1 MALIF
6 YPTVSKGTI
15 MAIGALDYLRNRLMN
30 SNADN
35 LTETDDLMAQ
45 KAALSA
51 NISTDEAR
59 QALINDAVKRR
70 TAQINYA
77 QQLTDNLNQQS
88 KDMGLPYAPESLVNV
103 KALSPE
109 QRLQSYIKGSNA
121 DPELAFDLEN
131 RSVDY
136 LEAKYG
142 SSVANYAS
150 QLATQTA
157 ANLSRATSILPEE
170 ARTGNVLT
178 GLAGGAVSGT
188 RNIIGTVGSL
198 GIMAFND
205 GEEEANKLRTWNEV
219 LQDQNRETSEWAGS
233 TYGFD
238 EAKDETSR
246 GISEQVKQEV
256 FQRIAAQTGD
266 AKSARKQAID
276 IANQFDSNIKTIS
289 KEGMI
294 LGLGEQA
301 PQIVLAVLSGGI
313 GAGIAEAGALG
324 VSKVV
329 AEQAITKLLP
339 KIAMA
344 GSMIGVGIEA
354 GLQDGTSAASDATIG
369 VYDYYN
375 QAKQEA
381 LNGDSSKLTELF
393 NSEAMQKLKAANPT
407 ATEGEL
413 LELAANQAK
422 HEAGWKSG
430 LYTGASAGIFSPVL
444 GGFSSK
450 LSQGLSARNKFLA
463 HMSAPLVEGGT
474 EYGEELVNIK
484 TPRSA
489 INRALGAEAE
499 DVDAYAHNDA
509 MQAAQI
515 GALAGSGSSIGS
527 VGHAVKAIGTAAFKP
542 IANKINET
550 NTKVTQEAKNQEKQE
565 LNQELKDLGVINEVN
580 AMGTSEGTNPDGT
593 AVPAIDGVLPNK
605 NMSNSNFGQALK
617 SAVEARSNITG
628 SVDYGEY
635 LQSMAQE
642 RLDTIKAIQSAT
654 KQGKS
659 QEDIK
664 PLTEKLANL
673 EAQRENLQK
682 ALEQDINDVYPNV
695 EKAFVSVEE
704 AKAKAS
710 EKITNV
716 KEAFSQGLIS
726 EEQANTQIQA
736 AQEEYKSVREQFKVD
751 DAAFQGVMQL
761 ANSKIYAMLSDDV
774 TQDELTQPTEKLSLS
789 SYVGSKPTSLSGVLY
804 SAKQIA
810 QSIKTSGSEKDTN
823 GAIHAWL
830 DGLSQ
835 FGKEFTAE
843 NSKSYLTEIKNS
855 TNDLISA
862 LQEKGYSNR
871 TLNALHKAINQ
882 NTDNWSGSQAKTFL
896 NKFFVSDKA
905 NKMPSLI
912 SLLSD
917 VNNGTKGKQ
926 VKALAQLK
934 YFQLSQ
940 NRKVQA
946 LNAIKDTP
954 LKDDGNTFTQPIKDI
969 ITGYN
974 EKGISLYLT
983 NQSGNRVSFNT
994 LSALNKYIGTLK
1006 NETNMF
1012 NAIIDSAVNKKTK
1025 SEITGSDQNSQSQT
1039 QSQTQTVN
1047 TAPVSSQE
1055 TGSTVS
1061 GTNPQTA
1068 SQTQSESVSAPKNST
1083 SEKQSEPKK
1092 KLADGRSMKEL
1103 VQDVRNI
1110 KTMGDVNALS
1120 HEVEQHQGLNKKQYE
1135 YLTKQLADKQYS
1147 IKQQEKADKKAKAEA
1162 DKKAKYPE
1170 AVVIREAIRKALT
1183 VDELR
1188 KLSET
1193 IDNHPNLKQ
1202 AAYDDL
1208 EAAIENRRFD
1218 LDVMETFSKQISLAK
1233 SQEALNNIREEFAE
1247 DSTIPRAIRD
1257 ELNNRL
1263 KEAEVKLNIKSEPV
1277 EEQITEPVEEQDT
1290 AKETETNSEP
1300 EQEQQ
1305 ETEVLDENTSDIVVP
1320 EQTTE
1325 QKAVTK
1331 EIQLT
1336 VLHDLFKNT
1345 KSMSEQT
1352 KAQFGVN
1359 DEIVR
1364 DGLSQKA
1371 IDELS
1376 AKGFSIDENLVDT
1389 HTTQLHENTGS
1400 VFELATK
1407 LKNEGY
1413 TEENVKSF
1421 IQALNAEITEDKL
1434 SELLNE
1440 DNATQ
1445 TNLFVETFVDTMRD
1459 VIRYLKQGKN
1469 RTLEA
1474 NTKGHLNSDI
1484 ETFNGFS
1491 NLVQVDENSEITYPE
1506 PVIVGMA
1513 KAVLGFNIENLNN
1526 GYGNAKLLREEFKDK
1541 DISIVTKNVVPFA
1554 TSSNTKQGNKKAV
1567 HQNALNE
1574 NGQKTFSTDVTLPVN
1589 DASLSLLA
1597 TPIYS
1602 AIEDLG
1608 RDMLSGMNLKFKP
1621 STPSNITTALL
1632 QSFGTEV
1639 MGMLKAKHL
1648 VEEYRVITDQDT
1660 GSYQT
1665 YIGASY
1671 NNIFTTHFPKNT
1683 LRAMQMLVRAQRGS
1697 ALQSDAN
1704 VTKVLENLNTAN
1716 DLNKGWIV
1724 NALSSA
1730 SIAKSEAAK
1739 TVFNDYRKQ
1748 TGYTVTTDTKGNKA
1762 NLAQIRD
1769 KLKIKPNALV
1779 NALQAF
1785 NNVPYKLDKTFG
1797 NLFKYNQEF
1806 IKKAAGFITIDK
1818 NGNTDVITESLEARN
1833 AMIERSLG
1841 TIANLISEA
1850 ESINKDD
1857 ISTANFF
1864 IDHFTTDTQRLAQVM
1879 QDNPQANKMVREFL
1893 RVHSSSFDAI
1903 QDLFTEQGQTLDLDF
1918 SDVQGL
1924 VRPIEAKF
1932 RLPDTPETGSRDVN
1946 FLVQQVQSLGKRA
1959 YKGRKLGQDAQQAY
1973 QVQAGLTLALA
1984 QGLGIKIERLRSEN
1998 ILNQLEQVFAE
2009 NPWIDQLADELWVAN
2024 LNPEHKINPELADKL
2039 AEFSG
2044 YSMGSMRTLSAIE
2057 AYARYKHQPVKK
2069 GNRVNYFEFNT
2080 YLEADGIGNGMS
2092 NLIRQFTV
2100 GFTPKYFKTL
2110 NAVGITTLN
2119 RMYDIMKGKGK
2130 KLTDLANEDPDT
2142 ISNEILEG
2150 SAGQFDPEEAAK
2162 IDDVYEAVAKYIS
2175 NTIKQ
2180 QLGDISAFGTLDE
2193 NVTVQDILDFKP
2205 KLEKRIKEL
2214 KDLLLNTA
2222 QSDVPNLGEE
2232 LILRQDQ
2239 YRVLN
2244 ALNTLVQINT
2254 LGVLGVSSTDVN
2266 SLQDILDMKF
2276 NDLSSMDSN
2285 SLNLSI
2291 KRNLAKLGVTPAM
2304 YGGQLNGIN
2313 NQVMSDIVS
2322 SVQNKINELIGQDKS
2337 KAEPAIK
2344 VLNSWFKS
2352 VGLNLKVKSTD
2363 LGHLNAISG
2372 KLFHNRKS
2380 VGYQL
2385 RSGISQF
2392 IFDGVQDVYG
2402 ESLSHAN
2409 NLIALDTPA
2418 TRAFT
2423 FEVINRY
2430 KAAQEQRNKRLEY
2443 SDTDPRRNDALTKK
2457 ELQFLMKDLETIP
2470 VVSTAFSQGA
2480 ITIDDILNKGHLVAK
2495 DTFISS
2501 ELGGQTSN
2509 NVFNIVGGNTNVPQ
2523 AVSFALN
2530 LTQKLK
2536 LMSAGGA
2543 LNFTNTVVSTE
2554 SMVQVVVNTLLGS
2567 LGKAHH
2573 NVYDG
2578 LDADSR
2584 LAKLVGVL
2592 ANKAYD
2598 QTHKQTNLQESL
2610 FHRFNRANLQEY
2622 FENTSAIDKALSEK
2636 ETEFT
2641 QKDLVALDTIMS
2653 MLNTDPTTR
2662 VSRSY
2667 TDNWFNEAL
2676 LNGSAMVQLDKDVIK
2691 KIKQLRSE
2699 INDGFKGIVPIIL
2712 KYIAKGAAIAH
2723 AVKAV
2728 ERQILTYNVN
2738 QFAGANRGILVN
2750 AKELFKKEGIA
2761 KRYEDYVNR
2770 NQYTSLTSEEMM
2782 SDFLANDAE
2791 VQAVY
2796 QKAFN
2801 QKLNELLVNHSENT
2815 SEIKH
2820 GSSLKDTLK
2829 SLKVNDKTI
2838 SGKTYKAISVLAGSV
2853 LSDDLKVFTDTAEFI
2868 EAMQNQGYNT
2878 DFALSNNPDGMFVP
2892 NVGIYVN
2899 QQSQADSIKTLIHET
2914 IHAIMNNSLDR
2925 YYSNNMGGISKQE
2938 QQAIQTLVQNLESN
2952 ANRLLRA
2959 YNTDPVVNELLGSD
2973 LNTMNYFTNP
2983 NTPAALSAA
2992 YQKVFGQESSAQEK
3006 YNFMQEFLA
3015 YSLTEDKLLSRMF
3028 YSNKVDTSKAR
3039 GWNFIRSIFRQIKN
3053 TLGKFFFGQ
3062 DHNSPLV
3069 DKSMLFEVLGSMTA
3083 LAKFRAPNQSNN
3095 LSQVNYSANTAGSN
3109 NPVHTGL
3116 LNRISGNIQTIVA
3129 PNIKS
3134 SPEAQLLYVENAMSN
3149 QFRNNT
3155 MFDLR
3160 NAGIN
3165 VTALEYGTYNQLA
3178 PVFEVMFNGGNS
3190 ELRTEAD
3197 KVFSQIIKSIQD
3209 NTNPFTAEQFKLIF
3223 GTGSNFNLANS
3234 MAMITTN
3241 QDIQDKLKSLPK
3253 AKKNLVSNLVDK
3265 LTNVTTFLEAS
3276 KEIRDFKDKSTVE
3289 KIALASSVS
3298 QVSNQLNKAWQLD
3311 QAQKEYTKWQDRND
3325 ILEAVKD
3332 HTERMHLPKS
3342 FSAAATFL
3350 VNEWA
3355 NTANLNVSE
3364 SDVDSMVGKA
3374 LQQFADLSSMRAGR
3388 PTLISKLLRLILQ
3401 AREHTQFIYDARAR
3415 FAATVERV
3423 RERARNIIPVVIEN
3437 AFGENVFNEEMDNH
3451 LANAAIPTEL
3461 FHLFDGSN
3469 LNQIGEYL
3477 TDETK
3482 RQDKIDDLT
3491 NQLSQLLGSQF
3502 KPNDVPKVLNWITW
3516 QSKGLGSLMINR
3528 TAKSGHERL
3537 SHNILPNSRAIASLK
3552 LLPMKHDFRP
3562 EAIKERIDTLE
3573 PVIRQLVTLHSLQY
3587 VDKISRKEVAEYIKD
3602 YPEGITELFNA
3613 HNSVHENYASSNK
3626 YSLLG
3631 TQGYVHSESDPNV
3644 DIQIVYPQTKE
3655 HTRLLALGYAQIAN
3669 LKGTGMVV
3677 LRTDVSPIKRFQT
3690 GILGKTESTVFGTS
3704 LRTNE
3709 ALDSFAGQWSGS
3721 EDTQRHINTLLSAGK
3736 KAMADPNYYEN
3747 LGSEVSIQPVID
3759 GSGNVKH
3766 FSVDLPTKM
3775 RNDLISTHEA
3785 GIQSIG
3791 NLHGRISEEVVTQ
3804 NTNIEN
3810 IKALNQAYKNSI
3822 DKMSYIKIDGKLKPK
3837 SDSKVD
3843 KAFAKSVNEFY
3854 WSLPESTRDYIEQ
3867 HGLYVYRNEL
3877 ENVIGYHQHSI
3888 TDIYTGKSTL
3898 PEPVQQA
3905 AKGLFGVFGIV
3916 GIKPIKAVSTIEQ
3929 GTKEF
3934 VSWGKDIILNR
3945 SLVVA
3950 AQNLISN
3957 AIHLVSVGVKPKDV
3971 VRYAKEGLIN
3981 AQNYER
3987 NFTRALELD
3996 YKLRNSTLNQEQKM
4010 LMEQEYAFLKDSL
4023 ANNPIAP
4030 LSEAGLMTSIAG
4042 AAGYERSLEAI
4053 ADFSLAHKAGNKLG
4067 INKYRNKFDK
4077 TKAGNV
4083 VNNILISKESRTHEI
4098 MTKALDYGDL
4108 VAKYVLY
4115 KHLTGNRAFKSE
4127 RAMNVVREEFVNYSM
4142 NRGAGFDYLNSIG
4155 ATWFASY
4162 ALGTQKVIYK
4172 MLRRNLLSTLAT
4184 YSAGSALK
4192 HIEPTGLLSTV
4203 PQQNMFDRSWD
4214 YATSPTNMF
4223 NALDSHYLDKL
4234 FHMMF

>member
-6 YPTVSKGTI
+6 YPTVSKGTN

-30 SNADN
+30 PDADN

-88 KDMGLPYAPESLVNV
+88 KDMGLPYAPESSVNV
-103 KALSPE
+103 QALSPE

-142 SSVANYAS
+142 SAVANYAS

-178 GLAGGAVSGT
+178 GLAGGAVRGT

-219 LQDQNRETSEWAGS
+219 LQDQNKETSEWAGS

-238 EAKDETSR
+238 EAKNETYR

-266 AKSARKQAID
+266 AKSARKQATD

-301 PQIVLAVLSGGI
+301 PQIILAVISGGM

-329 AEQAITKLLP
+329 AEQAIKQLLP

-354 GLQDGTSAASDATIG
+354 GLQDGISAASDATIG

-407 ATEGEL
+407 ATEDEL
-413 LELAANQAK
+413 IELAANQAK

-430 LYTGASAGIFSPVL
+430 LYTGTSASIFSPVL

-489 INRALGAEAE
+489 INRALGVEAE

-527 VGHAVKAIGTAAFKP
+527 VGHAAKAIGTAAFKP

-550 NTKVTQEAKNQEKQE
+550 HTKVTQEAKNQEKQK

-580 AMGTSEGTNPDGT
+580 AMGTSESTNPDGT
-593 AVPAIDGVLPNK
+593 TVPAIDGVLPNK

-617 SAVEARSNITG
+617 SAVEAHSNITG
-628 SVDYGEY
+628 SIDYGEY

-682 ALEQDINDVYPNV
+682 ALEQDINDVYPNA

-710 EKITNV
+710 EKIANV

-774 TQDELTQPTEKLSLS
+774 TQDELNQPTEKLSLS

-804 SAKQIA
+804 SAKKIA
-810 QSIKTSGSEKDTN
+810 QSIKTSGSEKDTH

-835 FGKEFTAE
+835 FGKEFTTE

-862 LQEKGYSNR
+862 LQEKGYSNK

-946 LNAIKDTP
+946 LNALKDTP
-954 LKDDGNTFTQPIKDI
+954 LKDDGNTFTQSIKDI

-974 EKGISLYLT
+974 EKGKPLYLT
-983 NQSGNRVSFNT
+983 NQSGNRASFNT
-994 LSALNKYIGTLK
+994 LSGLNKYIGTLK

-1012 NAIIDSAVNKKTK
+1012 NAIIDNAVSKKTK

-1039 QSQTQTVN
+1039 QLQTQTVN
-1047 TAPVSSQE
+1047 TASVSSQE
-1055 TGSTVS
+1055 AGSTVS
-1061 GTNPQTA
+1061 GINPQTA

-1083 SEKQSEPKK
+1083 SEKQSEPEKK
-1092 KLADGRSMKEL
+1092 PAEGRSMKEL
-1103 VQDVRNI
+1103 VQNLRNI
-1110 KTMGDVNALS
+1110 KTMNDVNALS
-1120 HEVEQHQGLNKKQYE
+1120 HEVEQHQGLNKKQE
-1135 YLTKQLADKQYS
+1135 KYLKDKLNEKQYEL
-1147 IKQQEKADKKAKAEA
+1147 KQQEKADTKAKAETEQ
-1162 DKKAKYPE
+1162 KANPKP
-1170 AVVIREAIRKALT
+1170 T
-1183 VDELR
+1183 
-1188 KLSET
+1188 
-1193 IDNHPNLKQ
+1193 Q
-1202 AAYDDL
+1202 
-1208 EAAIENRRFD
+1208 
-1218 LDVMETFSKQISLAK
+1218 
-1233 SQEALNNIREEFAE
+1233 
-1247 DSTIPRAIRD
+1247 D
-1257 ELNNRL
+1257 ELNNQL
-1263 KEAEVKLNIKSEPV
+1263 KEAEEKLNTKAEPV
-1277 EEQITEPVEEQDT
+1277 EKQTAEPEKQDT
-1290 AKETETNSEP
+1290 IKETETNSEP

-1325 QKAVTK
+1325 QKSVTK

-1336 VLHDLFKNT
+1336 VLQDLFKNT
-1345 KSMSEQT
+1345 KAMSEQT

-1359 DEIVR
+1359 DKIVR

-1407 LKNEGY
+1407 LKNDGY

-1421 IQALNAEITEDKL
+1421 VQALNPEITEDKL

-1440 DNATQ
+1440 DNKTQ
-1445 TNLFVETFVDTMRD
+1445 TNLFVETFVDTMKD

-1491 NLVQVDENSEITYPE
+1491 NLVQVDENNEITYPE

-1541 DISIVTKNVVPFA
+1541 DISIVAKNVVPFA
-1554 TSSNTKQGNKKAV
+1554 TSSSTKQGNKKTV

-1574 NGQKTFSTDVTLPVN
+1574 NGEKTFATDVTLPVN

-1621 STPSNITTALL
+1621 NTPSNVTTALL

-1648 VEEYRVITDQDT
+1648 VDEYRVITDQDI

-1671 NNIFTTHFPKNT
+1671 NNTFTTHFPKNT

-1704 VTKVLENLNTAN
+1704 VTKVLENLNKAN

-1762 NLAQIRD
+1762 NLDQIRD

-1779 NALQAF
+1779 KALQAF

-1806 IKKAAGFITIDK
+1806 IKKAAGFVTIDK
-1818 NGNTDVITESLEARN
+1818 NKNTDVIIESLEARN

-1864 IDHFTTDTQRLAQVM
+1864 IDHFTTETQRLAQVM
-1879 QDNPQANKMVREFL
+1879 QNNPQANKMVREFL

-1903 QDLFTEQGQTLDLDF
+1903 QDLFTEHGQTLDLDF

-1932 RLPDTPETGSRDVN
+1932 RLPDAPETGSRDVN
-1946 FLVQQVQSLGKRA
+1946 FLVQQVRSLGKRA

-1984 QGLGIKIERLRSEN
+1984 QGLGIKIEKLRSEN
-1998 ILNQLEQVFAE
+1998 TLNQLEQVFAE
-2009 NPWIDQLADELWVAN
+2009 NPWIDQLADELWEAN

-2057 AYARYKHQPVKK
+2057 AYARYKHQPVKN
-2069 GNRVNYFEFNT
+2069 GNRINYFEFNT
-2080 YLEADGIGNGMS
+2080 YLEADGIGNGMA

-2180 QLGDISAFGTLDE
+2180 QLGDMSAFGTLNE

-2205 KLEKRIKEL
+2205 KVEERIKEL
-2214 KDLLLNTA
+2214 KDLIRNA
-2222 QSDVPNLGEE
+2222 GKSDVSNLEEE

-2239 YRVLN
+2239 HKVLN
-2244 ALNTLVQINT
+2244 ALNTLVQINI

-2266 SLQDILDMKF
+2266 SLQDIFDMKF
-2276 NDLSSMDSN
+2276 NDLSSMDNN

-2352 VGLNLKVKSTD
+2352 VGLDLEIKSTD
-2363 LGHLNAISG
+2363 LEHLNAVSN
-2372 KLFHNRKS
+2372 KLFNNRKS
-2380 VGYQL
+2380 VGSQL

-2409 NLIALDTPA
+2409 NLIALDM
-2418 TRAFT
+2418 FT
-2423 FEVINRY
+2423 TQTFTTEVIDRY
-2430 KAAQEQRNKRLEY
+2430 KAAQEQRNKRLGY

-2457 ELQFLMKDLETIP
+2457 ELQSLMKDLETIP
-2470 VVSTAFSQGA
+2470 VIATAFSQGA
-2480 ITIDDILNKGHLVAK
+2480 ITIDDILNEGHLVAK

-2509 NVFNIVGGNTNVPQ
+2509 NVFEIAGENTNVPQ

-2554 SMVQVVVNTLLGS
+2554 SMVQVVVNKLLGS
-2567 LGKAHH
+2567 LGKALH

-2598 QTHKQTNLQESL
+2598 QIHKQTNLQENL
-2610 FHRFNRANLQEY
+2610 FHRFNKITPKNTGIPEYLANIIANID
-2622 FENTSAIDKALSEK
+2622 ENASIEGLTITLSLEDIKTLSLWAAWEK
-2636 ETEFT
+2636 V
-2641 QKDLVALDTIMS
+2641 KN
-2653 MLNTDPTTR
+2653 NTT
-2662 VSRSY
+2662 VSYS
-2667 TDNWFNEAL
+2667 L
-2676 LNGSAMVQLDKDVIK
+2676 LNKMFNTALIEGKYVTDKKEELLQIREIIK
-2691 KIKQLRSE
+2691 NNWDDFIGHPNIIKEMYSS
-2699 INDGFKGIVPIIL
+2699 IL
-2712 KYIAKGAAIAH
+2712 SYIAKGAATAH

-2728 ERQILTYNVN
+2728 EHQILTHNVN

-2770 NQYTSLTSEEMM
+2770 NQDKNWTSEEMM
-2782 SDFLANDAE
+2782 SNFLANDAE

-2820 GSSLKDTLK
+2820 GASLKDTLK

-2838 SGKTYKAISVLAGSV
+2838 SGKTYKAISDLAGSV

-2899 QQSQADSIKTLIHET
+2899 QKSQADSTKTLIHET

-2925 YYSNNMGGISKQE
+2925 YYSNNMEGISKQE

-2952 ANRLLRA
+2952 ANKLLRA

-2973 LNTMNYFTNP
+2973 LNTMDYFANP

-2992 YQKVFGQESSAQEK
+2992 YQKIFGQESSAQEK

-3028 YSNKVDTSKAR
+3028 YSNKADTSKAK
-3039 GWNFIRSIFRQIKN
+3039 GWDFIRSIFKQIKD

-3069 DKSMLFEVLGSMTA
+3069 DKSMLFDVLGSMTA
-3083 LAKFRAPNQSNN
+3083 LAKFKAPNQSNN
-3095 LSQVNYSANTAGSN
+3095 LNQINYSANTTGSN
-3109 NPVHTGL
+3109 NSVHEGL
-3116 LNRISGNIQTIVA
+3116 LSRISGNIQTIVA
-3129 PNIKS
+3129 SNISS
-3134 SPEAQLLYVENAMSN
+3134 SPEAQLLYAENAMSN

-3160 NAGIN
+3160 NTGIN
-3165 VTALEYGTYNQLA
+3165 VTALEESTYNQLA

-3234 MAMITTN
+3234 MAMIATN

-3311 QAQKEYTKWQDRND
+3311 QAQKEYAKWQDRND

-3355 NTANLNVSE
+3355 NTANLNGSE
-3364 SDVDSMVGKA
+3364 ADVDSMVGKA
-3374 LQQFADLSSMRAGR
+3374 LQQFADLSAIRAGR

-3528 TAKSGHERL
+3528 TAKSGHESV

-3587 VDKISRKEVAEYIKD
+3587 VDETSRKEVAEYIKD
-3602 YPEGITELFNA
+3602 YPEGMTELFNA
-3613 HNSVHENYASSNK
+3613 HNSVYENYASSNK

-3709 ALDSFAGQWSGS
+3709 ALGSFAGQWSGS
-3721 EDTQRHINTLLSAGK
+3721 EDTKQHINALLSAGK
-3736 KAMADPNYYEN
+3736 KAMLDPNYYEN

-3775 RNDLISTHEA
+3775 RNDLIATHEA

-3804 NTNIEN
+3804 NINIEN

-3837 SDSKVD
+3837 SDSKAD

-3854 WSLPESTRDYIEQ
+3854 WSLPENTRDYIEQ

-3877 ENVIGYHQHSI
+3877 DNVIGYHQHSI

-3905 AKGLFGVFGIV
+3905 AKGLFGVFGLV

-3996 YKLRNSTLNQEQKM
+3996 YKLRNSTLSQEQKM
-4010 LMEQEYAFLKDSL
+4010 LMEQEYAFLEDSL

-4115 KHLTGNRAFKSE
+4115 KHLTENRAFKSE

-4162 ALGTQKVIYK
+4162 ALGIQKIIYK

-4203 PQQNMFDRSWD
+4203 PQQNMFERSWD
-4214 YATSPTNMF
+4214 YTTSPTNMF

>member
-6 YPTVSKGTI
+6 YPTVSKGTN

-30 SNADN
+30 PDVAN

-88 KDMGLPYAPESLVNV
+88 KDMGLPYAPESSVNV
-103 KALSPE
+103 QAMTPE

-131 RSVDY
+131 RTVDY

-142 SSVANYAS
+142 SAVANYAS

-170 ARTGNVLT
+170 ARTGN
-178 GLAGGAVSGT
+178 GLSGFAGGAVRGT
-188 RNIIGTVGSL
+188 RNLIGTVGSL

-205 GEEEANKLRTWNEV
+205 GEEEAIKLRTWNEV

-238 EAKDETSR
+238 EAKNETYR
-246 GISEQVKQEV
+246 GISEQVKQEA
-256 FQRIAAQTGD
+256 FQRIATQTGD
-266 AKSARKQAID
+266 AKSARKQATD

-301 PQIVLAVLSGGI
+301 PQIILAVISGGM
-313 GAGIAEAGALG
+313 GAGIAKAGALG
-324 VSKVV
+324 ISKVV

-407 ATEGEL
+407 ATEDEL
-413 LELAANQAK
+413 IELAADQAK

-474 EYGEELVNIK
+474 EYGEEIVNIK

-489 INRALGAEAE
+489 INRALGVEAE

-527 VGHAVKAIGTAAFKP
+527 VGHAVKAIGSAAFKP

-550 NTKVTQEAKNQEKQE
+550 HTKVTQEAKNQEKQE

-593 AVPAIDGVLPNK
+593 TVPAIDGVLPNK

-617 SAVEARSNITG
+617 SAVEAHSNITG

-642 RLDTIKAIQSAT
+642 RLNTIKAIQSAT

-682 ALEQDINDVYPNV
+682 ALEQDINDVYPNA

-710 EKITNV
+710 EKIANI

-774 TQDELTQPTEKLSLS
+774 TQDELNQPTEKLSLS
-789 SYVGSKPTSLSGVLY
+789 SYIGSKPTSLSGVLY
-804 SAKQIA
+804 SAKKIA
-810 QSIKTSGSEKDTN
+810 QSIKTSGSEKDTH

-862 LQEKGYSNR
+862 LQEKGYSNK

-896 NKFFVSDKA
+896 NKFFISDKA

-917 VNNGTKGKQ
+917 INNGTKGKQ

-946 LNAIKDTP
+946 LNALKDTP
-954 LKDDGNTFTQPIKDI
+954 LKNDGNTFTQPIKDI

-974 EKGISLYLT
+974 EKGNPLYLT
-983 NQSGNRVSFNT
+983 NQSGNRASFNT
-994 LSALNKYIGTLK
+994 LSGLNKYIGTLK

-1012 NAIIDSAVNKKTK
+1012 NAIIDNAVSKKTK

-1047 TAPVSSQE
+1047 TAPISSQE
-1055 TGSTVS
+1055 AGSTVS
-1061 GTNPQTA
+1061 GTNPQTV

-1083 SEKQSEPKK
+1083 SEKQSEPEKK
-1092 KLADGRSMKEL
+1092 SAKGRSMKEL
-1103 VQDVRNI
+1103 VQDLRNI
-1110 KTMGDVNALS
+1110 KTMNDINALS
-1120 HEVEQHQGLNKKQYE
+1120 HEVEQHQGLNKKQE
-1135 YLTKQLADKQYS
+1135 RYLKDKLNEKQYEL
-1147 IKQQEKADKKAKAEA
+1147 KQQEKTDT
-1162 DKKAKYPE
+1162 KAKYPE
-1170 AVVIREAIRKALT
+1170 AKVISEAIRKALT
-1183 VDELR
+1183 IDELR

-1193 IDNHPNLKQ
+1193 IDNHPNLSQ
-1202 AAYDDL
+1202 AAYDNL

-1218 LDVMETFSKQISLAK
+1218 LDGMEIFSKQISRAK
-1233 SQEALNNIREEFAE
+1233 SQEALNNIREEIAE
-1247 DSTIPRAIRD
+1247 DSTIPRTIRD

-1263 KEAEVKLNIKSEPV
+1263 KEAETKLNTKSEPV
-1277 EEQITEPVEEQDT
+1277 EEQTTEPEKQDAVEE
-1290 AKETETNSEP
+1290 TEINSEP

-1325 QKAVTK
+1325 QKSVTK

-1336 VLHDLFKNT
+1336 VLQDLFKNT

-1389 HTTQLHENTGS
+1389 HTTQLHKNTGS

-1421 IQALNAEITEDKL
+1421 VQALNPEITEDKL

-1440 DNATQ
+1440 DNKTQ
-1445 TNLFVETFVDTMRD
+1445 TNLFVETFVDTMGY

-1491 NLVQVDENSEITYPE
+1491 NLVQVNENNEITYPE

-1526 GYGNAKLLREEFKDK
+1526 GHGNAKLLREDFKDK
-1541 DISIVTKNVVPFA
+1541 DISIVAKNIVPFA
-1554 TSSNTKQGNKKAV
+1554 TSSSTKQGNKKAV

-1574 NGQKTFSTDVTLPVN
+1574 NREKTFATDVTLPIN

-1597 TPIYS
+1597 TPMYS

-1608 RDMLSGMNLKFKP
+1608 RDVLSGMNLKFKP
-1621 STPSNITTALL
+1621 NTPSNVTTALL

-1639 MGMLKAKHL
+1639 MGMLRAKHL
-1648 VEEYRVITDQDT
+1648 VDEYRVITDQDT

-1671 NNIFTTHFPKNT
+1671 NNTFTTHFPKNT

-1704 VTKVLENLNTAN
+1704 VTKVLENLNKAN

-1724 NALSSA
+1724 NALSPA

-1762 NLAQIRD
+1762 NLDQIRD

-1818 NGNTDVITESLEARN
+1818 NKNTDVITESLEARN

-1850 ESINKDD
+1850 ESISKDD

-1864 IDHFTTDTQRLAQVM
+1864 IDHFTTETQRLAQVM
-1879 QDNPQANKMVREFL
+1879 QNNPQANKMVREFL

-1946 FLVQQVQSLGKRA
+1946 FLGQQVQSLGKRA

-1984 QGLGIKIERLRSEN
+1984 QGLGIKIEKLRSEN
-1998 ILNQLEQVFAE
+1998 ILNQLEQVFSE
-2009 NPWIDQLADELWVAN
+2009 NPWIDQLADELWEAN

-2057 AYARYKHQPVKK
+2057 AYARYKHQPVKN

-2092 NLIRQFTV
+2092 NLVRQFTV

-2180 QLGDISAFGTLDE
+2180 QLGDMSAFGTLDE

-2205 KLEKRIKEL
+2205 KIEERIKEL
-2214 KDLLLNTA
+2214 KDLIRNA
-2222 QSDVPNLGEE
+2222 GKSDVSNLEEE

-2239 YRVLN
+2239 HKVLN

-2254 LGVLGVSSTDVN
+2254 LGVLGISSTDVN

-2276 NDLSSMDSN
+2276 NNLSSMDN
-2285 SLNLSI
+2285 GSLNLSI

-2313 NQVMSDIVS
+2313 NQVMSDIVL

-2352 VGLNLKVKSTD
+2352 VDLDLEIKSTD
-2363 LGHLNAISG
+2363 LEHLNAISS
-2372 KLFHNRKS
+2372 KLFNNRKS
-2380 VGYQL
+2380 VGSQL

-2392 IFDGVQDVYG
+2392 IFDGVQDVYE

-2430 KAAQEQRNKRLEY
+2430 KAAQEQRNKRLGY
-2443 SDTDPRRNDALTKK
+2443 LDTDPRRNDALTKK
-2457 ELQFLMKDLETIP
+2457 ELQSLMKDLETIP
-2470 VVSTAFSQGA
+2470 VVATAFSQGA
-2480 ITIDDILNKGHLVAK
+2480 ITIDDILNEGHLVAK
-2495 DTFISS
+2495 DTFVSS

-2509 NVFNIVGGNTNVPQ
+2509 NVFEIAGENTNVPQ

-2554 SMVQVVVNTLLGS
+2554 SMVQVVVNKLLGS
-2567 LGKAHH
+2567 LGKALH

-2622 FENTSAIDKALSEK
+2622 FEDTSAIDKALSGK

-2653 MLNTDPTTR
+2653 MLNTNPETK

-2676 LNGSAMVQLDKDVIK
+2676 LNDSAMVQLDNDVIQ
-2691 KIKQLRSE
+2691 KIEQLRDSF
-2699 INDGFKGIVPIIL
+2699 NDGFKDIVPSIL
-2712 KYIAKGAAIAH
+2712 NYIAKGAAIAH
-2723 AVKAV
+2723 AVKAI

-2750 AKELFKKEGIA
+2750 AKELFKKDGIA

-2770 NQYTSLTSEEMM
+2770 NQDKNWTSEEMM
-2782 SDFLANDAE
+2782 SNFLANDAE

-2801 QKLNELLVNHSENT
+2801 QKLNELLVNHLENT

-2820 GSSLKDTLK
+2820 GTSLKDTLK

-2838 SGKTYKAISVLAGSV
+2838 SGKTYKAISDLAGSI
-2853 LSDDLKVFTDTAEFI
+2853 LSDDLKIFTDTAEFI

-2899 QQSQADSIKTLIHET
+2899 QQSQADSTKTLIHET

-2925 YYSNNMGGISKQE
+2925 YYSNNMKGISKQE

-2952 ANRLLRA
+2952 ANKLLRA

-2973 LNTMNYFTNP
+2973 LNTMDYFTNP
-2983 NTPAALSAA
+2983 NTPAALSAT

-3028 YSNKVDTSKAR
+3028 YSNKADTSKAK
-3039 GWNFIRSIFRQIKN
+3039 GWDFIRSIFKQIKD

-3062 DHNSPLV
+3062 DHNSSLV
-3069 DKSMLFEVLGSMTA
+3069 DKSMLFDILGSMTT
-3083 LAKFRAPNQSNN
+3083 LANFKAPNQFNN
-3095 LSQVNYSANTAGSN
+3095 LNQVNYSANTTGSN
-3109 NPVHTGL
+3109 NPVHEGL

-3129 PNIKS
+3129 PNISS
-3134 SPEAQLLYVENAMSN
+3134 SPEAQLLYAENAMSN

-3160 NAGIN
+3160 NTGIN
-3165 VTALEYGTYNQLA
+3165 VTALEESTYNQLA

-3190 ELRTEAD
+3190 ELRTEVD

-3223 GTGSNFNLANS
+3223 GTGSNFSLANS

-3311 QAQKEYTKWQDRND
+3311 QAQKEYAKWQDRND

-3332 HTERMHLPKS
+3332 HTERMQLPKS

-3355 NTANLNVSE
+3355 NTANLNGSE
-3364 SDVDSMVGKA
+3364 ADVDSMVGKA
-3374 LQQFADLSSMRAGR
+3374 LQQFADLSAMRAGR

-3423 RERARNIIPVVIEN
+3423 RERARNIIPVAIEN

-3477 TDETK
+3477 TNETK

-3528 TAKSGHERL
+3528 TAKSGHESV

-3587 VDKISRKEVAEYIKD
+3587 VDETSRKEVAEYIKD
-3602 YPEGITELFNA
+3602 YPEGMTELFNA
-3613 HNSVHENYASSNK
+3613 HNSVYENYASSNK

-3631 TQGYVHSESDPNV
+3631 TQGYVHSENDPNV

-3655 HTRLLALGYAQIAN
+3655 HTRLLALGYARIAN

-3704 LRTNE
+3704 PRTSE
-3709 ALDSFAGQWSGS
+3709 ALGSFAGQWSGS
-3721 EDTQRHINTLLSAGK
+3721 EDTKQHINALLSAGK
-3736 KAMADPNYYEN
+3736 KAMSAPNYYEN
-3747 LGSEVSIQPVID
+3747 LGSEVSTQPVID

-3775 RNDLISTHEA
+3775 RNDLINTHEA

-3804 NTNIEN
+3804 NINIDN

-3822 DKMSYIKIDGKLKPK
+3822 DKTSYIKIDGKLKPK
-3837 SDSKVD
+3837 SDSKTD

-3877 ENVIGYHQHSI
+3877 DNVIGYHQHSI

-3905 AKGLFGVFGIV
+3905 AKGLFGVFGLV
-3916 GIKPIKAVSTIEQ
+3916 GIKPIKTVSTIEQ

-3934 VSWGKDIILNR
+3934 VSWSKDIILNR

-3950 AQNLISN
+3950 AHNLISN

-4010 LMEQEYAFLKDSL
+4010 LMEQEYAFLEDSL

-4077 TKAGNV
+4077 TKAGNI

-4115 KHLTGNRAFKSE
+4115 KHLTENRAFKSE

-4162 ALGTQKVIYK
+4162 ALGIQKVIYK

-4192 HIEPTGLLSTV
+4192 HIEPTELLSTV
-4203 PQQNMFDRSWD
+4203 PQQNMFERSWD
-4214 YATSPTNMF
+4214 YTTSPTNMF
-4223 NALDSHYLDKL
+4223 NALNSHYLDKL

>member
-6 YPTVSKGTI
+6 YPTVSKGTN
-15 MAIGALDYLRNRLMN
+15 MAIGALDYLRNRMMN
-30 SNADN
+30 PDADN
-35 LTETDDLMAQ
+35 LTETDNLMAQ

-77 QQLTDNLNQQS
+77 QQLTDNLNQQN
-88 KDMGLPYAPESLVNV
+88 KDMGLPYAPESSVNV
-103 KALSPE
+103 QALSPE

-142 SSVANYAS
+142 STVANYAS

-178 GLAGGAVSGT
+178 GLAGGAVRGT

-198 GIMAFND
+198 GIMTFND

-219 LQDQNRETSEWAGS
+219 LQDQNKETSEWAGS

-238 EAKDETSR
+238 EAKNETYR
-246 GISEQVKQEV
+246 GISEQVKQEA

-266 AKSARKQAID
+266 AKSARKQATD

-301 PQIVLAVLSGGI
+301 PQIILAVISGGI
-313 GAGIAEAGALG
+313 GAGITEAGALG
-324 VSKVV
+324 ISKVV

-354 GLQDGTSAASDATIG
+354 GLQDGISAASDATIG

-407 ATEGEL
+407 ATEDEL
-413 LELAANQAK
+413 IELAANQAK

-444 GGFSSK
+444 GGFSGK

-463 HMSAPLVEGGT
+463 HMGAPLVEGGT

-489 INRALGAEAE
+489 INRALGVEAE

-527 VGHAVKAIGTAAFKP
+527 VGHAAKAIGTAAFKP

-550 NTKVTQEAKNQEKQE
+550 HTKVTQEAKNQEKQE

-580 AMGTSEGTNPDGT
+580 VMGTSEGTNPDGT
-593 AVPAIDGVLPNK
+593 TVPAIDGVLPNK

-617 SAVEARSNITG
+617 SAVEAHSNITG

-642 RLDTIKAIQSAT
+642 RLDTIKAIQLAT

-682 ALEQDINDVYPNV
+682 ALEQDINDVYSNA

-710 EKITNV
+710 EKIANV
-716 KEAFSQGLIS
+716 KEAFSQDLIS

-774 TQDELTQPTEKLSLS
+774 TQDELNQPTEKLSLS

-804 SAKQIA
+804 SAKKIA
-810 QSIKTSGSEKDTN
+810 QSIKTSGSEKDTH

-862 LQEKGYSNR
+862 LQENGYSNK

-946 LNAIKDTP
+946 LNALKDTP

-974 EKGISLYLT
+974 EKGKPLYLT
-983 NQSGNRVSFNT
+983 NQSGNRASFNT
-994 LSALNKYIGTLK
+994 LSGLNKYIGTLK

-1012 NAIIDSAVNKKTK
+1012 NAIIDNAVSKKTK
-1025 SEITGSDQNSQSQT
+1025 SEITGSDQNSQFQT

-1047 TAPVSSQE
+1047 TASVSSQE
-1055 TGSTVS
+1055 AGSTVS

-1083 SEKQSEPKK
+1083 SEKQSEPEKK
-1092 KLADGRSMKEL
+1092 SAEGRSMKEL
-1103 VQDVRNI
+1103 IQDLRNI
-1110 KTMGDVNALS
+1110 KTMNDINALS

-1135 YLTKQLADKQYS
+1135 YLTKQLADKQHS
-1147 IKQQEKADKKAKAEA
+1147 IKQQEKAD
-1162 DKKAKYPE
+1162 
-1170 AVVIREAIRKALT
+1170 T
-1183 VDELR
+1183 
-1188 KLSET
+1188 
-1193 IDNHPNLKQ
+1193 
-1202 AAYDDL
+1202 
-1208 EAAIENRRFD
+1208 
-1218 LDVMETFSKQISLAK
+1218 
-1233 SQEALNNIREEFAE
+1233 
-1247 DSTIPRAIRD
+1247 
-1257 ELNNRL
+1257 
-1263 KEAEVKLNIKSEPV
+1263 KLNTKSEPV
-1277 EEQITEPVEEQDT
+1277 EEQTIEPEKQDT
-1290 AKETETNSEP
+1290 VKETETNSEP

-1325 QKAVTK
+1325 QKSVTK

-1336 VLHDLFKNT
+1336 VLQDLFKNT

-1359 DEIVR
+1359 DKIVR

-1421 IQALNAEITEDKL
+1421 VQELNPEITEDKL

-1440 DNATQ
+1440 DNKTQ
-1445 TNLFVETFVDTMRD
+1445 TNLFVETFIDTMKD

-1491 NLVQVDENSEITYPE
+1491 NLVQVNENNEITYPE

-1541 DISIVTKNVVPFA
+1541 DISIVAKNIVPFA

-1574 NGQKTFSTDVTLPVN
+1574 NGEKTFATDVTLPVN

-1597 TPIYS
+1597 TPMYS

-1621 STPSNITTALL
+1621 NTPSNITTALL

-1648 VEEYRVITDQDT
+1648 VDEYRIITDQDT
-1660 GSYQT
+1660 GSFQT

-1671 NNIFTTHFPKNT
+1671 NNTFTTHFPKNT

-1704 VTKVLENLNTAN
+1704 VTKVLENLNKAN
-1716 DLNKGWIV
+1716 DLNKGWVI

-1762 NLAQIRD
+1762 NLDQIRD

-1806 IKKAAGFITIDK
+1806 IKKAAGFIAIDK
-1818 NGNTDVITESLEARN
+1818 NKNTDIVAESLEARN

-1864 IDHFTTDTQRLAQVM
+1864 IDHFTTETQRLAQVM
-1879 QDNPQANKMVREFL
+1879 QNNPQANKMVREFL

-1903 QDLFTEQGQTLDLDF
+1903 QDLFTEHGQTLDLDF

-1932 RLPDTPETGSRDVN
+1932 RLPDAPETGSRDVN
-1946 FLVQQVQSLGKRA
+1946 FLVQQVRSLGKRA

-1984 QGLGIKIERLRSEN
+1984 QGLGIKIEKLRSEN

-2009 NPWIDQLADELWVAN
+2009 NPWIDQLADELWEAN
-2024 LNPEHKINPELADKL
+2024 LNPEYKINPELADKL

-2057 AYARYKHQPVKK
+2057 AYARYKHQPVKN
-2069 GNRVNYFEFNT
+2069 GNRINYFEFNT

-2092 NLIRQFTV
+2092 NLVRQFTV

-2180 QLGDISAFGTLDE
+2180 QLGDMSAFGTLDE

-2205 KLEKRIKEL
+2205 KVEERIKEL
-2214 KDLLLNTA
+2214 KDLIRNA
-2222 QSDVPNLGEE
+2222 GKSDVSNLEEE
-2232 LILRQDQ
+2232 LILRQNQ
-2239 YRVLN
+2239 HKVLN

-2254 LGVLGVSSTDVN
+2254 LGVLGVTSTDVN

-2276 NDLSSMDSN
+2276 NDLSSMDN
-2285 SLNLSI
+2285 GSLNLSI

-2352 VGLNLKVKSTD
+2352 VGLDLEIKSTD
-2363 LGHLNAISG
+2363 LEHLNAISS
-2372 KLFHNRKS
+2372 KLFNNRKS
-2380 VGYQL
+2380 VGSRL
-2385 RSGISQF
+2385 RNGISQF

-2409 NLIALDTPA
+2409 NLIALDM
-2418 TRAFT
+2418 FT
-2423 FEVINRY
+2423 TQTFTTEVIDRY
-2430 KAAQEQRNKRLEY
+2430 KAAQEQRNKRLGY

-2457 ELQFLMKDLETIP
+2457 ELQSLMKDLETIP
-2470 VVSTAFSQGA
+2470 VIATAFSQGV
-2480 ITIDDILNKGHLVAK
+2480 ITIDDLLSEGHLIAK

-2509 NVFNIVGGNTNVPQ
+2509 NVFEIAGENTNVPQ

-2554 SMVQVVVNTLLGS
+2554 SIVQVVVNKLLGS
-2567 LGKAHH
+2567 LGKALH

-2598 QTHKQTNLQESL
+2598 QTHKQTNLQENL
-2610 FHRFNRANLQEY
+2610 FHRFNKITPKNTGIPEYLANIIANID
-2622 FENTSAIDKALSEK
+2622 ENASIEGLTITLSLEDIKTLSLWAAWEK
-2636 ETEFT
+2636 V
-2641 QKDLVALDTIMS
+2641 KN
-2653 MLNTDPTTR
+2653 NTT
-2662 VSRSY
+2662 VSYS
-2667 TDNWFNEAL
+2667 L
-2676 LNGSAMVQLDKDVIK
+2676 LNKMFNTALIEGKYVTDKKEELLQIREIIK
-2691 KIKQLRSE
+2691 NNWDDFIGHPNIIKEMYSS
-2699 INDGFKGIVPIIL
+2699 IL
-2712 KYIAKGAAIAH
+2712 SYIAKGAATAH

-2770 NQYTSLTSEEMM
+2770 NQDKNWTSEEMM
-2782 SDFLANDAE
+2782 SNFLANDPE
-2791 VQAVY
+2791 VQIVY

-2829 SLKVNDKTI
+2829 SLKINDKTI
-2838 SGKTYKAISVLAGSV
+2838 SGKTYKAISDLAGSV

-2868 EAMQNQGYNT
+2868 EAMQNQDYNT

-2892 NVGIYVN
+2892 NIGIYVN
-2899 QQSQADSIKTLIHET
+2899 QQSQADSTKTLIHET

-2925 YYSNNMGGISKQE
+2925 YYSNNMEGVSKQE
-2938 QQAIQTLVQNLESN
+2938 QQVIQTLVQNLESN
-2952 ANRLLRA
+2952 ANKLLRA

-2973 LNTMNYFTNP
+2973 LNAMDYFANP

-3028 YSNKVDTSKAR
+3028 YSNKADTSKAK
-3039 GWNFIRSIFRQIKN
+3039 GWDFIRSIFKQIKD

-3069 DKSMLFEVLGSMTA
+3069 DKSMLFDVLGSMTA
-3083 LAKFRAPNQSNN
+3083 LANFKTPNQSNN
-3095 LSQVNYSANTAGSN
+3095 LNQINYSANTASSN
-3109 NPVHTGL
+3109 NPVHEGL

-3129 PNIKS
+3129 SNISS
-3134 SPEAQLLYVENAMSN
+3134 SPEAQLFYAENAMSN

-3160 NAGIN
+3160 NTGIN
-3165 VTALEYGTYNQLA
+3165 VTALEESTYNQLA

-3197 KVFSQIIKSIQD
+3197 KVFSQIIKLIQD

-3223 GTGSNFNLANS
+3223 GTGSNFSLANS
-3234 MAMITTN
+3234 MAMIATN

-3276 KEIRDFKDKSTVE
+3276 KEIIDFKDKSTVE

-3298 QVSNQLNKAWQLD
+3298 TVSNQLNKAWQLD
-3311 QAQKEYTKWQDRND
+3311 QAQKEYAKWQDRND

-3355 NTANLNVSE
+3355 NTANLNGSE
-3364 SDVDSMVGKA
+3364 ADVDSMVGKA
-3374 LQQFADLSSMRAGR
+3374 LQQFADLSAIRAGR

-3437 AFGENVFNEEMDNH
+3437 AFGKNVFNEEMDNH

-3461 FHLFDGSN
+3461 FHLFNGSN

-3528 TAKSGHERL
+3528 TAKSGHESV

-3587 VDKISRKEVAEYIKD
+3587 VDETSRKEVAEYIKD
-3602 YPEGITELFNA
+3602 YPEGMTELFNA
-3613 HNSVHENYASSNK
+3613 HNSVYENYASSNK

-3709 ALDSFAGQWSGS
+3709 ALGSFAGQWSGS
-3721 EDTQRHINTLLSAGK
+3721 EDTKQHINALLSAGK
-3736 KAMADPNYYEN
+3736 KAMLDPNYYEN

-3804 NTNIEN
+3804 NINIEN

-3837 SDSKVD
+3837 SDSKAD

-3877 ENVIGYHQHSI
+3877 DNVIGYHQHSI
-3888 TDIYTGKSTL
+3888 TDIYTGKSIL

-3905 AKGLFGVFGIV
+3905 AKGLFGVFGLV

-3929 GTKEF
+3929 STKEF

-3971 VRYAKEGLIN
+3971 VSYAKEGLIN

-4010 LMEQEYAFLKDSL
+4010 LMEQEYAFLEDSL

-4115 KHLTGNRAFKSE
+4115 KHLTENRAFKSE

-4162 ALGTQKVIYK
+4162 ALGIQKVIYK
-4172 MLRRNLLSTLAT
+4172 MLRRNLLSTLVT

-4203 PQQNMFDRSWD
+4203 PQQNMFERSWD
-4214 YATSPTNMF
+4214 YTTSPTNMF

-4234 FHMMF
+4234 FHIMF

>member
-6 YPTVSKGTI
+6 YPTVSKGTN

-30 SNADN
+30 PDADN

-88 KDMGLPYAPESLVNV
+88 KDMGLPYAPESSVNV
-103 KALSPE
+103 QALSPE

-142 SSVANYAS
+142 STVANYAS

-178 GLAGGAVSGT
+178 GLAGGAVRGT

-238 EAKDETSR
+238 EAKNETYR

-266 AKSARKQAID
+266 TKSARKQATD

-301 PQIVLAVLSGGI
+301 PQIILAVISGGM

-407 ATEGEL
+407 ATEDEL
-413 LELAANQAK
+413 IELAANQAK

-430 LYTGASAGIFSPVL
+430 LYTGASASIFSPVL
-444 GGFSSK
+444 GGFSGK

-489 INRALGAEAE
+489 INHALGVEAE

-509 MQAAQI
+509 MQAAQV

-527 VGHAVKAIGTAAFKP
+527 VGHAAKAIGTAAFKP

-550 NTKVTQEAKNQEKQE
+550 HTKVTQEAKNQEKQE

-593 AVPAIDGVLPNK
+593 TVPAIDGVLPNK

-617 SAVEARSNITG
+617 SAVEAHSNITG

-682 ALEQDINDVYPNV
+682 ALEQDINDVYPNA

-710 EKITNV
+710 EKIANV

-774 TQDELTQPTEKLSLS
+774 TQDELNQPTEKLSLS

-804 SAKQIA
+804 SANKIA
-810 QSIKTSGSEKDTN
+810 QSIKTSDSEKDTH

-946 LNAIKDTP
+946 LNALKDTP

-974 EKGISLYLT
+974 EKGSPLYLT
-983 NQSGNRVSFNT
+983 NQSGNRASFNT
-994 LSALNKYIGTLK
+994 LSGLNKYIGTLK

-1012 NAIIDSAVNKKTK
+1012 NAIIDNAVSKKTK

-1055 TGSTVS
+1055 AGSTVS
-1061 GTNPQTA
+1061 STNPQTA
-1068 SQTQSESVSAPKNST
+1068 SQTQSENVSAPKNST
-1083 SEKQSEPKK
+1083 SEKQSEPEKK
-1092 KLADGRSMKEL
+1092 SAGGRSMKEL
-1103 VQDVRNI
+1103 VQDLRNI
-1110 KTMGDVNALS
+1110 KTMNDINALS

-1135 YLTKQLADKQYS
+1135 YLTKQLADKQHS
-1147 IKQQEKADKKAKAEA
+1147 IKQQEKAG
-1162 DKKAKYPE
+1162 
-1170 AVVIREAIRKALT
+1170 T
-1183 VDELR
+1183 
-1188 KLSET
+1188 
-1193 IDNHPNLKQ
+1193 
-1202 AAYDDL
+1202 
-1208 EAAIENRRFD
+1208 
-1218 LDVMETFSKQISLAK
+1218 
-1233 SQEALNNIREEFAE
+1233 
-1247 DSTIPRAIRD
+1247 
-1257 ELNNRL
+1257 
-1263 KEAEVKLNIKSEPV
+1263 KLNTKSEPV
-1277 EEQITEPVEEQDT
+1277 EEQTTEPEKQDTVEEI
-1290 AKETETNSEP
+1290 ETNSEP
-1300 EQEQQ
+1300 EQKQQ

-1325 QKAVTK
+1325 QKSVTK

-1336 VLHDLFKNT
+1336 VLQDLFKNT

-1359 DEIVR
+1359 DKIVR

-1421 IQALNAEITEDKL
+1421 VQALNPEITKDKL

-1440 DNATQ
+1440 DNKTQ
-1445 TNLFVETFVDTMRD
+1445 TNLFVETFIDTMKD

-1469 RTLEA
+1469 RTLEV

-1491 NLVQVDENSEITYPE
+1491 NLVQVDENNEITYPE

-1541 DISIVTKNVVPFA
+1541 DISIVAKNVVPFA

-1574 NGQKTFSTDVTLPVN
+1574 NGEKTFATDVTLPVN

-1597 TPIYS
+1597 TSMYS

-1621 STPSNITTALL
+1621 NTPSNITTALL
-1632 QSFGTEV
+1632 QSFGIEV

-1648 VEEYRVITDQDT
+1648 VDEYRVITDQDT
-1660 GSYQT
+1660 GSFQT

-1671 NNIFTTHFPKNT
+1671 NNTFTTHFPKNT

-1704 VTKVLENLNTAN
+1704 VTKVLENLNKAN

-1730 SIAKSEAAK
+1730 SIAKSEVAK

-1748 TGYTVTTDTKGNKA
+1748 TGYTVTTNTKGNKA
-1762 NLAQIRD
+1762 NLDQIRD

-1806 IKKAAGFITIDK
+1806 IKKAAGFINIDK
-1818 NGNTDVITESLEARN
+1818 NKNTDVITESLEARN

-1864 IDHFTTDTQRLAQVM
+1864 IDHFTTETQRLAQVM
-1879 QDNPQANKMVREFL
+1879 QNNPQANKMVREFL

-1903 QDLFTEQGQTLDLDF
+1903 QDLFTEHGQTLDLDF

-1932 RLPDTPETGSRDVN
+1932 RLPDAPETGSRDVN
-1946 FLVQQVQSLGKRA
+1946 FLVQQVRSLGKRA

-1984 QGLGIKIERLRSEN
+1984 QGLGIKIEKLRSEN

-2009 NPWIDQLADELWVAN
+2009 NPWIDQLADELWEAN
-2024 LNPEHKINPELADKL
+2024 LNPEYKINPELADKL

-2057 AYARYKHQPVKK
+2057 AYARYKHQPVKN

-2080 YLEADGIGNGMS
+2080 YLEADGIGNGMA

-2180 QLGDISAFGTLDE
+2180 QLGDMSAFGTLDE

-2205 KLEKRIKEL
+2205 KVEERIKEL
-2214 KDLLLNTA
+2214 KDLIRNA
-2222 QSDVPNLGEE
+2222 DKSDVSNLEEE
-2232 LILRQDQ
+2232 LVLRQHQ
-2239 YRVLN
+2239 YKVLN
-2244 ALNTLVQINT
+2244 ALNTLAQINT

-2276 NDLSSMDSN
+2276 NDLSSMDNN

-2352 VGLNLKVKSTD
+2352 VGLDLEIKSTD
-2363 LGHLNAISG
+2363 LKHLNAISG
-2372 KLFHNRKS
+2372 KLFNNRKS
-2380 VGYQL
+2380 VGSQL
-2385 RSGISQF
+2385 RNGISQF

-2409 NLIALDTPA
+2409 NLITLDIPT

-2430 KAAQEQRNKRLEY
+2430 KAAQAQRNKRLGY

-2457 ELQFLMKDLETIP
+2457 ELQSLMKDLETIP

-2480 ITIDDILNKGHLVAK
+2480 ITIDDILNEGHLVAK

-2509 NVFNIVGGNTNVPQ
+2509 NVFEIAGENTNVPQ

-2543 LNFTNTVVSTE
+2543 LNFTNTIVSTE
-2554 SMVQVVVNTLLGS
+2554 SMVQVVVNKLLGS
-2567 LGKAHH
+2567 LGKALH

-2622 FENTSAIDKALSEK
+2622 FEDTSAIDKALSGK

-2641 QKDLVALDTIMS
+2641 QKDLIALDTIMS
-2653 MLNTDPTTR
+2653 MLNTNPETK
-2662 VSRSY
+2662 VSRGY

-2676 LNGSAMVQLDKDVIK
+2676 LNGSAMVQLDNDVIQ
-2691 KIKQLRSE
+2691 KIEQLRDSF
-2699 INDGFKGIVPIIL
+2699 NDGFKGIVPSIL
-2712 KYIAKGAAIAH
+2712 NYIAKGAAIAH

-2750 AKELFKKEGIA
+2750 AKELFKKDGIA

-2770 NQYTSLTSEEMM
+2770 NQDKNWTSEEMM
-2782 SDFLANDAE
+2782 SNFLANDAE

-2838 SGKTYKAISVLAGSV
+2838 SGKTYKAISDLAGSV
-2853 LSDDLKVFTDTAEFI
+2853 LSDNLKIFTNTAEFI

-2899 QQSQADSIKTLIHET
+2899 QQSQADSTKTLIHET

-2925 YYSNNMGGISKQE
+2925 YYSNNMKGISKQE

-2952 ANRLLRA
+2952 ANKLLRA

-2973 LNTMNYFTNP
+2973 LNAMDYFANP

-3028 YSNKVDTSKAR
+3028 YSNKADTSKAK
-3039 GWNFIRSIFRQIKN
+3039 GWDFIRSIFKQIKD

-3069 DKSMLFEVLGSMTA
+3069 DKSMLFDVLGSMTA
-3083 LAKFRAPNQSNN
+3083 LANFKAPNQSNN
-3095 LSQVNYSANTAGSN
+3095 LNQVNYSANTSGSN
-3109 NPVHTGL
+3109 NPVHEGL

-3129 PNIKS
+3129 SNISS
-3134 SPEAQLLYVENAMSN
+3134 SPEAQLLYAENAMSN

-3160 NAGIN
+3160 NTGIN
-3165 VTALEYGTYNQLA
+3165 VTALEESTYNQLA
-3178 PVFEVMFNGGNS
+3178 PVFEVLFNGGNS

-3234 MAMITTN
+3234 MAMIATN

-3253 AKKNLVSNLVDK
+3253 TKKNLVSNLVDK

-3355 NTANLNVSE
+3355 NTANLNGSE
-3364 SDVDSMVGKA
+3364 ADVDSMVGKA
-3374 LQQFADLSSMRAGR
+3374 LQQFADLSAMRAGR

-3528 TAKSGHERL
+3528 TAKSGHESV

-3562 EAIKERIDTLE
+3562 EAIRERIDTLE

-3587 VDKISRKEVAEYIKD
+3587 VDETSRKEVAEYIKD
-3602 YPEGITELFNA
+3602 YPEGMTELFNA
-3613 HNSVHENYASSNK
+3613 HNSVYENYASSNK

-3709 ALDSFAGQWSGS
+3709 ALGSFAGQWSGS
-3721 EDTQRHINTLLSAGK
+3721 EDTKQHINALLSAGK
-3736 KAMADPNYYEN
+3736 KAMLDPNYYEN

-3775 RNDLISTHEA
+3775 RNDLIATHEA

-3804 NTNIEN
+3804 NINIEN

-3837 SDSKVD
+3837 SDSKAD

-3877 ENVIGYHQHSI
+3877 DNVIGYHQHSI

-3905 AKGLFGVFGIV
+3905 AKGLFGVFGLV

-3971 VRYAKEGLIN
+3971 VRYAKEGLVN

-4010 LMEQEYAFLKDSL
+4010 LMEQEYAFLEDSL

-4077 TKAGNV
+4077 TKAGNI

-4115 KHLTGNRAFKSE
+4115 KHLTENRAFKSE

-4162 ALGTQKVIYK
+4162 ALGIQKVIYK

-4203 PQQNMFDRSWD
+4203 PQQNMFERSWD
-4214 YATSPTNMF
+4214 YTTSPTNMF

>member
-6 YPTVSKGTI
+6 YPTVSKGTN

-30 SNADN
+30 PDADN

-88 KDMGLPYAPESLVNV
+88 KDMGLPYAPESSVNV
-103 KALSPE
+103 QALSPE
-109 QRLQSYIKGSNA
+109 QHLQSYIKGSNA

-142 SSVANYAS
+142 STVANYAS

-170 ARTGNVLT
+170 AHTGNVLS
-178 GLAGGAVSGT
+178 GLAGGAVRGT

-238 EAKDETSR
+238 EAKNETYR

-266 AKSARKQAID
+266 AKSARKQATD

-301 PQIVLAVLSGGI
+301 PQIILAVISGGI
-313 GAGIAEAGALG
+313 GAGITEAGALG
-324 VSKVV
+324 ISKVV

-354 GLQDGTSAASDATIG
+354 GLQDGISAASDATIG

-407 ATEGEL
+407 ATEDEL
-413 LELAANQAK
+413 IELAANQAK

-430 LYTGASAGIFSPVL
+430 LYTGASASIFSPVL

-489 INRALGAEAE
+489 INHALGVEAE

-550 NTKVTQEAKNQEKQE
+550 HTKVTQEAKNQEKQE

-580 AMGTSEGTNPDGT
+580 AMGTSEGTNSDGT
-593 AVPAIDGVLPNK
+593 TVPAIDGVLPNK

-617 SAVEARSNITG
+617 SAVEAHSNITG

-682 ALEQDINDVYPNV
+682 ALEQDINDVYPNA

-710 EKITNV
+710 EKIANV

-761 ANSKIYAMLSDDV
+761 ANSKIYAVLSDDV
-774 TQDELTQPTEKLSLS
+774 TQDELNQPTEKLSLS

-804 SAKQIA
+804 SAKKIA
-810 QSIKTSGSEKDTN
+810 QSIKTSDSEKDTH

-946 LNAIKDTP
+946 LNALKDTP

-974 EKGISLYLT
+974 EKGSPLYLT
-983 NQSGNRVSFNT
+983 NQSGNRASFNT
-994 LSALNKYIGTLK
+994 LSGLNKYIGTLK

-1012 NAIIDSAVNKKTK
+1012 NAIIDNAVSKKTK
-1025 SEITGSDQNSQSQT
+1025 SEITGSDQNFQSQI

-1055 TGSTVS
+1055 AGSTVS

-1083 SEKQSEPKK
+1083 SEKQSEPEKK
-1092 KLADGRSMKEL
+1092 PAEGRSMKEL
-1103 VQDVRNI
+1103 VQDLRNI
-1110 KTMGDVNALS
+1110 KTIDDVNALS
-1120 HEVEQHQGLNKKQYE
+1120 YEVEQHQGLNKKQE
-1135 YLTKQLADKQYS
+1135 KYLKDKLNEKQYEL
-1147 IKQQEKADKKAKAEA
+1147 KQQEKTDKKVKAETEQ
-1162 DKKAKYPE
+1162 KANPKP
-1170 AVVIREAIRKALT
+1170 T
-1183 VDELR
+1183 
-1188 KLSET
+1188 
-1193 IDNHPNLKQ
+1193 Q
-1202 AAYDDL
+1202 
-1208 EAAIENRRFD
+1208 
-1218 LDVMETFSKQISLAK
+1218 
-1233 SQEALNNIREEFAE
+1233 
-1247 DSTIPRAIRD
+1247 D

-1263 KEAEVKLNIKSEPV
+1263 KEAETKLNTKAEPV
-1277 EEQITEPVEEQDT
+1277 EEQITEPEKQDT
-1290 AKETETNSEP
+1290 VKKTETNSEP

-1325 QKAVTK
+1325 QKSVTK

-1336 VLHDLFKNT
+1336 VLQDLFKNT
-1345 KSMSEQT
+1345 KAMSEQT

-1359 DEIVR
+1359 DKIVR

-1407 LKNEGY
+1407 LKNDGY

-1421 IQALNAEITEDKL
+1421 VQALNPEITEDKL

-1440 DNATQ
+1440 DNKTQ

-1491 NLVQVDENSEITYPE
+1491 NLVQVNENNEITYPE

-1541 DISIVTKNVVPFA
+1541 DISIVAKNIVPFA

-1574 NGQKTFSTDVTLPVN
+1574 NGEKTFATDVTLPVN

-1597 TPIYS
+1597 TPMYS

-1621 STPSNITTALL
+1621 NTPSNITTALL

-1648 VEEYRVITDQDT
+1648 VDEYRVITDQDT

-1671 NNIFTTHFPKNT
+1671 NNTFTTHFPKNT

-1704 VTKVLENLNTAN
+1704 VTKVLENLNKAN

-1762 NLAQIRD
+1762 NLDQIRD

-1806 IKKAAGFITIDK
+1806 IKKAAGFIAIDK
-1818 NGNTDVITESLEARN
+1818 NKNTDVITESLEARN

-1857 ISTANFF
+1857 ISVANFF
-1864 IDHFTTDTQRLAQVM
+1864 IDHFTTETQRLAQVM
-1879 QDNPQANKMVREFL
+1879 QNNPQANKMVREFL

-1903 QDLFTEQGQTLDLDF
+1903 QDLFTEHGQTLDLDF

-1932 RLPDTPETGSRDVN
+1932 RLPDAPETGSRDVN
-1946 FLVQQVQSLGKRA
+1946 FLVQQVRSLGKRA

-1984 QGLGIKIERLRSEN
+1984 QGLGIKIEKLRSEN
-1998 ILNQLEQVFAE
+1998 TLNQLEQVFVE
-2009 NPWIDQLADELWVAN
+2009 NPWIDQLADELWEAN

-2057 AYARYKHQPVKK
+2057 AYARYKHQPVKN
-2069 GNRVNYFEFNT
+2069 GNRINYFEFNT
-2080 YLEADGIGNGMS
+2080 YLEADGIGNGMA

-2180 QLGDISAFGTLDE
+2180 QLGDMSAFGTLDE
-2193 NVTVQDILDFKP
+2193 NVTVQNVLNFKP
-2205 KLEKRIKEL
+2205 KVEERIKEL
-2214 KDLLLNTA
+2214 KDLIRNA
-2222 QSDVPNLGEE
+2222 GKSDVSNLEEE

-2239 YRVLN
+2239 HKVLN
-2244 ALNTLVQINT
+2244 ALNTLVQINI

-2266 SLQDILDMKF
+2266 SLQDIFDMKF

-2352 VGLNLKVKSTD
+2352 VGLDLEIKSTD
-2363 LGHLNAISG
+2363 LEHLNAISS
-2372 KLFHNRKS
+2372 KLFNNRKS
-2380 VGYQL
+2380 VGSQL

-2409 NLIALDTPA
+2409 NLIALDIPA

-2430 KAAQEQRNKRLEY
+2430 KAAQEQRNKRLGY

-2457 ELQFLMKDLETIP
+2457 ELQSLMKDLETIP

-2480 ITIDDILNKGHLVAK
+2480 ITIDDILNEGHLVAK
-2495 DTFISS
+2495 DTFVSS

-2509 NVFNIVGGNTNVPQ
+2509 NVFEIVGENTNVPQ

-2554 SMVQVVVNTLLGS
+2554 SMVQVVVNKLLGS
-2567 LGKAHH
+2567 LGKALH

-2622 FENTSAIDKALSEK
+2622 FEDTSAIDKALSGK

-2653 MLNTDPTTR
+2653 MLNTNPETK

-2676 LNGSAMVQLDKDVIK
+2676 LKGSAMVQLDNDVIQ
-2691 KIKQLRSE
+2691 KIEQLRDNF
-2699 INDGFKGIVPIIL
+2699 NDGFKGIVPSIL
-2712 KYIAKGAAIAH
+2712 NYIAKGAAIAH

-2761 KRYEDYVNR
+2761 ERYEDYVNR
-2770 NQYTSLTSEEMM
+2770 NQDKNWTSEEMM
-2782 SDFLANDAE
+2782 SNFLANDAE

-2801 QKLNELLVNHSENT
+2801 QKLNELLINHSENT

-2838 SGKTYKAISVLAGSV
+2838 SGKTYKAIYDLAGSV

-2878 DFALSNNPDGMFVP
+2878 DFALSNNPDGMFIP

-2899 QQSQADSIKTLIHET
+2899 QQSQADSTKTLIHET

-2925 YYSNNMGGISKQE
+2925 YYSNNMEGVSKQE

-2952 ANRLLRA
+2952 ANKLLRA

-2973 LNTMNYFTNP
+2973 LNTMDYFANP

-3028 YSNKVDTSKAR
+3028 YSNKADTGKAK
-3039 GWNFIRSIFRQIKN
+3039 GWDFIRSIFKQIKD

-3069 DKSMLFEVLGSMTA
+3069 DKSMLFDVLGSMTA
-3083 LAKFRAPNQSNN
+3083 LANFKTPNQSNN
-3095 LSQVNYSANTAGSN
+3095 LNQINYSANTASSN
-3109 NPVHTGL
+3109 NPTHEGL

-3129 PNIKS
+3129 SNISS
-3134 SPEAQLLYVENAMSN
+3134 SPEAQLLYAENAMSN

-3160 NAGIN
+3160 NTGIN
-3165 VTALEYGTYNQLA
+3165 VTALEESTYNQLA

-3197 KVFSQIIKSIQD
+3197 KVFGQIIKSIQD
-3209 NTNPFTAEQFKLIF
+3209 NTNPFTVEQFKLIF

-3234 MAMITTN
+3234 MAMIATN

-3311 QAQKEYTKWQDRND
+3311 QAQKEYAKWQDRND

-3355 NTANLNVSE
+3355 NTANLNGSE
-3364 SDVDSMVGKA
+3364 ADVDSMVGKA
-3374 LQQFADLSSMRAGR
+3374 LQQFADLSAIRAGR

-3528 TAKSGHERL
+3528 TAKSGHESV

-3562 EAIKERIDTLE
+3562 EAIRERIDTLE

-3587 VDKISRKEVAEYIKD
+3587 VNETSRKEVAEYIKD
-3602 YPEGITELFNA
+3602 YPEGMTELFNA
-3613 HNSVHENYASSNK
+3613 HNSVYENYASSNK

-3709 ALDSFAGQWSGS
+3709 ALGSFAGQWSGS
-3721 EDTQRHINTLLSAGK
+3721 EDTKQHINALLSAGK
-3736 KAMADPNYYEN
+3736 KAMSDPNYYEN

-3804 NTNIEN
+3804 NINIEN

-3837 SDSKVD
+3837 SDSKAD

-3877 ENVIGYHQHSI
+3877 DNVIGYHQHSI

-3905 AKGLFGVFGIV
+3905 AKGLFNVFGLV

-4010 LMEQEYAFLKDSL
+4010 LMEQEYAFLEDSL

-4077 TKAGNV
+4077 TKAGNI

-4115 KHLTGNRAFKSE
+4115 KHLTENRAFKSE

-4162 ALGTQKVIYK
+4162 ALGIQKVIYK

-4203 PQQNMFDRSWD
+4203 PQQNMFERSWD
-4214 YATSPTNMF
+4214 YTTSPTNMF

>member
-6 YPTVSKGTI
+6 YPTVSKGTN

-30 SNADN
+30 PDADN

-70 TAQINYA
+70 TAQINYT

-88 KDMGLPYAPESLVNV
+88 KDMGLPYAPESSVNV
-103 KALSPE
+103 QALSPE

-142 SSVANYAS
+142 STVANYAS

-178 GLAGGAVSGT
+178 GLAGGAVRGT

-238 EAKDETSR
+238 EAKNETYR
-246 GISEQVKQEV
+246 GISEQVKQEA

-266 AKSARKQAID
+266 AKSARKQATD

-301 PQIVLAVLSGGI
+301 PQIILAVISGGI
-313 GAGIAEAGALG
+313 GAGITEAGALG

-354 GLQDGTSAASDATIG
+354 GLQDGISAASDATIG

-407 ATEGEL
+407 ATEDEL
-413 LELAANQAK
+413 IELAANQAK

-444 GGFSSK
+444 GGFSGK
-450 LSQGLSARNKFLA
+450 LSQGLSVRNKFLA

-489 INRALGAEAE
+489 INRALGVEAE

-527 VGHAVKAIGTAAFKP
+527 VGHAAKAIGTAAFKP

-550 NTKVTQEAKNQEKQE
+550 HTKVTQEAKNQEKQE

-580 AMGTSEGTNPDGT
+580 AMGTSEGINPDGT
-593 AVPAIDGVLPNK
+593 TVPAIDGVLPNK

-617 SAVEARSNITG
+617 SAVEAYSNITG
-628 SVDYGEY
+628 SIDYGEY

-682 ALEQDINDVYPNV
+682 ALEQDINDVYPNA

-710 EKITNV
+710 EKIASV

-751 DAAFQGVMQL
+751 DATFQGVMQL

-774 TQDELTQPTEKLSLS
+774 TQDELNQPTEKLSLS

-804 SAKQIA
+804 SAKKIA
-810 QSIKTSGSEKDTN
+810 QSIKTSGSEKDTQ

-862 LQEKGYSNR
+862 LQEKDYSNK

-917 VNNGTKGKQ
+917 INNGTNGKQ

-946 LNAIKDTP
+946 LNALKDTP

-974 EKGISLYLT
+974 EKGSPLYLT
-983 NQSGNRVSFNT
+983 NQSGNRASFNT
-994 LSALNKYIGTLK
+994 LSGLNKYIGTLK

-1012 NAIIDSAVNKKTK
+1012 NAIIDNAVSKKTK
-1025 SEITGSDQNSQSQT
+1025 SEITDSDQNSQSQT

-1055 TGSTVS
+1055 AGSTVS
-1061 GTNPQTA
+1061 STNPQTA

-1083 SEKQSEPKK
+1083 SEKQSEPEKK
-1092 KLADGRSMKEL
+1092 SAEGRSMKEL
-1103 VQDVRNI
+1103 VQDLRNI
-1110 KTMGDVNALS
+1110 KTMNDVNALS
-1120 HEVEQHQGLNKKQYE
+1120 HEIEQHQGLNKKQYE
-1135 YLTKQLADKQYS
+1135 YLTKQLADKQHS
-1147 IKQQEKADKKAKAEA
+1147 IKQQEK
-1162 DKKAKYPE
+1162 
-1170 AVVIREAIRKALT
+1170 
-1183 VDELR
+1183 VD
-1188 KLSET
+1188 T
-1193 IDNHPNLKQ
+1193 
-1202 AAYDDL
+1202 
-1208 EAAIENRRFD
+1208 
-1218 LDVMETFSKQISLAK
+1218 
-1233 SQEALNNIREEFAE
+1233 
-1247 DSTIPRAIRD
+1247 
-1257 ELNNRL
+1257 
-1263 KEAEVKLNIKSEPV
+1263 KLNTKSEPV
-1277 EEQITEPVEEQDT
+1277 EEQTIEPEKQDT
-1290 AKETETNSEP
+1290 VKETETNSEP

-1325 QKAVTK
+1325 QKSVTK

-1336 VLHDLFKNT
+1336 VLQDLFKNT

-1359 DEIVR
+1359 DKIVR

-1376 AKGFSIDENLVDT
+1376 AKGFSIDENLVDI

-1400 VFELATK
+1400 IFELATK

-1421 IQALNAEITEDKL
+1421 VQALNPEITEDKL

-1440 DNATQ
+1440 DNKTQ
-1445 TNLFVETFVDTMRD
+1445 TNLFVETFIDTMKD

-1491 NLVQVDENSEITYPE
+1491 NLVQVNENNEITYPE

-1541 DISIVTKNVVPFA
+1541 DISIVAKNVVPFA
-1554 TSSNTKQGNKKAV
+1554 TSSNTKQGNKKAA

-1574 NGQKTFSTDVTLPVN
+1574 NGEKTFATDVTLPVN

-1597 TPIYS
+1597 TPMYS

-1621 STPSNITTALL
+1621 NTPSNITTALL

-1648 VEEYRVITDQDT
+1648 VDEYRVITDQDT

-1665 YIGASY
+1665 YISASY
-1671 NNIFTTHFPKNT
+1671 NNTFTTHFPKNT

-1704 VTKVLENLNTAN
+1704 VTKVLENLNKAN
-1716 DLNKGWIV
+1716 NLNKGWIV

-1762 NLAQIRD
+1762 NLDQIRD

-1779 NALQAF
+1779 IALQAF

-1818 NGNTDVITESLEARN
+1818 NKNTDVITESLEARN

-1864 IDHFTTDTQRLAQVM
+1864 IDHFTTETQRLAQVM
-1879 QDNPQANKMVREFL
+1879 QNNPQANKMVREFL

-1903 QDLFTEQGQTLDLDF
+1903 QDLFTEHGQTLDLDF

-1932 RLPDTPETGSRDVN
+1932 RLPDAPEIGSRDVN
-1946 FLVQQVQSLGKRA
+1946 FLVQQVRSLGKRA

-1984 QGLGIKIERLRSEN
+1984 QGLGIKIEKLRSEN

-2009 NPWIDQLADELWVAN
+2009 NPWIDQLADELWEAN

-2057 AYARYKHQPVKK
+2057 AYARYKHQPVKN

-2092 NLIRQFTV
+2092 NLVRQFTV

-2130 KLTDLANEDPDT
+2130 KLTDLANEDLDT

-2180 QLGDISAFGTLDE
+2180 QLGDMSAFDTLDE
-2193 NVTVQDILDFKP
+2193 NITVQDILDFKP
-2205 KLEKRIKEL
+2205 KVEERIKEL
-2214 KDLLLNTA
+2214 KDLIRNA
-2222 QSDVPNLGEE
+2222 GKSDVSNLEEE

-2239 YRVLN
+2239 HKVLN

-2254 LGVLGVSSTDVN
+2254 LGVLGVSSTDIN

-2276 NDLSSMDSN
+2276 NDLSSMDNN

-2352 VGLNLKVKSTD
+2352 VGLGLEIKSTD
-2363 LGHLNAISG
+2363 LEHLNAISG
-2372 KLFHNRKS
+2372 KLFNNRKS
-2380 VGYQL
+2380 VGSQL
-2385 RSGISQF
+2385 RNGISQF

-2430 KAAQEQRNKRLEY
+2430 KAAQEQRNKRLGY

-2457 ELQFLMKDLETIP
+2457 ELQSLMKDLETIP

-2480 ITIDDILNKGHLVAK
+2480 ITIDDILNEGHLVAK
-2495 DTFISS
+2495 DTFVSS

-2509 NVFNIVGGNTNVPQ
+2509 NVFDIAGENTNVPQ

-2554 SMVQVVVNTLLGS
+2554 SMVQVVVNKLLGS
-2567 LGKAHH
+2567 LGKALH

-2598 QTHKQTNLQESL
+2598 QTHKQTNLQENL

-2622 FENTSAIDKALSEK
+2622 FENTSAIDKALSGK

-2653 MLNTDPTTR
+2653 MLNTNPETK

-2676 LNGSAMVQLDKDVIK
+2676 LNGSAMVQLDNDVIQ
-2691 KIKQLRSE
+2691 KIEQLRNNF
-2699 INDGFKGIVPIIL
+2699 NDGFKGIVPSIL
-2712 KYIAKGAAIAH
+2712 NYMAKGAAIAH

-2770 NQYTSLTSEEMM
+2770 NQDKSWTSEEMM
-2782 SDFLANDAE
+2782 SNFLANDAE

-2815 SEIKH
+2815 SEINH
-2820 GSSLKDTLK
+2820 GTSLKDTLK

-2838 SGKTYKAISVLAGSV
+2838 SGKTYKAISDLAGSV

-2892 NVGIYVN
+2892 NVGIYMN
-2899 QQSQADSIKTLIHET
+2899 QQSQADSTKTLIHET

-2925 YYSNNMGGISKQE
+2925 YYSNNMEGVSKQE
-2938 QQAIQTLVQNLESN
+2938 QQVIQTLVQNLESN
-2952 ANRLLRA
+2952 ANKLLRA
-2959 YNTDPVVNELLGSD
+2959 YNTDPVVNELLGLD
-2973 LNTMNYFTNP
+2973 LNTMDYFANP

-3028 YSNKVDTSKAR
+3028 YSNKADTSKAK
-3039 GWNFIRSIFRQIKN
+3039 GWNFIRSIFKQIKD

-3062 DHNSPLV
+3062 DYTSPLV
-3069 DKSMLFEVLGSMTA
+3069 DKSMLFDVLGSMTA
-3083 LAKFRAPNQSNN
+3083 LANFKTPNQSNN
-3095 LSQVNYSANTAGSN
+3095 LNQINYSANTASSN
-3109 NPVHTGL
+3109 NPVHEGL

-3129 PNIKS
+3129 SNISS
-3134 SPEAQLLYVENAMSN
+3134 SPEAQLLYAENAMSN

-3160 NAGIN
+3160 NTGIN
-3165 VTALEYGTYNQLA
+3165 VTALEESTYNQLA

-3197 KVFSQIIKSIQD
+3197 KVFSQIIKLIQD

-3223 GTGSNFNLANS
+3223 GTGSNFSLANS
-3234 MAMITTN
+3234 MAMIATN

-3311 QAQKEYTKWQDRND
+3311 QAQKEYAKWQDRND

-3355 NTANLNVSE
+3355 NTANLNGSE
-3364 SDVDSMVGKA
+3364 VDVDSMVGKA

-3437 AFGENVFNEEMDNH
+3437 AFGENVFNEEMDNY

-3477 TDETK
+3477 TNETK

-3528 TAKSGHERL
+3528 TAKSGHESV

-3573 PVIRQLVTLHSLQY
+3573 PVIRQLVTLYSLQY
-3587 VDKISRKEVAEYIKD
+3587 VDETSRKEVAEYIKD
-3602 YPEGITELFNA
+3602 YPEGMTELFNA
-3613 HNSVHENYASSNK
+3613 HNSVYENYASSNK

-3709 ALDSFAGQWSGS
+3709 ALGSFAGQWSGS
-3721 EDTQRHINTLLSAGK
+3721 EDTKQHINALLSAGK
-3736 KAMADPNYYEN
+3736 KAMSDPNYYEN

-3804 NTNIEN
+3804 NINIEN

-3837 SDSKVD
+3837 SDSKAD

-3854 WSLPESTRDYIEQ
+3854 WSLPESTRDYVEQ

-3877 ENVIGYHQHSI
+3877 DNVIGYHQHSI

-3898 PEPVQQA
+3898 PESVQQA
-3905 AKGLFGVFGIV
+3905 AKGLFGVFGLV

-3971 VRYAKEGLIN
+3971 VRYAKESLIN

-3996 YKLRNSTLNQEQKM
+3996 YKLRNSTLNQEQRM
-4010 LMEQEYAFLKDSL
+4010 LMEQEYAFLEDSL

-4115 KHLTGNRAFKSE
+4115 KHLTENRAFKSE

-4162 ALGTQKVIYK
+4162 ALGIQKVIYK

-4203 PQQNMFDRSWD
+4203 PQQNMFERSWD
-4214 YATSPTNMF
+4214 YTTSPTNMF

>member
-6 YPTVSKGTI
+6 YPTVSKGTN

-30 SNADN
+30 PDADN

-88 KDMGLPYAPESLVNV
+88 KDMGLPYAPESSVNV
-103 KALSPE
+103 QALSPE

-142 SSVANYAS
+142 STVANYAS

-170 ARTGNVLT
+170 ARTGNVLS
-178 GLAGGAVSGT
+178 GLAGGAVRGT

-198 GIMAFND
+198 GIMALND

-238 EAKDETSR
+238 EAKNETYR
-246 GISEQVKQEV
+246 GISEQVKQEA

-266 AKSARKQAID
+266 TKSARKQATD

-301 PQIVLAVLSGGI
+301 PQIILAVISGGM

-354 GLQDGTSAASDATIG
+354 GLQDGISAASDATIG

-407 ATEGEL
+407 ATEDEL
-413 LELAANQAK
+413 IELAANQAK

-430 LYTGASAGIFSPVL
+430 LYTGASASIFSPVL

-489 INRALGAEAE
+489 INRALGVEAE

-509 MQAAQI
+509 MQAAQV

-550 NTKVTQEAKNQEKQE
+550 HTKVTQEAKNQEKQE
-565 LNQELKDLGVINEVN
+565 LNQELKDLGVINEINV
-580 AMGTSEGTNPDGT
+580 MGTSEGTNPDGT
-593 AVPAIDGVLPNK
+593 TVPAINGVLPNK

-617 SAVEARSNITG
+617 SAVEAHSNITG

-659 QEDIK
+659 KEDIK

-682 ALEQDINDVYPNV
+682 ALEQDINDVYPNA

-710 EKITNV
+710 EKIASV
-716 KEAFSQGLIS
+716 KEAYSQGLIS

-751 DAAFQGVMQL
+751 DAAFQGIMQL

-774 TQDELTQPTEKLSLS
+774 TQDELNQPTEKLSLS

-804 SAKQIA
+804 SAKKIA
-810 QSIKTSGSEKDTN
+810 QSIKTSGSEKDTH

-862 LQEKGYSNR
+862 LQEKGYSNK

-946 LNAIKDTP
+946 LNALKDTP

-974 EKGISLYLT
+974 EKGSPLYLT
-983 NQSGNRVSFNT
+983 NQSGNRASFNT
-994 LSALNKYIGTLK
+994 LSGLNKYIGTLK

-1012 NAIIDSAVNKKTK
+1012 NAIIDNAVSKKTK

-1047 TAPVSSQE
+1047 TASVSSQE
-1055 TGSTVS
+1055 AGSTVS

-1083 SEKQSEPKK
+1083 FEKQSEPEKK
-1092 KLADGRSMKEL
+1092 STEVRSMKEL
-1103 VQDVRNI
+1103 IQDLRNI
-1110 KTMGDVNALS
+1110 KTMNDINALS

-1135 YLTKQLADKQYS
+1135 YLTKQLADKQHS
-1147 IKQQEKADKKAKAEA
+1147 IKQQEKAD
-1162 DKKAKYPE
+1162 
-1170 AVVIREAIRKALT
+1170 T
-1183 VDELR
+1183 
-1188 KLSET
+1188 
-1193 IDNHPNLKQ
+1193 
-1202 AAYDDL
+1202 
-1208 EAAIENRRFD
+1208 
-1218 LDVMETFSKQISLAK
+1218 
-1233 SQEALNNIREEFAE
+1233 
-1247 DSTIPRAIRD
+1247 
-1257 ELNNRL
+1257 
-1263 KEAEVKLNIKSEPV
+1263 KLNTKSEPV
-1277 EEQITEPVEEQDT
+1277 EEQTIEPEKQDT
-1290 AKETETNSEP
+1290 VKETETNSEP

-1325 QKAVTK
+1325 QKSVTK

-1336 VLHDLFKNT
+1336 VLQDLFKNT
-1345 KSMSEQT
+1345 KFMSEQT

-1359 DEIVR
+1359 DKIVR

-1421 IQALNAEITEDKL
+1421 VQALNPEITEDKL

-1440 DNATQ
+1440 DNKTQ
-1445 TNLFVETFVDTMRD
+1445 TNLFVETFIDAMKD

-1491 NLVQVDENSEITYPE
+1491 NLVQVDENNEITYPE

-1541 DISIVTKNVVPFA
+1541 DISIVAKNVVPFA
-1554 TSSNTKQGNKKAV
+1554 TSSNTKQGNKKVV
-1567 HQNALNE
+1567 HQNALNG
-1574 NGQKTFSTDVTLPVN
+1574 NGEKTFATDVTLPIN

-1597 TPIYS
+1597 TPMYS

-1621 STPSNITTALL
+1621 NTPSNVTTALL

-1648 VEEYRVITDQDT
+1648 VDEYRVITDQDT

-1671 NNIFTTHFPKNT
+1671 NNTFTTHFPKNT

-1697 ALQSDAN
+1697 VLQSDAN
-1704 VTKVLENLNTAN
+1704 VTKVLENLNKAN

-1762 NLAQIRD
+1762 NLDQIRD

-1785 NNVPYKLDKTFG
+1785 NNVPYKLDKTFS

-1806 IKKAAGFITIDK
+1806 IKKAAGFVTIDK
-1818 NGNTDVITESLEARN
+1818 NKNTDIITESLEARN

-1857 ISTANFF
+1857 ISVANFF
-1864 IDHFTTDTQRLAQVM
+1864 IDHFTTETQRLAQVM
-1879 QDNPQANKMVREFL
+1879 QNNPQANKMVREFL

-1903 QDLFTEQGQTLDLDF
+1903 QDLFTEHGQTLDLDF

-1932 RLPDTPETGSRDVN
+1932 RLPDAPETGSRDVN
-1946 FLVQQVQSLGKRA
+1946 FLVQQVRSLGKRA

-1984 QGLGIKIERLRSEN
+1984 QGLGIKIEKLRSEN
-1998 ILNQLEQVFAE
+1998 TLNQLEQVFVE
-2009 NPWIDQLADELWVAN
+2009 NPWIDQLADELWEAN

-2057 AYARYKHQPVKK
+2057 AYARYKHQPVKN
-2069 GNRVNYFEFNT
+2069 GNRINYFEFNT
-2080 YLEADGIGNGMS
+2080 YLEADGIGNGMA

-2180 QLGDISAFGTLDE
+2180 QLGDMSAFGTLNE

-2205 KLEKRIKEL
+2205 KVEERIKEL
-2214 KDLLLNTA
+2214 KDLIRNA
-2222 QSDVPNLGEE
+2222 GKSDVSNLEEE

-2239 YRVLN
+2239 HKVLN
-2244 ALNTLVQINT
+2244 ALNTLVQINI

-2266 SLQDILDMKF
+2266 SLQDIFDMKF

-2352 VGLNLKVKSTD
+2352 VGLDLEIKSTD
-2363 LGHLNAISG
+2363 LEHLNAVSN
-2372 KLFHNRKS
+2372 KLFNNRKS
-2380 VGYQL
+2380 VGSQL

-2409 NLIALDTPA
+2409 NLIALDIPA

-2430 KAAQEQRNKRLEY
+2430 KAAQEQRNKRLGY

-2457 ELQFLMKDLETIP
+2457 ELQSLMKDLETIP

-2480 ITIDDILNKGHLVAK
+2480 ITIDDILNEGHLVAK
-2495 DTFISS
+2495 DTFVSS

-2509 NVFNIVGGNTNVPQ
+2509 NVFEIVGENTNVPQ

-2554 SMVQVVVNTLLGS
+2554 SMVQVVVNKLLGS
-2567 LGKAHH
+2567 LGKALH

-2598 QTHKQTNLQESL
+2598 QTHKQTNLQENL

-2622 FENTSAIDKALSEK
+2622 FEDTSAIDKALSGK

-2653 MLNTDPTTR
+2653 MLNTNPETK

-2667 TDNWFNEAL
+2667 TDNWFNKAL
-2676 LNGSAMVQLDKDVIK
+2676 LNGSAMVQLDNDVIQ
-2691 KIKQLRSE
+2691 KIEQLRDSF
-2699 INDGFKGIVPIIL
+2699 NDGFKGIVPSIL
-2712 KYIAKGAAIAH
+2712 NYIAKGAAIAH

-2770 NQYTSLTSEEMM
+2770 NQDKNWTSEEMM
-2782 SDFLANDAE
+2782 SNFLANDAE

-2820 GSSLKDTLK
+2820 DTSLKDTLK

-2838 SGKTYKAISVLAGSV
+2838 SGKTYKAISDLAGSV

-2899 QQSQADSIKTLIHET
+2899 QQSQVDSTKTLIHET

-2925 YYSNNMGGISKQE
+2925 YYSNNMEGVSKQE

-2952 ANRLLRA
+2952 ANKLLRA

-2973 LNTMNYFTNP
+2973 LNAMDYFANP

-3028 YSNKVDTSKAR
+3028 YSNKADTGKAK
-3039 GWNFIRSIFRQIKN
+3039 GWDFIRSIFKQIKD

-3069 DKSMLFEVLGSMTA
+3069 DKSMLFDVLGSMTA
-3083 LAKFRAPNQSNN
+3083 LANFKTPNQSNN
-3095 LSQVNYSANTAGSN
+3095 LNQINYSANTASSN
-3109 NPVHTGL
+3109 NPVHEGL

-3129 PNIKS
+3129 SNISS
-3134 SPEAQLLYVENAMSN
+3134 SPEAQLLYAENAMSN

-3155 MFDLR
+3155 IFDLR
-3160 NAGIN
+3160 NTGIN
-3165 VTALEYGTYNQLA
+3165 VTALEESTYNQLA

-3234 MAMITTN
+3234 MAMIATN

-3311 QAQKEYTKWQDRND
+3311 QAQKEYAKWQDRND
-3325 ILEAVKD
+3325 ILEAIKD

-3355 NTANLNVSE
+3355 NTANLNGSE
-3364 SDVDSMVGKA
+3364 ADVDSMVGKA
-3374 LQQFADLSSMRAGR
+3374 LQQFADLSAMRAGR

-3528 TAKSGHERL
+3528 IAKSGHESV

-3562 EAIKERIDTLE
+3562 EAIRERIDTLE
-3573 PVIRQLVTLHSLQY
+3573 PVIRQLVTLYSLQY
-3587 VDKISRKEVAEYIKD
+3587 VDETSRKEVAKYIKD
-3602 YPEGITELFNA
+3602 YPEGMTELFNA
-3613 HNSVHENYASSNK
+3613 HNSVYENYASSNK

-3709 ALDSFAGQWSGS
+3709 ALGSFAGQWSGS
-3721 EDTQRHINTLLSAGK
+3721 EDTKQHINALLSAGK
-3736 KAMADPNYYEN
+3736 KAMLDPNYYEN

-3804 NTNIEN
+3804 NINIEN

-3837 SDSKVD
+3837 SDSKAD

-3877 ENVIGYHQHSI
+3877 DNVIGYHQHSI

-3905 AKGLFGVFGIV
+3905 AKGLFGVFGLV

-4010 LMEQEYAFLKDSL
+4010 LMEQEYAFLEDSL

-4098 MTKALDYGDL
+4098 MTKTLDYGDL

-4115 KHLTGNRAFKSE
+4115 KHLTENRAFKSE

-4162 ALGTQKVIYK
+4162 ALGIQKVIYK

-4203 PQQNMFDRSWD
+4203 PQQNMFERSWD
-4214 YATSPTNMF
+4214 YTTSPTNMF

>member
-6 YPTVSKGTI
+6 YPTVSKGTN

-30 SNADN
+30 PDADN

-70 TAQINYA
+70 TAQINYT

-88 KDMGLPYAPESLVNV
+88 KDMGLPYAPESSVNV
-103 KALSPE
+103 QALSPE

-142 SSVANYAS
+142 SAVANYAS

-178 GLAGGAVSGT
+178 GLAGGAVRGT

-238 EAKDETSR
+238 EAKNETYR

-266 AKSARKQAID
+266 AKSARKQATD

-301 PQIVLAVLSGGI
+301 PQIILAVISGGI
-313 GAGIAEAGALG
+313 GAGITEAGALG
-324 VSKVV
+324 ISKVV

-354 GLQDGTSAASDATIG
+354 GLQDGISAASDATIG

-407 ATEGEL
+407 ATEDEL
-413 LELAANQAK
+413 IELAANQAK

-430 LYTGASAGIFSPVL
+430 LYTGASASIFSPVL

-489 INRALGAEAE
+489 INRALGVEAE

-509 MQAAQI
+509 MQAAQV

-527 VGHAVKAIGTAAFKP
+527 VGHAAKAIGTAAFKP

-550 NTKVTQEAKNQEKQE
+550 HTKVTQEAKNQEKQE

-580 AMGTSEGTNPDGT
+580 VIGTSEGTNPDGT
-593 AVPAIDGVLPNK
+593 TVPAIDGVLPNK

-617 SAVEARSNITG
+617 SAVEAHSNITG

-682 ALEQDINDVYPNV
+682 ALEQDINDVYPNA

-710 EKITNV
+710 EKIANV

-761 ANSKIYAMLSDDV
+761 ANSKIYAMLSNDV
-774 TQDELTQPTEKLSLS
+774 TQDELNQPTEKLSLS

-804 SAKQIA
+804 SAKKIA
-810 QSIKTSGSEKDTN
+810 QSIKTSDSEKDTH

-835 FGKEFTAE
+835 FGKEFTAD

-946 LNAIKDTP
+946 LNTLKDTP

-974 EKGISLYLT
+974 EKGNPLYLT
-983 NQSGNRVSFNT
+983 NQSGNRASFNT
-994 LSALNKYIGTLK
+994 LSGLNKYIGTLK

-1012 NAIIDSAVNKKTK
+1012 NAIIDNAISKKTK

-1047 TAPVSSQE
+1047 TASVSSQE
-1055 TGSTVS
+1055 AGSTVS

-1068 SQTQSESVSAPKNST
+1068 SQTQSESVSVPKNST
-1083 SEKQSEPKK
+1083 SEKQSEPEKK
-1092 KLADGRSMKEL
+1092 SAEGRSMKEL
-1103 VQDVRNI
+1103 VQDLRNI
-1110 KTMGDVNALS
+1110 KTMNDVNALS
-1120 HEVEQHQGLNKKQYE
+1120 HEVEQHQGLNKKQE
-1135 YLTKQLADKQYS
+1135 KYLKDKLNEKQYEL
-1147 IKQQEKADKKAKAEA
+1147 KQQEKTDKKTKTEAEQKANP
-1162 DKKAKYPE
+1162 KP
-1170 AVVIREAIRKALT
+1170 T
-1183 VDELR
+1183 
-1188 KLSET
+1188 
-1193 IDNHPNLKQ
+1193 Q
-1202 AAYDDL
+1202 
-1208 EAAIENRRFD
+1208 
-1218 LDVMETFSKQISLAK
+1218 
-1233 SQEALNNIREEFAE
+1233 
-1247 DSTIPRAIRD
+1247 D
-1257 ELNNRL
+1257 ELNNQL
-1263 KEAEVKLNIKSEPV
+1263 KEAEEKLNTKAEPV
-1277 EEQITEPVEEQDT
+1277 EEQTAEPEKQDT
-1290 AKETETNSEP
+1290 VKETETNSEP

-1305 ETEVLDENTSDIVVP
+1305 KTEVLDENTSDIVVP

-1325 QKAVTK
+1325 QKSVIK

-1336 VLHDLFKNT
+1336 VLQDLFKNT

-1359 DEIVR
+1359 DKIVR

-1407 LKNEGY
+1407 LKNDGY

-1421 IQALNAEITEDKL
+1421 VQALNPEITEDKL

-1440 DNATQ
+1440 DNKTQ

-1491 NLVQVDENSEITYPE
+1491 NLVQVNENNEITYPE

-1541 DISIVTKNVVPFA
+1541 DISIVAKNVVPFA
-1554 TSSNTKQGNKKAV
+1554 TSSNTKQDNKKAV
-1567 HQNALNE
+1567 HQNTLNE
-1574 NGQKTFSTDVTLPVN
+1574 NGEKTFTTDVTLPVN

-1597 TPIYS
+1597 TPMYS
-1602 AIEDLG
+1602 AIEELG

-1621 STPSNITTALL
+1621 NTPSNITTALL

-1648 VEEYRVITDQDT
+1648 VDEYRVITDQDT

-1671 NNIFTTHFPKNT
+1671 NNTFTTHFPKNT

-1704 VTKVLENLNTAN
+1704 VTKVLENLNKAN

-1730 SIAKSEAAK
+1730 SVAKSEAAK

-1748 TGYTVTTDTKGNKA
+1748 TGYTVTTDIKGNKA
-1762 NLAQIRD
+1762 NLDQIRD

-1806 IKKAAGFITIDK
+1806 IKKAAGFVTIDK
-1818 NGNTDVITESLEARN
+1818 NKNTDIVAESLEARN

-1857 ISTANFF
+1857 ISVANFF
-1864 IDHFTTDTQRLAQVM
+1864 IDHFTTETQRLAQVM
-1879 QDNPQANKMVREFL
+1879 QNNPQANKMVREFL

-1903 QDLFTEQGQTLDLDF
+1903 QDLFTEHGQTLDLDF

-1932 RLPDTPETGSRDVN
+1932 RLPDAPETGSRDVN
-1946 FLVQQVQSLGKRA
+1946 FLVQQVRSLSKRA

-1984 QGLGIKIERLRSEN
+1984 QGLGIKIEKLRSEN
-1998 ILNQLEQVFAE
+1998 TLNQLEQVFVE
-2009 NPWIDQLADELWVAN
+2009 NPWIDQLADELWEAN

-2057 AYARYKHQPVKK
+2057 AYARYKHQPVKN
-2069 GNRVNYFEFNT
+2069 GNRINYFEFNT
-2080 YLEADGIGNGMS
+2080 YLEADGIGNGMA

-2180 QLGDISAFGTLDE
+2180 QLGDMSAFGTLDE
-2193 NVTVQDILDFKP
+2193 NVTVQNVLNFKP
-2205 KLEKRIKEL
+2205 KVEERIKEL
-2214 KDLLLNTA
+2214 KDLIRNA
-2222 QSDVPNLGEE
+2222 GKSDVSNLEEE

-2239 YRVLN
+2239 HKVLN
-2244 ALNTLVQINT
+2244 ALNTLVQINI

-2266 SLQDILDMKF
+2266 SLQDIFDMKF

-2352 VGLNLKVKSTD
+2352 VGLDLEIKSTD
-2363 LGHLNAISG
+2363 LEHLNAVSN
-2372 KLFHNRKS
+2372 KLFNNRKS
-2380 VGYQL
+2380 VGSQL

-2409 NLIALDTPA
+2409 NLIALDIPA

-2430 KAAQEQRNKRLEY
+2430 KAAQEQRNKRLGY

-2457 ELQFLMKDLETIP
+2457 ELQSLMKDLETIP

-2480 ITIDDILNKGHLVAK
+2480 ITIDDILNEGHLVAK
-2495 DTFISS
+2495 DTFVSS

-2509 NVFNIVGGNTNVPQ
+2509 NVFEIVGENTNVPQ

-2554 SMVQVVVNTLLGS
+2554 SMVQVVVNKLLGS
-2567 LGKAHH
+2567 LGKALH

-2622 FENTSAIDKALSEK
+2622 FEDTSAIDKALSGK

-2653 MLNTDPTTR
+2653 MLNTNPETK

-2676 LNGSAMVQLDKDVIK
+2676 LKGSAMVQLDNDVIQ
-2691 KIKQLRSE
+2691 KIEQLRDNF
-2699 INDGFKGIVPIIL
+2699 NDGFKGIVPSIL
-2712 KYIAKGAAIAH
+2712 NYIAKGAAIAH

-2761 KRYEDYVNR
+2761 ERYEDYVNR
-2770 NQYTSLTSEEMM
+2770 NQDKNWTSEEMM
-2782 SDFLANDAE
+2782 SNFLANDAE

-2838 SGKTYKAISVLAGSV
+2838 SGKTYKAISDLAGSV

-2899 QQSQADSIKTLIHET
+2899 QQSQADSTKTLIHET

-2925 YYSNNMGGISKQE
+2925 YYSNNIEGVSKQE

-2952 ANRLLRA
+2952 ANKLLRA
-2959 YNTDPVVNELLGSD
+2959 YNTDPVVNELLGSN
-2973 LNTMNYFTNP
+2973 LNTMDYFANP

-3028 YSNKVDTSKAR
+3028 YSNKADTSKAK
-3039 GWNFIRSIFRQIKN
+3039 GWDFIRSIFKQIKD

-3069 DKSMLFEVLGSMTA
+3069 DKSMLFNVLGSMTT
-3083 LAKFRAPNQSNN
+3083 LANFKAPDQSNN
-3095 LSQVNYSANTAGSN
+3095 LNQVNYSANTTGSN
-3109 NPVHTGL
+3109 NPVHEGL

-3129 PNIKS
+3129 SNISS
-3134 SPEAQLLYVENAMSN
+3134 SPEAQLLYAENAMSN

-3160 NAGIN
+3160 NTGIN
-3165 VTALEYGTYNQLA
+3165 VTALEESTYNQLA

-3197 KVFSQIIKSIQD
+3197 KVFSQIIKLIQD
-3209 NTNPFTAEQFKLIF
+3209 NTNPFTVEQFKLIF

-3234 MAMITTN
+3234 MAMIATN

-3355 NTANLNVSE
+3355 NTANLNGSE
-3364 SDVDSMVGKA
+3364 ADVDSMVGKA
-3374 LQQFADLSSMRAGR
+3374 LQQFADLSAMRAGR

-3477 TDETK
+3477 IDGTK

-3502 KPNDVPKVLNWITW
+3502 KPNDIPKVLNWITW

-3528 TAKSGHERL
+3528 TAKSGHESV

-3573 PVIRQLVTLHSLQY
+3573 PVIRQLVTLYSLQY
-3587 VDKISRKEVAEYIKD
+3587 VDETSRKEVAEYIKD
-3602 YPEGITELFNA
+3602 YPEGMTELFNA
-3613 HNSVHENYASSNK
+3613 HNSVYENYASSNK

-3709 ALDSFAGQWSGS
+3709 ALGSFAGQWSGS
-3721 EDTQRHINTLLSAGK
+3721 EDTKQHINALLSAGK
-3736 KAMADPNYYEN
+3736 KAMSDPNYYEN

-3804 NTNIEN
+3804 NINIEN

-3837 SDSKVD
+3837 SDSKAD

-3877 ENVIGYHQHSI
+3877 DNVIGYHQHSI

-3905 AKGLFGVFGIV
+3905 AKGLFGVFGLV

-4010 LMEQEYAFLKDSL
+4010 LMEQEYAFLEDSL

-4083 VNNILISKESRTHEI
+4083 INNILISKESRTHEI

-4115 KHLTGNRAFKSE
+4115 KHLTENRAFKSE

-4162 ALGTQKVIYK
+4162 ALGIQKVIYK

-4192 HIEPTGLLSTV
+4192 HIEPTGLLNTV
-4203 PQQNMFDRSWD
+4203 PQQNMFERSWD
-4214 YATSPTNMF
+4214 YTTSPTNMF

>member
-6 YPTVSKGTI
+6 YPTVSKGTN
-15 MAIGALDYLRNRLMN
+15 MTIGALDYLRNRLMN
-30 SNADN
+30 PDADN

-59 QALINDAVKRR
+59 QTLINDAVKRR

-88 KDMGLPYAPESLVNV
+88 KDMGLSYAPESSVNV
-103 KALSPE
+103 QALSPE

-142 SSVANYAS
+142 STVANYAS

-178 GLAGGAVSGT
+178 GLAGGAVRGT

-238 EAKDETSR
+238 EAKNETYR

-266 AKSARKQAID
+266 AKSARKQATD

-301 PQIVLAVLSGGI
+301 PQIILAVISGGM

-354 GLQDGTSAASDATIG
+354 GLQDGISAASDATIG

-407 ATEGEL
+407 ATEDEL
-413 LELAANQAK
+413 IELAANQAK

-444 GGFSSK
+444 GGFSGK

-489 INRALGAEAE
+489 INRALGVEAE

-550 NTKVTQEAKNQEKQE
+550 HTKVTQEAKNQEKQE
-565 LNQELKDLGVINEVN
+565 LNQELKDLGVINEIN

-593 AVPAIDGVLPNK
+593 TVPAIDGVLPNK

-617 SAVEARSNITG
+617 SAVEAHSNITG

-654 KQGKS
+654 KQGKP

-682 ALEQDINDVYPNV
+682 ALEQDINDVYPNA

-710 EKITNV
+710 EKIASV

-774 TQDELTQPTEKLSLS
+774 TQDELNQPTEKLSLS

-804 SAKQIA
+804 SAKKIA
-810 QSIKTSGSEKDTN
+810 QSIKTSGSEKDTH

-896 NKFFVSDKA
+896 NKFFVSDIA

-912 SLLSD
+912 SLLFD

-946 LNAIKDTP
+946 LNALKDTP

-974 EKGISLYLT
+974 EKGSPLYLT
-983 NQSGNRVSFNT
+983 NQSGNRASFNT
-994 LSALNKYIGTLK
+994 LSGLNKYIGTLK

-1012 NAIIDSAVNKKTK
+1012 NAIIDNAVSKKIK
-1025 SEITGSDQNSQSQT
+1025 SEITGSDQNSSSKTQPQT

-1055 TGSTVS
+1055 AGSTVS

-1083 SEKQSEPKK
+1083 SEKQSEPEKK
-1092 KLADGRSMKEL
+1092 SAEGRSMKEL
-1103 VQDVRNI
+1103 VQDLRNI
-1110 KTMGDVNALS
+1110 KTMNDVNALS
-1120 HEVEQHQGLNKKQYE
+1120 HEVEQHQGLNKKQE
-1135 YLTKQLADKQYS
+1135 KYLKDKLNEKQYEL
-1147 IKQQEKADKKAKAEA
+1147 KQQEKTDKKTKTEAEQKANP
-1162 DKKAKYPE
+1162 KP
-1170 AVVIREAIRKALT
+1170 T
-1183 VDELR
+1183 
-1188 KLSET
+1188 
-1193 IDNHPNLKQ
+1193 Q
-1202 AAYDDL
+1202 
-1208 EAAIENRRFD
+1208 
-1218 LDVMETFSKQISLAK
+1218 
-1233 SQEALNNIREEFAE
+1233 
-1247 DSTIPRAIRD
+1247 D
-1257 ELNNRL
+1257 ELNNQL
-1263 KEAEVKLNIKSEPV
+1263 KEAEEKLNTKAEPV
-1277 EEQITEPVEEQDT
+1277 EEQTAEPEKQDT
-1290 AKETETNSEP
+1290 VKETETNSEP

-1325 QKAVTK
+1325 QKSVTK

-1336 VLHDLFKNT
+1336 VLQDLFKNT

-1359 DEIVR
+1359 DKIVR

-1389 HTTQLHENTGS
+1389 HTTQLHENIGS

-1421 IQALNAEITEDKL
+1421 VQALNPEITKDKL

-1440 DNATQ
+1440 DNKTQ
-1445 TNLFVETFVDTMRD
+1445 TNLFVETFVDTMKD

-1469 RTLEA
+1469 RTLEV

-1491 NLVQVDENSEITYPE
+1491 NLVQVDENNEITYPE

-1541 DISIVTKNVVPFA
+1541 DISIVAKNVVPFA

-1574 NGQKTFSTDVTLPVN
+1574 NGEKTFATDVTLPIN

-1597 TPIYS
+1597 TPMYS

-1621 STPSNITTALL
+1621 NTPSNITTALL

-1648 VEEYRVITDQDT
+1648 VDEYRVITDQDT

-1671 NNIFTTHFPKNT
+1671 NNTFTTHFPKNT

-1704 VTKVLENLNTAN
+1704 VTKVLENLNKAN

-1762 NLAQIRD
+1762 NLDQIRD

-1806 IKKAAGFITIDK
+1806 IKKAAGFVTIDK
-1818 NGNTDVITESLEARN
+1818 NKNTDIVAESLEARN

-1864 IDHFTTDTQRLAQVM
+1864 IDHFTTETQRLAQVM
-1879 QDNPQANKMVREFL
+1879 QNNPQANKMVREFL

-1903 QDLFTEQGQTLDLDF
+1903 QDLFTEHGQTLDLDF

-1924 VRPIEAKF
+1924 VRPVEAKF
-1932 RLPDTPETGSRDVN
+1932 RLPDAPETGSRDVN
-1946 FLVQQVQSLGKRA
+1946 FLVQQVRSLGKRA

-1984 QGLGIKIERLRSEN
+1984 QGLGIKIEKLRSEN

-2009 NPWIDQLADELWVAN
+2009 NPWIDQLADELWEAN

-2044 YSMGSMRTLSAIE
+2044 YSMSSMRTLSAIE
-2057 AYARYKHQPVKK
+2057 AYARYKHQPVKN
-2069 GNRVNYFEFNT
+2069 GNRINYFEFNT

-2092 NLIRQFTV
+2092 NLVRQFTV

-2180 QLGDISAFGTLDE
+2180 QLGDMSAFGTLNK
-2193 NVTVQDILDFKP
+2193 NVTVQNVLNFKP
-2205 KLEKRIKEL
+2205 KIEKRIKEL
-2214 KDLLLNTA
+2214 KDLIRNAGKL
-2222 QSDVPNLGEE
+2222 DVSNLEEE

-2239 YRVLN
+2239 HKVLN

-2254 LGVLGVSSTDVN
+2254 LGVLGVTSTDVN

-2276 NDLSSMDSN
+2276 NDLSSMDNN

-2337 KAEPAIK
+2337 KAVPAIK

-2352 VGLNLKVKSTD
+2352 VGLGLEIKSTD
-2363 LGHLNAISG
+2363 LEHLNVISG
-2372 KLFHNRKS
+2372 KLFNNRKS
-2380 VGYQL
+2380 VGSQL
-2385 RSGISQF
+2385 RNGISQF

-2430 KAAQEQRNKRLEY
+2430 KAAQEQRNKRLGY
-2443 SDTDPRRNDALTKK
+2443 SDTDPRRNDTLTKK
-2457 ELQFLMKDLETIP
+2457 ELQSLMKDLETIP
-2470 VVSTAFSQGA
+2470 VVATAFSQGA
-2480 ITIDDILNKGHLVAK
+2480 ITIDDILNEGHLVAK
-2495 DTFISS
+2495 DTFVSS

-2509 NVFNIVGGNTNVPQ
+2509 NVFDIAGENTNVPQ

-2554 SMVQVVVNTLLGS
+2554 SMVQVVVNKLLGS
-2567 LGKAHH
+2567 LGKALH

-2622 FENTSAIDKALSEK
+2622 FEDTSAIDKALSGK

-2641 QKDLVALDTIMS
+2641 QKELVALDTIMS
-2653 MLNTDPTTR
+2653 MLNTNPETK

-2676 LNGSAMVQLDKDVIK
+2676 LNGSAMVQLDNDVIQ
-2691 KIKQLRSE
+2691 KIEQLRDNF
-2699 INDGFKGIVPIIL
+2699 NDGFKGIVPGIL
-2712 KYIAKGAAIAH
+2712 NYIAKGAAIAH

-2750 AKELFKKEGIA
+2750 AKELFKKDGIA

-2770 NQYTSLTSEEMM
+2770 NQDKNWTSEEMM
-2782 SDFLANDAE
+2782 SNFLANDAE

-2801 QKLNELLVNHSENT
+2801 QKLNELLVNHSENI

-2820 GSSLKDTLK
+2820 DSSLKDTLK

-2838 SGKTYKAISVLAGSV
+2838 SGKTYKAISDLAGSV
-2853 LSDDLKVFTDTAEFI
+2853 LSNDLKIFTDTAEFI

-2899 QQSQADSIKTLIHET
+2899 QQSQADSTKTLIHET

-2925 YYSNNMGGISKQE
+2925 YYSNNMEGISKQE

-2952 ANRLLRA
+2952 ANKLLRA

-2973 LNTMNYFTNP
+2973 LNTIDYFANS
-2983 NTPAALSAA
+2983 NTPVALSAA

-3028 YSNKVDTSKAR
+3028 YSNKADTNRAK
-3039 GWNFIRSIFRQIKN
+3039 GWDFIKSIFKQIKD

-3069 DKSMLFEVLGSMTA
+3069 DKSMLFDVLGSMTA
-3083 LAKFRAPNQSNN
+3083 LANFKAPNQSNN
-3095 LSQVNYSANTAGSN
+3095 LNQVNYSANTAGSN
-3109 NPVHTGL
+3109 NSVHEGL

-3129 PNIKS
+3129 SNISS
-3134 SPEAQLLYVENAMSN
+3134 SPEAQLLYAENAMSN

-3160 NAGIN
+3160 NTGIS
-3165 VTALEYGTYNQLA
+3165 VTALEESTYNQLA

-3234 MAMITTN
+3234 MAMIATN
-3241 QDIQDKLKSLPK
+3241 QDIQYKLKSLPK

-3298 QVSNQLNKAWQLD
+3298 TVSNQLNKAWQLD
-3311 QAQKEYTKWQDRND
+3311 QAQKEYAKWQDRND

-3355 NTANLNVSE
+3355 NTANLNGSE
-3364 SDVDSMVGKA
+3364 ADVDSMVGKA
-3374 LQQFADLSSMRAGR
+3374 LQQFADLSAMRAGR

-3528 TAKSGHERL
+3528 TAKSGHESV

-3587 VDKISRKEVAEYIKD
+3587 IDETSRKEVAEYIKD
-3602 YPEGITELFNA
+3602 YPEGMTELFNA
-3613 HNSVHENYASSNK
+3613 HNSVYENYASSNK

-3631 TQGYVHSESDPNV
+3631 TQGYVHSESDPNI

-3655 HTRLLALGYAQIAN
+3655 HTRLLALGYTQIAN

-3709 ALDSFAGQWSGS
+3709 ALGSFAGQWSGS
-3721 EDTQRHINTLLSAGK
+3721 EDTKQHINALLSAGK
-3736 KAMADPNYYEN
+3736 KAMLDPNYYEN

-3804 NTNIEN
+3804 NINIEN

-3822 DKMSYIKIDGKLKPK
+3822 DKMSYIKIDGKLKSK
-3837 SDSKVD
+3837 SDSKAD
-3843 KAFAKSVNEFY
+3843 KAFAESVNEFY

-3877 ENVIGYHQHSI
+3877 DNVIGYHQHSI

-3905 AKGLFGVFGIV
+3905 AKGLFGVFGLV

-3971 VRYAKEGLIN
+3971 ISYAKEGLIN

-3996 YKLRNSTLNQEQKM
+3996 YKLRNSTLNQEQRM
-4010 LMEQEYAFLKDSL
+4010 LMEQEYAFLEDSL

-4077 TKAGNV
+4077 TKAGNI

-4115 KHLTGNRAFKSE
+4115 KHLTENRAFKSE

-4162 ALGTQKVIYK
+4162 ALGIQKVIYK

-4192 HIEPTGLLSTV
+4192 HIEPIGLLSTV
-4203 PQQNMFDRSWD
+4203 PQQNMFERSWD
-4214 YATSPTNMF
+4214 YTTSPTNMF

>member
-6 YPTVSKGTI
+6 YPTVSKGTN

-30 SNADN
+30 PDADN

-88 KDMGLPYAPESLVNV
+88 KDMGLPYAPESSVNV
-103 KALSPE
+103 QALSPE

-142 SSVANYAS
+142 STVANYAS

-178 GLAGGAVSGT
+178 GLAGGAVRGT

-219 LQDQNRETSEWAGS
+219 LQDQNKETSEWAGS

-238 EAKDETSR
+238 EAKNETYR

-266 AKSARKQAID
+266 AKSARKQATD

-301 PQIVLAVLSGGI
+301 PQIILAVISGGM

-354 GLQDGTSAASDATIG
+354 GLQDGISAASDATIG

-407 ATEGEL
+407 ATEDEL
-413 LELAANQAK
+413 IELAANQAK

-430 LYTGASAGIFSPVL
+430 LYTGASASIFSPVL

-489 INRALGAEAE
+489 INRALGVEAE

-550 NTKVTQEAKNQEKQE
+550 HTKVTQEAKNQEKQE
-565 LNQELKDLGVINEVN
+565 LNQELKDLGVISEIN

-593 AVPAIDGVLPNK
+593 TVPAIDGVLPNK

-617 SAVEARSNITG
+617 SAVEAHSNITG

-682 ALEQDINDVYPNV
+682 ALEQDINDVYPNA

-710 EKITNV
+710 EKIANV

-736 AQEEYKSVREQFKVD
+736 AQEEYKSVREQFKAD

-761 ANSKIYAMLSDDV
+761 ANSKIYAMLSEDV
-774 TQDELTQPTEKLSLS
+774 TQDELNQPTEKLSLS

-804 SAKQIA
+804 SAKKIA
-810 QSIKTSGSEKDTN
+810 QSIKTSGSEKDTQ

-862 LQEKGYSNR
+862 LQEKGYSNK

-896 NKFFVSDKA
+896 NKFFVSDKT

-917 VNNGTKGKQ
+917 VNNETKGKQ

-946 LNAIKDTP
+946 LNALKDTP

-974 EKGISLYLT
+974 EKGKPLYLT
-983 NQSGNRVSFNT
+983 NQSGNRASFNT
-994 LSALNKYIGTLK
+994 LSGLNKYIGTLK

-1012 NAIIDSAVNKKTK
+1012 NAIIDNAVSKKTK

-1047 TAPVSSQE
+1047 TASVSSQE
-1055 TGSTVS
+1055 AGSTVS

-1068 SQTQSESVSAPKNST
+1068 SQTQSESVSAPKNSI
-1083 SEKQSEPKK
+1083 SEKQSEPEKK
-1092 KLADGRSMKEL
+1092 SAGGRSMKEL
-1103 VQDVRNI
+1103 VQDLRNI
-1110 KTMGDVNALS
+1110 KTMNDVNALS
-1120 HEVEQHQGLNKKQYE
+1120 HEVEQHQGLNKKQE
-1135 YLTKQLADKQYS
+1135 KYLKDKLNEKQYEL
-1147 IKQQEKADKKAKAEA
+1147 KQQEKTDKKTKTEAEQKANP
-1162 DKKAKYPE
+1162 KP
-1170 AVVIREAIRKALT
+1170 T
-1183 VDELR
+1183 
-1188 KLSET
+1188 
-1193 IDNHPNLKQ
+1193 Q
-1202 AAYDDL
+1202 
-1208 EAAIENRRFD
+1208 
-1218 LDVMETFSKQISLAK
+1218 
-1233 SQEALNNIREEFAE
+1233 
-1247 DSTIPRAIRD
+1247 D
-1257 ELNNRL
+1257 ELNNQL
-1263 KEAEVKLNIKSEPV
+1263 KEAEEKLNTKAEPV
-1277 EEQITEPVEEQDT
+1277 EEQTAEPEKQDT
-1290 AKETETNSEP
+1290 VKETETNSEP

-1325 QKAVTK
+1325 QKSVTK

-1336 VLHDLFKNT
+1336 VLQDLFKNT

-1359 DEIVR
+1359 DKIVR

-1421 IQALNAEITEDKL
+1421 VQALNPEITEDKL

-1440 DNATQ
+1440 DNKTQ
-1445 TNLFVETFVDTMRD
+1445 TNLFVETFIDAMKD

-1491 NLVQVDENSEITYPE
+1491 NLVQVNENNEITYPE

-1541 DISIVTKNVVPFA
+1541 DISIVAKNVVPFA
-1554 TSSNTKQGNKKAV
+1554 TSSSTKQGNKKAV
-1567 HQNALNE
+1567 YQNALNE
-1574 NGQKTFSTDVTLPVN
+1574 NGEKTFATDVTLPIN

-1597 TPIYS
+1597 TPMYS

-1621 STPSNITTALL
+1621 NTPLNVTTALL

-1648 VEEYRVITDQDT
+1648 VDEYRVITDQDT

-1671 NNIFTTHFPKNT
+1671 NNTFTTHFPKNT

-1704 VTKVLENLNTAN
+1704 ITKVLENLNKAN

-1739 TVFNDYRKQ
+1739 TIFNDYRKQ

-1762 NLAQIRD
+1762 NLDQIRD

-1806 IKKAAGFITIDK
+1806 IKKAAGFVTIDK
-1818 NGNTDVITESLEARN
+1818 NKNTDVITESLEARN

-1850 ESINKDD
+1850 ESISKDD

-1864 IDHFTTDTQRLAQVM
+1864 IDHFTTETQRLAQVM
-1879 QDNPQANKMVREFL
+1879 QNNPQANKMVREFL

-1903 QDLFTEQGQTLDLDF
+1903 QDLFTEHGQTLDLDF

-1932 RLPDTPETGSRDVN
+1932 RLPDVPETGSRNIN
-1946 FLVQQVQSLGKRA
+1946 FLIQQVQSLGKRA

-1984 QGLGIKIERLRSEN
+1984 QGLGIKIEKLRSEN
-1998 ILNQLEQVFAE
+1998 ILNQLEQIFAE
-2009 NPWIDQLADELWVAN
+2009 NPWIDQLADELWEAN

-2057 AYARYKHQPVKK
+2057 AYARYKHQPVKN

-2092 NLIRQFTV
+2092 NLVRQFTV

-2180 QLGDISAFGTLDE
+2180 QLGDMSAFGTLDE

-2205 KLEKRIKEL
+2205 KVEERIKEL
-2214 KDLLLNTA
+2214 KDLIRNA
-2222 QSDVPNLGEE
+2222 GKSDVSNLEEE

-2239 YRVLN
+2239 HKILN

-2254 LGVLGVSSTDVN
+2254 LGVLGVTSTDVN

-2276 NDLSSMDSN
+2276 NDLSSMDNN

-2322 SVQNKINELIGQDKS
+2322 SVQNKINELIGQDKF

-2352 VGLNLKVKSTD
+2352 VGLGLEIKSTD
-2363 LGHLNAISG
+2363 LEHLNAISG
-2372 KLFHNRKS
+2372 KLFNNRKS
-2380 VGYQL
+2380 VGSQL

-2430 KAAQEQRNKRLEY
+2430 KAAQEQRNKRLGY

-2457 ELQFLMKDLETIP
+2457 ELQSLMKDLETIP
-2470 VVSTAFSQGA
+2470 VVATAFSQGA
-2480 ITIDDILNKGHLVAK
+2480 ITIDDILNEGHLVAK
-2495 DTFISS
+2495 DTFVSS

-2509 NVFNIVGGNTNVPQ
+2509 NVFDIAGENTNVPQ

-2554 SMVQVVVNTLLGS
+2554 SMVQVVINKLLSS
-2567 LGKAHH
+2567 LGKALH

-2622 FENTSAIDKALSEK
+2622 FEDTSAIDKALSGK

-2653 MLNTDPTTR
+2653 MLNTNPETK

-2676 LNGSAMVQLDKDVIK
+2676 LNGSAMVQLDNDVIQ
-2691 KIKQLRSE
+2691 KIEQLRDSF
-2699 INDGFKGIVPIIL
+2699 NDGFKGIVPSIL
-2712 KYIAKGAAIAH
+2712 NYIAKGAAIAH

-2770 NQYTSLTSEEMM
+2770 NQDKSWTSEEMM
-2782 SDFLANDAE
+2782 SNFLANDAE

-2820 GSSLKDTLK
+2820 GLSLKDTLK

-2838 SGKTYKAISVLAGSV
+2838 SGKTYKAISDLAGSV

-2868 EAMQNQGYNT
+2868 EAMQNQDYNT

-2899 QQSQADSIKTLIHET
+2899 QQSQVNSTKTLIHET

-2925 YYSNNMGGISKQE
+2925 YYSNNMEGVSKQE
-2938 QQAIQTLVQNLESN
+2938 QQVIQTLVQNLESN
-2952 ANRLLRA
+2952 ANKLLRA

-2973 LNTMNYFTNP
+2973 LNTMDYFANS

-2992 YQKVFGQESSAQEK
+2992 YQKVFGQKSSAQEK

-3028 YSNKVDTSKAR
+3028 YSNKADTSKAK
-3039 GWNFIRSIFRQIKN
+3039 GWDFIRSIFKQIKD

-3069 DKSMLFEVLGSMTA
+3069 DKSMLFDVLGSMTA
-3083 LAKFRAPNQSNN
+3083 LAKFKALNQSNN
-3095 LSQVNYSANTAGSN
+3095 LNQINYSANTTGSN
-3109 NPVHTGL
+3109 NPVHEGL

-3129 PNIKS
+3129 SNISS
-3134 SPEAQLLYVENAMSN
+3134 SPEAQLLYAENAMSN

-3160 NAGIN
+3160 NTGIN
-3165 VTALEYGTYNQLA
+3165 VTALEESTYNQLA

-3234 MAMITTN
+3234 MAMIATN

-3355 NTANLNVSE
+3355 NTANLNGSE
-3364 SDVDSMVGKA
+3364 ADVDSMVGKA

-3461 FHLFDGSN
+3461 FHLFNGSN

-3528 TAKSGHERL
+3528 TAKSGHESV

-3587 VDKISRKEVAEYIKD
+3587 VDETSRKEVAEYIKD
-3602 YPEGITELFNA
+3602 YPEGMTELFNA
-3613 HNSVHENYASSNK
+3613 HNSVYENYASSNK

-3644 DIQIVYPQTKE
+3644 DIRIVYPQTKE

-3709 ALDSFAGQWSGS
+3709 ALGSFAGQWSGS
-3721 EDTQRHINTLLSAGK
+3721 EDTKQHINALLSAGK
-3736 KAMADPNYYEN
+3736 KAMLDPNYYEN

-3804 NTNIEN
+3804 NINIEN

-3837 SDSKVD
+3837 SDSKAD

-3877 ENVIGYHQHSI
+3877 DNVIGYHQHSI

-3905 AKGLFGVFGIV
+3905 AKGLFGVFGLV

-3929 GTKEF
+3929 GTKEL

-3971 VRYAKEGLIN
+3971 VRYAKEGLVN

-4010 LMEQEYAFLKDSL
+4010 LMEQEYAFLEDSL

-4077 TKAGNV
+4077 TKAGNI

-4098 MTKALDYGDL
+4098 MTKTLDYGDL

-4115 KHLTGNRAFKSE
+4115 KHLTENRAFKSE

-4162 ALGTQKVIYK
+4162 ALGIQKVIYK

-4203 PQQNMFDRSWD
+4203 PQQNMFERSWD
-4214 YATSPTNMF
+4214 YTTSPTNMF

>member
-6 YPTVSKGTI
+6 YPTVSKGI
-15 MAIGALDYLRNRLMN
+15 NMAIGALDYLRNRLMN
-30 SNADN
+30 PDADN

-88 KDMGLPYAPESLVNV
+88 KDMGLPYAPESSVNV
-103 KALSPE
+103 QALSPE

-142 SSVANYAS
+142 STVANYAS

-170 ARTGNVLT
+170 ARTGNVLS
-178 GLAGGAVSGT
+178 GLAGGAVRGT

-238 EAKDETSR
+238 EAKNETYR
-246 GISEQVKQEV
+246 GISEQVKQEA

-266 AKSARKQAID
+266 AKSARKQATD

-301 PQIVLAVLSGGI
+301 PQIILAVISGGI
-313 GAGIAEAGALG
+313 GAGITEAGALG

-329 AEQAITKLLP
+329 AEQAIKQLLP

-354 GLQDGTSAASDATIG
+354 GLQDGISAASDATIG

-407 ATEGEL
+407 ATEDEL
-413 LELAANQAK
+413 IELAANQAK

-430 LYTGASAGIFSPVL
+430 LYTGASASIFSPVL
-444 GGFSSK
+444 GGFSGK

-489 INRALGAEAE
+489 INRALGVEAE

-550 NTKVTQEAKNQEKQE
+550 HTKVTQEAKNQEKQE
-565 LNQELKDLGVINEVN
+565 LNQELKDLGVISEIN
-580 AMGTSEGTNPDGT
+580 AMGTSESTNPDGT
-593 AVPAIDGVLPNK
+593 TVPAIDGVLPNK

-617 SAVEARSNITG
+617 SAVEAHSNITG

-682 ALEQDINDVYPNV
+682 ALEQDINDVYPNA

-710 EKITNV
+710 EKIANV

-774 TQDELTQPTEKLSLS
+774 TQDELNQPTEKLSLS

-804 SAKQIA
+804 SAKKIA
-810 QSIKTSGSEKDTN
+810 QSIKTSGSEKDTH

-862 LQEKGYSNR
+862 LQEKGYSNK

-917 VNNGTKGKQ
+917 INNETKGKQ

-946 LNAIKDTP
+946 LNALKDTP

-974 EKGISLYLT
+974 EKGSPLYLT
-983 NQSGNRVSFNT
+983 NQSGNRASFNT
-994 LSALNKYIGTLK
+994 LSGLNKYIGTLK

-1012 NAIIDSAVNKKTK
+1012 NAIIDNAVSKKTK
-1025 SEITGSDQNSQSQT
+1025 SEITGSDQNFQSQT

-1055 TGSTVS
+1055 AGSTVS
-1061 GTNPQTA
+1061 GTNTQTA
-1068 SQTQSESVSAPKNST
+1068 SQTQSKSVSAPKNST
-1083 SEKQSEPKK
+1083 SEKQSEPEKK
-1092 KLADGRSMKEL
+1092 PAEGRSMKEL
-1103 VQDVRNI
+1103 VQDLRNI
-1110 KTMGDVNALS
+1110 KTIDDVNALS
-1120 HEVEQHQGLNKKQYE
+1120 HEVEQHHGLNKKQERYLKDKLNEKHYE
-1135 YLTKQLADKQYS
+1135 L
-1147 IKQQEKADKKAKAEA
+1147 KQQEKADKKAKAETEQ
-1162 DKKAKYPE
+1162 KTNPKP
-1170 AVVIREAIRKALT
+1170 T
-1183 VDELR
+1183 
-1188 KLSET
+1188 
-1193 IDNHPNLKQ
+1193 Q
-1202 AAYDDL
+1202 
-1208 EAAIENRRFD
+1208 
-1218 LDVMETFSKQISLAK
+1218 
-1233 SQEALNNIREEFAE
+1233 
-1247 DSTIPRAIRD
+1247 D
-1257 ELNNRL
+1257 ELNNQL
-1263 KEAEVKLNIKSEPV
+1263 KEAEEKLNTNSEPV
-1277 EEQITEPVEEQDT
+1277 EEQNTEPEKQDT
-1290 AKETETNSEP
+1290 IEETKTNSEP

-1305 ETEVLDENTSDIVVP
+1305 ETEVLDKNTSDIVVP

-1325 QKAVTK
+1325 QKSVTK

-1336 VLHDLFKNT
+1336 VLQDLFKNT

-1359 DEIVR
+1359 DKIVR

-1389 HTTQLHENTGS
+1389 HTTQLHESTGS

-1421 IQALNAEITEDKL
+1421 VQALNPEITEDKL

-1440 DNATQ
+1440 DNKTQ
-1445 TNLFVETFVDTMRD
+1445 TNLFVETFIDAMKD

-1469 RTLEA
+1469 RTLEV

-1491 NLVQVDENSEITYPE
+1491 NLVQVDENNEITYPE

-1526 GYGNAKLLREEFKDK
+1526 GHGNAKLLREEFKDK
-1541 DISIVTKNVVPFA
+1541 DISIVAKNVVSFA

-1574 NGQKTFSTDVTLPVN
+1574 NGEKTFATDVTLPVN

-1597 TPIYS
+1597 TPMYS

-1621 STPSNITTALL
+1621 NTPSNITAALL

-1648 VEEYRVITDQDT
+1648 VDEYRVITDQDT

-1671 NNIFTTHFPKNT
+1671 NNTFTTHFPKNT
-1683 LRAMQMLVRAQRGS
+1683 LRVMQMLVRAQRGS

-1704 VTKVLENLNTAN
+1704 VTKVLENLNKAN

-1762 NLAQIRD
+1762 NLDQIRD

-1806 IKKAAGFITIDK
+1806 IKKAAGFVTIDK
-1818 NGNTDVITESLEARN
+1818 NKNTDIITESLEARN

-1864 IDHFTTDTQRLAQVM
+1864 IDHFTTETQRLAQVM
-1879 QDNPQANKMVREFL
+1879 QNNPQANKMVREFL

-1903 QDLFTEQGQTLDLDF
+1903 QDLFTEHGQTLDLDF

-1924 VRPIEAKF
+1924 VRPVEAKF
-1932 RLPDTPETGSRDVN
+1932 RLPDVPEIGSRDVN

-1984 QGLGIKIERLRSEN
+1984 QGLGIKIEKLRSEN

-2009 NPWIDQLADELWVAN
+2009 NPWIDQLADELWEAN
-2024 LNPEHKINPELADKL
+2024 LNPEYKINPELADKL

-2057 AYARYKHQPVKK
+2057 AYARYKHQPVKN

-2092 NLIRQFTV
+2092 NLVRQFTV

-2180 QLGDISAFGTLDE
+2180 QLGDMSAFGTLDE

-2205 KLEKRIKEL
+2205 KVEERIKEL
-2214 KDLLLNTA
+2214 KDLIRNA
-2222 QSDVPNLGEE
+2222 GKSDVSNLEEE

-2239 YRVLN
+2239 HKVLN

-2254 LGVLGVSSTDVN
+2254 LGVLGVTSTDVN

-2276 NDLSSMDSN
+2276 NDLSSMDNN

-2337 KAEPAIK
+2337 KTEPAIK

-2352 VGLNLKVKSTD
+2352 VGLGLEIKSTD
-2363 LGHLNAISG
+2363 LEHLNAISG
-2372 KLFHNRKS
+2372 KLFNNRKS
-2380 VGYQL
+2380 VGSQL
-2385 RSGISQF
+2385 RNGISQF

-2430 KAAQEQRNKRLEY
+2430 KAAQEQRNKRLGY

-2457 ELQFLMKDLETIP
+2457 ELQSLMKDLETIP
-2470 VVSTAFSQGA
+2470 VVSTAFSQGS
-2480 ITIDDILNKGHLVAK
+2480 ITIDDILNEGHLVAK
-2495 DTFISS
+2495 DTFVSS

-2509 NVFNIVGGNTNVPQ
+2509 NVFEIAGENTNVPQ

-2554 SMVQVVVNTLLGS
+2554 SMVQVVVNKLLGS
-2567 LGKAHH
+2567 LGKALH

-2622 FENTSAIDKALSEK
+2622 FEDTSVIDKALSGK

-2653 MLNTDPTTR
+2653 MLNTNPETK

-2676 LNGSAMVQLDKDVIK
+2676 LNGSAMVQLDNDVIQ
-2691 KIKQLRSE
+2691 KIEQLRDSF
-2699 INDGFKGIVPIIL
+2699 NDGFKDIVPSIL
-2712 KYIAKGAAIAH
+2712 NYIAKGAATAH

-2770 NQYTSLTSEEMM
+2770 NQDKSWTSEEMM
-2782 SDFLANDAE
+2782 SNFLANDAE

-2838 SGKTYKAISVLAGSV
+2838 SGKTYKAISDLAGSV
-2853 LSDDLKVFTDTAEFI
+2853 LSDDLKIFTDTAEFI

-2892 NVGIYVN
+2892 NIGIYVN
-2899 QQSQADSIKTLIHET
+2899 QQSQADSTKTLIHET

-2925 YYSNNMGGISKQE
+2925 YYSNNMKGISKQE

-2952 ANRLLRA
+2952 ANKLLRA

-2973 LNTMNYFTNP
+2973 LNTMDYFANS

-2992 YQKVFGQESSAQEK
+2992 YQKIFGQESSAQEK

-3028 YSNKVDTSKAR
+3028 YSNKADTSKAK
-3039 GWNFIRSIFRQIKN
+3039 GWDFIRSIFKQIKD

-3062 DHNSPLV
+3062 DYNSSLV
-3069 DKSMLFEVLGSMTA
+3069 DKSMLFNVLGSMTT
-3083 LAKFRAPNQSNN
+3083 LANFKAPNQSNN
-3095 LSQVNYSANTAGSN
+3095 LNQINYSANTTGSN
-3109 NPVHTGL
+3109 NPVHEGL

-3129 PNIKS
+3129 SNISS
-3134 SPEAQLLYVENAMSN
+3134 SPEAQLLYAENAMSN

-3160 NAGIN
+3160 NTGIN
-3165 VTALEYGTYNQLA
+3165 VTALEESTYNQLA
-3178 PVFEVMFNGGNS
+3178 PVFEVIFNGGNS

-3234 MAMITTN
+3234 MAMIATN

-3355 NTANLNVSE
+3355 NTANLNGSE
-3364 SDVDSMVGKA
+3364 ADVDSMVGKA
-3374 LQQFADLSSMRAGR
+3374 LQQFADLSAMRAGR

-3423 RERARNIIPVVIEN
+3423 RERARNIIPVVIKN

-3502 KPNDVPKVLNWITW
+3502 KPNDVPKVLNWIMW

-3528 TAKSGHERL
+3528 TAKSGHESV

-3587 VDKISRKEVAEYIKD
+3587 VDETSRKEVAEYIKD
-3602 YPEGITELFNA
+3602 YPEGMTELFNA
-3613 HNSVHENYASSNK
+3613 HNSVYENYASSNK

-3644 DIQIVYPQTKE
+3644 DIRIVYPQTKE
-3655 HTRLLALGYAQIAN
+3655 HTRLLALGYAQITN

-3677 LRTDVSPIKRFQT
+3677 LRTDISPIKRFQT

-3709 ALDSFAGQWSGS
+3709 ALGSFAGQWSGS
-3721 EDTQRHINTLLSAGK
+3721 EDTKQHINALLSSGK
-3736 KAMADPNYYEN
+3736 KAMLDPNYYEN

-3804 NTNIEN
+3804 NINIEN

-3837 SDSKVD
+3837 SDSKAD

-3877 ENVIGYHQHSI
+3877 DNVIGYHQHSI

-3905 AKGLFGVFGIV
+3905 AKGLFGVFGLV

-3971 VRYAKEGLIN
+3971 VRYAKEGLVN

-4010 LMEQEYAFLKDSL
+4010 LMEQEYAFLEDSL

-4077 TKAGNV
+4077 TKAGNI

-4115 KHLTGNRAFKSE
+4115 KHLTENRAFKSE

-4162 ALGTQKVIYK
+4162 ALGIQKVIYK

-4203 PQQNMFDRSWD
+4203 PQQNMFERSWN
-4214 YATSPTNMF
+4214 YTTSPTNMF

>member
-6 YPTVSKGTI
+6 YPTVSKGTN

-30 SNADN
+30 PDADN

-88 KDMGLPYAPESLVNV
+88 KDMGLPYAPESSVNV
-103 KALSPE
+103 QALSPE

-142 SSVANYAS
+142 STVANYAS

-178 GLAGGAVSGT
+178 GLAGGAVRGT

-219 LQDQNRETSEWAGS
+219 LQDQNKETSEWAGS

-238 EAKDETSR
+238 EAKNETYR

-266 AKSARKQAID
+266 AKSARKQATD

-301 PQIVLAVLSGGI
+301 PQIILAVISGGM

-354 GLQDGTSAASDATIG
+354 GLQDGISAASDATIG

-407 ATEGEL
+407 ATEDEL
-413 LELAANQAK
+413 IELAANQAK

-444 GGFSSK
+444 GGFSGK

-489 INRALGAEAE
+489 INRALGVEAE

-550 NTKVTQEAKNQEKQE
+550 HTKVTQEAKNQEKQE

-593 AVPAIDGVLPNK
+593 TVPAIDGVLPNK

-617 SAVEARSNITG
+617 SAVEAHSNITG

-682 ALEQDINDVYPNV
+682 ALEQDINDVYPNA

-710 EKITNV
+710 EKIASV
-716 KEAFSQGLIS
+716 KEAYSQGLIS

-774 TQDELTQPTEKLSLS
+774 TQDELNQPTEKLSLS

-804 SAKQIA
+804 SAKKIA
-810 QSIKTSGSEKDTN
+810 QSIKTSGSEKDTH

-855 TNDLISA
+855 TNNLISA
-862 LQEKGYSNR
+862 LQEKGYSNK

-946 LNAIKDTP
+946 LNALKDTP

-974 EKGISLYLT
+974 EKGNPLYLT
-983 NQSGNRVSFNT
+983 NQSGNRASFNT
-994 LSALNKYIGTLK
+994 LSGLNKYIGTLK
-1006 NETNMF
+1006 NETNIF
-1012 NAIIDSAVNKKTK
+1012 NAIIDNAVSKKTK

-1055 TGSTVS
+1055 AGSTVS

-1068 SQTQSESVSAPKNST
+1068 SQTQSEGVSAPKNST
-1083 SEKQSEPKK
+1083 SEKQSEPEKK
-1092 KLADGRSMKEL
+1092 SSEGRSMKEL
-1103 VQDVRNI
+1103 VQDLRNI
-1110 KTMGDVNALS
+1110 KTMNDINALS

-1135 YLTKQLADKQYS
+1135 YLTKQLADKQHS
-1147 IKQQEKADKKAKAEA
+1147 IKQQEKAD
-1162 DKKAKYPE
+1162 
-1170 AVVIREAIRKALT
+1170 T
-1183 VDELR
+1183 
-1188 KLSET
+1188 
-1193 IDNHPNLKQ
+1193 
-1202 AAYDDL
+1202 
-1208 EAAIENRRFD
+1208 
-1218 LDVMETFSKQISLAK
+1218 
-1233 SQEALNNIREEFAE
+1233 
-1247 DSTIPRAIRD
+1247 
-1257 ELNNRL
+1257 
-1263 KEAEVKLNIKSEPV
+1263 KLNTKSEPV
-1277 EEQITEPVEEQDT
+1277 EEQTIEPEKQDT
-1290 AKETETNSEP
+1290 VKETETNSEP

-1305 ETEVLDENTSDIVVP
+1305 KTEVLDENTSDIVVP

-1325 QKAVTK
+1325 QKSVTK

-1336 VLHDLFKNT
+1336 VLQDLFKNT

-1359 DEIVR
+1359 DKIVR

-1413 TEENVKSF
+1413 TDENVKSF
-1421 IQALNAEITEDKL
+1421 VQELNPEITEDKL

-1440 DNATQ
+1440 DNKTQ
-1445 TNLFVETFVDTMRD
+1445 TNLFVETFVDTMKD
-1459 VIRYLKQGKN
+1459 VIRYLKQSKN

-1491 NLVQVDENSEITYPE
+1491 NLVQVNENNEITYPE

-1541 DISIVTKNVVPFA
+1541 DISIVAKNVVPFA

-1567 HQNALNE
+1567 HQNALNG
-1574 NGQKTFSTDVTLPVN
+1574 NGEKTFATDVTLPIN

-1597 TPIYS
+1597 TPMYS

-1621 STPSNITTALL
+1621 NTPSNITTALL

-1648 VEEYRVITDQDT
+1648 VDEYRVITDQDI
-1660 GSYQT
+1660 GSFQT

-1671 NNIFTTHFPKNT
+1671 NNTFTTHFPKNT

-1704 VTKVLENLNTAN
+1704 VTKVLENLNKAN

-1762 NLAQIRD
+1762 NLDQIRD

-1806 IKKAAGFITIDK
+1806 IKKAAGFVTIDK
-1818 NGNTDVITESLEARN
+1818 NKNTDVIIESLEARN

-1850 ESINKDD
+1850 ESINRDD

-1864 IDHFTTDTQRLAQVM
+1864 IDHFTTETQRLAQVM
-1879 QDNPQANKMVREFL
+1879 QNNPQANKMVREFL

-1903 QDLFTEQGQTLDLDF
+1903 QDLFTEHGQTLDLDF

-1924 VRPIEAKF
+1924 VRLIEAKF
-1932 RLPDTPETGSRDVN
+1932 RLPDAPETGSRNIN
-1946 FLVQQVQSLGKRA
+1946 FLVQQVRSLGKRA
-1959 YKGRKLGQDAQQAY
+1959 YKRRKLGQDAQQAY

-1984 QGLGIKIERLRSEN
+1984 QGLGIKIEKLRSEN
-1998 ILNQLEQVFAE
+1998 TLNQLEQIFAE
-2009 NPWIDQLADELWVAN
+2009 NPWIDQLADELWEAN

-2057 AYARYKHQPVKK
+2057 AYARYKHQPVKN

-2080 YLEADGIGNGMS
+2080 YLEADGIGNGMA
-2092 NLIRQFTV
+2092 NLLRQFTV

-2180 QLGDISAFGTLDE
+2180 QLGDMSAFGTLDE

-2205 KLEKRIKEL
+2205 KVEERIKEL
-2214 KDLLLNTA
+2214 KDLIRNAGKL
-2222 QSDVPNLGEE
+2222 DVSNLEEE

-2239 YRVLN
+2239 YKVLN

-2276 NDLSSMDSN
+2276 NDLSSMDN
-2285 SLNLSI
+2285 GSLNLSI

-2352 VGLNLKVKSTD
+2352 VGLDLEIKSTD
-2363 LGHLNAISG
+2363 LEHLNAISS
-2372 KLFHNRKS
+2372 KLFNNRKS
-2380 VGYQL
+2380 VGSQL

-2409 NLIALDTPA
+2409 NLIALDIPA

-2430 KAAQEQRNKRLEY
+2430 KAAQEQRNKRLGY

-2457 ELQFLMKDLETIP
+2457 ELQSLMKDLETIP

-2480 ITIDDILNKGHLVAK
+2480 ITIDDILNEGHLVAK

-2509 NVFNIVGGNTNVPQ
+2509 NVFEIAGENTNVPQ

-2554 SMVQVVVNTLLGS
+2554 SMVQVVVNKLLGS
-2567 LGKAHH
+2567 LGKALH

-2622 FENTSAIDKALSEK
+2622 FEDTSAIDKALSGK

-2653 MLNTDPTTR
+2653 MLNTNPETK

-2676 LNGSAMVQLDKDVIK
+2676 LNGSAMVQLDNDVIQ
-2691 KIKQLRSE
+2691 KIEQLRDSF
-2699 INDGFKGIVPIIL
+2699 NNGFKDIVPSIL
-2712 KYIAKGAAIAH
+2712 NYIAKGAAIAH

-2770 NQYTSLTSEEMM
+2770 NQDKSWTSEEMM
-2782 SDFLANDAE
+2782 SNFLANDAE

-2820 GSSLKDTLK
+2820 GLSLKDTLK

-2838 SGKTYKAISVLAGSV
+2838 SGKTYKAISDLAGSV

-2892 NVGIYVN
+2892 NIGIYVN
-2899 QQSQADSIKTLIHET
+2899 QQSQADSTKTLIHET

-2925 YYSNNMGGISKQE
+2925 YYSNNMKGISKQE

-2952 ANRLLRA
+2952 ANKLLRA

-2973 LNTMNYFTNP
+2973 LNTMDYFANS

-3028 YSNKVDTSKAR
+3028 YSNKADTSKAKS
-3039 GWNFIRSIFRQIKN
+3039 WDFIRSIFKQIKD

-3062 DHNSPLV
+3062 DYNSPLV

-3083 LAKFRAPNQSNN
+3083 LANFKAPNQSNN
-3095 LSQVNYSANTAGSN
+3095 LNQINYSANTASSN
-3109 NPVHTGL
+3109 NPVHEGL

-3129 PNIKS
+3129 SNISS
-3134 SPEAQLLYVENAMSN
+3134 SPEAQLLYAENAMSN

-3160 NAGIN
+3160 NTGIN
-3165 VTALEYGTYNQLA
+3165 VTALEESTYNQLA

-3197 KVFSQIIKSIQD
+3197 KVFSQIIKLIQD

-3223 GTGSNFNLANS
+3223 GTGSNFSLANS
-3234 MAMITTN
+3234 MAMIATN

-3311 QAQKEYTKWQDRND
+3311 QAQKEYAKWQDRND

-3355 NTANLNVSE
+3355 NTANLNGSE
-3364 SDVDSMVGKA
+3364 ADVDSMVGKA
-3374 LQQFADLSSMRAGR
+3374 LQQFADLSAIRAGR

-3423 RERARNIIPVVIEN
+3423 RERARNIIPIVIEN

-3528 TAKSGHERL
+3528 TAKSGHESV

-3587 VDKISRKEVAEYIKD
+3587 VDETSRKEVAEYIKD
-3602 YPEGITELFNA
+3602 YPEGMTELFNA
-3613 HNSVHENYASSNK
+3613 HNSVYENYASSNK

-3709 ALDSFAGQWSGS
+3709 ALGSFAGQWSGS
-3721 EDTQRHINTLLSAGK
+3721 EDTKQHINALLSAGK
-3736 KAMADPNYYEN
+3736 KAMSDPNYYEN

-3775 RNDLISTHEA
+3775 RNDLIATHEA

-3804 NTNIEN
+3804 NINIEN

-3822 DKMSYIKIDGKLKPK
+3822 DKISYIKIDGKLKSK
-3837 SDSKVD
+3837 SDSKAD

-3877 ENVIGYHQHSI
+3877 DNVIGYHQHSI

-3905 AKGLFGVFGIV
+3905 AKGLFSVFGLV

-3957 AIHLVSVGVKPKDV
+3957 AIHLVSVGVKSKDV
-3971 VRYAKEGLIN
+3971 VSYAKEGLIN

-3996 YKLRNSTLNQEQKM
+3996 YKLRNSTLNQEQRM
-4010 LMEQEYAFLKDSL
+4010 LMEQEYAFLEDSL

-4115 KHLTGNRAFKSE
+4115 KHLTENRAFKSE

-4162 ALGTQKVIYK
+4162 ALGIQKVIYK
-4172 MLRRNLLSTLAT
+4172 ISVKYLSYLFCWFSIKT
-4184 YSAGSALK
+4184 Y
-4192 HIEPTGLLSTV
+4192 
-4203 PQQNMFDRSWD
+4203 
-4214 YATSPTNMF
+4214 
-4223 NALDSHYLDKL
+4223 
-4234 FHMMF
+4234 

>member
-6 YPTVSKGTI
+6 YPTVSKGTN
-15 MAIGALDYLRNRLMN
+15 MAIGVLDYLRNRLMN
-30 SNADN
+30 PNADN
-35 LTETDDLMAQ
+35 LTETNDLMAQ

-51 NISTDEAR
+51 GISTDEAR

-77 QQLTDNLNQQS
+77 QQLTDTLNQQN
-88 KDMGLPYAPESLVNV
+88 KDMGLPYAPESSVNV
-103 KALSPE
+103 QAMTPE

-131 RSVDY
+131 RTADY

-142 SSVANYAS
+142 STVANYAN
-150 QLATQTA
+150 QLAIQTA
-157 ANLSRATSILPEE
+157 ANLSRATSIIPEE
-170 ARTGNVLT
+170 ARTGNVLS
-178 GLAGGAVSGT
+178 GLVGGAIRGT
-188 RNIIGTVGSL
+188 RNLIGTVGSL

-205 GEEEANKLRTWNEV
+205 GEEEANKLRTWNETI
-219 LQDQNRETSEWAGS
+219 QDQNRETSNWAGS

-238 EAKDETSR
+238 EAKNEAYR
-246 GISEQVKQEV
+246 GISEQVKQEA

-266 AKSARKQAID
+266 AELARKQATEV
-276 IANQFDSNIKTIS
+276 ANQFDSNIKTIS

-301 PQIVLAVLSGGI
+301 PQIVLAVISGGV
-313 GAGIAEAGALG
+313 GAGIAKASASG

-329 AEQAITKLLP
+329 AEQAIKKLLP

-344 GSMIGVGIEA
+344 GSMVGVGVES
-354 GLQDGTSAASDATIG
+354 GLQDGTSAASDAAIG

-381 LNGDSSKLTELF
+381 LNGDSSKLTKLF
-393 NSEAMQKLKAANPT
+393 NSEAMQKLKAANPN
-407 ATEGEL
+407 ATEDEL
-413 LELAANQAK
+413 IELAANQAK
-422 HEAGWKSG
+422 HEAGWESG

-489 INRALGAEAE
+489 INRALGVEAE
-499 DVDAYAHNDA
+499 DVEAYAHNDA
-509 MQAAQI
+509 MQAAQV

-527 VGHAVKAIGTAAFKP
+527 VGHAVKTISSAAFKP

-550 NTKVTQEAKNQEKQE
+550 HTKVTQEAKNQEKQE

-580 AMGTSEGTNPDGT
+580 VMGTSEGTNPDGT
-593 AVPAIDGVLPNK
+593 TVPAIDGVLPNK
-605 NMSNSNFGQALK
+605 NISNSNFGQALK
-617 SAVEARSNITG
+617 SAVEAHSNITG
-628 SVDYGEY
+628 SIDYGEY
-635 LQSMAQE
+635 LQSIAQE

-682 ALEQDINDVYPNV
+682 ALEQDINDVYPNA

-710 EKITNV
+710 EKIVNV

-774 TQDELTQPTEKLSLS
+774 TQDELNQPTEKLSLS

-804 SAKQIA
+804 SAKKIA
-810 QSIKTSGSEKDTN
+810 QSIKTSGSEKDTH

-835 FGKEFTAE
+835 FGKEFTAD

-855 TNDLISA
+855 INDLISA
-862 LQEKGYSNR
+862 LQEKGYSNK
-871 TLNALHKAINQ
+871 TLSALHEAINQ

-912 SLLSD
+912 SLLND

-940 NRKVQA
+940 NRKVEA
-946 LNAIKDTP
+946 LNTLKDTP

-974 EKGISLYLT
+974 EKGKSLYLT
-983 NQSGNRVSFNT
+983 NQSGNRASFNT
-994 LSALNKYIGTLK
+994 LSGLNKYIGTLK

-1012 NAIIDSAVNKKTK
+1012 NAIIDNAVSKKTK
-1025 SEITGSDQNSQSQT
+1025 SEITDSDQKSQSQT

-1047 TAPVSSQE
+1047 IAPVSSQE
-1055 TGSTVS
+1055 VGSDVS
-1061 GTNPQTA
+1061 GTNPQTVP
-1068 SQTQSESVSAPKNST
+1068 QTQSESVSAPKNST
-1083 SEKQSEPKK
+1083 SEKQSEPEKK
-1092 KLADGRSMKEL
+1092 STQERSMKEL
-1103 VQDVRNI
+1103 VQDLRNI
-1110 KTMGDVNALS
+1110 KTMNDVNTLS
-1120 HEVEQHQGLNKKQYE
+1120 HEVEQHQGLNKKQE
-1135 YLTKQLADKQYS
+1135 KYLKDKLNEKQYEL
-1147 IKQQEKADKKAKAEA
+1147 KQQEKTDKKAKAETEQ
-1162 DKKAKYPE
+1162 KANPKP
-1170 AVVIREAIRKALT
+1170 T
-1183 VDELR
+1183 
-1188 KLSET
+1188 
-1193 IDNHPNLKQ
+1193 Q
-1202 AAYDDL
+1202 
-1208 EAAIENRRFD
+1208 
-1218 LDVMETFSKQISLAK
+1218 
-1233 SQEALNNIREEFAE
+1233 
-1247 DSTIPRAIRD
+1247 D
-1257 ELNNRL
+1257 ELNNQL
-1263 KEAEVKLNIKSEPV
+1263 KESEEKLNTKAEPV
-1277 EEQITEPVEEQDT
+1277 EEQTAEPEKQDT
-1290 AKETETNSEP
+1290 IEETKTNSEP

-1325 QKAVTK
+1325 QKTVTK
-1331 EIQLT
+1331 EIQLA
-1336 VLHDLFKNT
+1336 VLQDLFKNT
-1345 KSMSEQT
+1345 ESMSEQT
-1352 KAQFGVN
+1352 KAQFGTN
-1359 DEIVR
+1359 DKIVR

-1389 HTTQLHENTGS
+1389 HTTQLHKNTGS

-1407 LKNEGY
+1407 LKNDGY

-1421 IQALNAEITEDKL
+1421 VQALNPEITEDKL

-1440 DNATQ
+1440 DNKTQ
-1445 TNLFVETFVDTMRD
+1445 TNLFVETFIDTMKD

-1491 NLVQVDENSEITYPE
+1491 NLVQVNENNEIIYPE

-1513 KAVLGFNIENLNN
+1513 KAVVGFNIENLNN
-1526 GYGNAKLLREEFKDK
+1526 GYGNVKILREEFKDK
-1541 DISIVTKNVVPFA
+1541 DISIVAKDIVSFA
-1554 TSSNTKQGNKKAV
+1554 VSSSTKQGNKNAV
-1567 HQNALNE
+1567 HQNAVDI
-1574 NGQKTFSTDVTLPVN
+1574 NGKKTFAVDVTLPVN

-1597 TPIYS
+1597 TPMYS

-1621 STPSNITTALL
+1621 NTPLNVITALL

-1671 NNIFTTHFPKNT
+1671 NNTFTTHFPKNT

-1704 VTKVLENLNTAN
+1704 VTKVLENLNKAN

-1748 TGYTVTTDTKGNKA
+1748 AGYIVTTDTKGNKA
-1762 NLAQIRD
+1762 NLDQIRD

-1785 NNVPYKLDKTFG
+1785 NNVPYKLDKSFG
-1797 NLFKYNQEF
+1797 NLFKHNQEF
-1806 IKKAAGFITIDK
+1806 IKKAAGFITVDK
-1818 NGNTDVITESLEARN
+1818 NKNTDVITESLEARN

-1841 TIANLISEA
+1841 TVANLISEA

-1857 ISTANFF
+1857 ISAANFF
-1864 IDHFTTDTQRLAQVM
+1864 IDHFTTETQRLAQVM
-1879 QDNPQANKMVREFL
+1879 QNNPQANKMVREFL
-1893 RVHSSSFDAI
+1893 RVHSSSFNAI
-1903 QDLFTEQGQTLDLDF
+1903 QDLFTEHGQTLDLDF

-1924 VRPIEAKF
+1924 VRPVETKF
-1932 RLPDTPETGSRDVN
+1932 RLPDFPETGSRDVN

-1984 QGLGIKIERLRSEN
+1984 QGLGIKIEKLRSES

-2009 NPWIDQLADELWVAN
+2009 NPWIDQLADELWEVN
-2024 LNPEHKINPELADKL
+2024 LNPEYKINPELADKL

-2057 AYARYKHQPVKK
+2057 AYARYKHQPVKN

-2110 NAVGITTLN
+2110 NAVGVTTLN

-2130 KLTDLANEDPDT
+2130 KLTDLANEDPDI

-2162 IDDVYEAVAKYIS
+2162 IDDVYEAVANYIS
-2175 NTIKQ
+2175 GTIKQ
-2180 QLGDISAFGTLDE
+2180 TLEDMSAFGTLDE
-2193 NVTVQDILDFKP
+2193 NVTVQFVLDFKP
-2205 KLEKRIKEL
+2205 KVEKRIKEL
-2214 KDLLLNTA
+2214 KDLIHVVSKA
-2222 QSDVPNLGEE
+2222 DASNLREE
-2232 LILRQDQ
+2232 LILRQAQ

-2244 ALNTLVQINT
+2244 ALNTLVQIST
-2254 LGVLGVSSTDVN
+2254 LDVLKVSSTDIN

-2276 NDLSSMDSN
+2276 NDLSSMNTN

-2313 NQVMSDIVS
+2313 NQVMSDIVP

-2337 KAEPAIK
+2337 KSEPAIK

-2352 VGLNLKVKSTD
+2352 VGLDLEIKSTD
-2363 LGHLNAISG
+2363 LEHLNAISN
-2372 KLFHNRKS
+2372 KLFNDRKL
-2380 VGYQL
+2380 VGSQL
-2385 RSGISQF
+2385 RNGISQF
-2392 IFDGVQDVYG
+2392 IFNGVQDVYG

-2430 KAAQEQRNKRLEY
+2430 KAAQEQRNKRLGY

-2457 ELQFLMKDLETIP
+2457 ELQSLMKDLETIP
-2470 VVSTAFSQGA
+2470 IVSTAFSQGA
-2480 ITIDDILNKGHLVAK
+2480 ITIDDILNEGHLVAK
-2495 DTFISS
+2495 DTFVFS

-2509 NVFNIVGGNTNVPQ
+2509 NVFNIAGENTNVPQ

-2554 SMVQVVVNTLLGS
+2554 SMVQVVVNKLLGS
-2567 LGKAHH
+2567 LGKALH

-2598 QTHKQTNLQESL
+2598 QIHKQTNLQESL

-2622 FENTSAIDKALSEK
+2622 FEDTSAINKALSSK
-2636 ETEFT
+2636 EVKFT
-2641 QKDLVALDTIMS
+2641 QKDLVALDTIIS
-2653 MLNTDPTTR
+2653 MLNTNPETR
-2662 VSRSY
+2662 VPRDY
-2667 TDNWFNEAL
+2667 IDNWFNEAL
-2676 LNGSAMVQLDKDVIK
+2676 LNGSVTVRLDSDVIQ
-2691 KIKQLRSE
+2691 KIRQLRKNFNNE
-2699 INDGFKGIVPIIL
+2699 FKHIVPIIL
-2712 KYIAKGAAIAH
+2712 NYIANGAATAH

-2770 NQYTSLTSEEMM
+2770 NQDKNLTSEEMM
-2782 SDFLANDAE
+2782 SNFLANDPE
-2791 VQAVY
+2791 VQAIY

-2801 QKLNELLVNHSENT
+2801 QKLNELLVNISENT
-2815 SEIKH
+2815 SEIRH

-2829 SLKVNDKTI
+2829 SLKVNNETI
-2838 SGKTYKAISVLAGSV
+2838 SGKTYKVISDLAGSV
-2853 LSDDLKVFTDTAEFI
+2853 LSDDLKVFTNTAEFI

-2892 NVGIYVN
+2892 NIGIYVN
-2899 QQSQADSIKTLIHET
+2899 QQSQADSTKTLIHET

-2925 YYSNNMGGISKQE
+2925 YYSNNREGISKQE
-2938 QQAIQTLVQNLESN
+2938 HQAIQALVQNLESS
-2952 ANRLLRA
+2952 ANKLLRT

-2973 LNTMNYFTNP
+2973 LNTMDYFDNP

-3028 YSNKVDTSKAR
+3028 YSNKADTSKAK
-3039 GWNFIRSIFRQIKN
+3039 GWDFIRSIFKQIKD

-3083 LAKFRAPNQSNN
+3083 LAKFKAPNQSNN
-3095 LSQVNYSANTAGSN
+3095 LNQVNYSANNTGSSN
-3109 NPVHTGL
+3109 SVHEGL

-3129 PNIKS
+3129 SNISS
-3134 SPEAQLLYVENAMSN
+3134 SPEAQLLYAENAMN
-3149 QFRNNT
+3149 NKFRNNT

-3160 NAGIN
+3160 NTGIN
-3165 VTALEYGTYNQLA
+3165 VTALEESTYNQLA

-3197 KVFSQIIKSIQD
+3197 KVYSQIIKSIQD

-3234 MAMITTN
+3234 MAMIVTN
-3241 QDIQDKLKSLPK
+3241 QDIKDKLKSLPK
-3253 AKKNLVSNLVDK
+3253 AKKNLISNLVDK
-3265 LTNVTTFLEAS
+3265 LTNITTFLEAS

-3325 ILEAVKD
+3325 ILKAVKD

-3355 NTANLNVSE
+3355 NTANLNGSE
-3364 SDVDSMVGKA
+3364 ADVDSMVGKA
-3374 LQQFADLSSMRAGR
+3374 LQQFADLSAMRAGR
-3388 PTLISKLLRLILQ
+3388 PTLVSKLLRLILQ

-3528 TAKSGHERL
+3528 TAKSGHESV

-3562 EAIKERIDTLE
+3562 EAIRERIDTLE

-3587 VDKISRKEVAEYIKD
+3587 VDETSRKEVAEYIKD
-3602 YPEGITELFNA
+3602 YPEGMTELFNA
-3613 HNSVHENYASSNK
+3613 HNSVYENYASSNK

-3644 DIQIVYPQTKE
+3644 DIRIVYPQTKE
-3655 HTRLLALGYAQIAN
+3655 YTRLLALGYAQIAN

-3677 LRTDVSPIKRFQT
+3677 LRTDVSSIKRFQT

-3709 ALDSFAGQWSGS
+3709 ALGSFAGQWSGS
-3721 EDTQRHINTLLSAGK
+3721 EDTKQHINALLSAGK
-3736 KAMADPNYYEN
+3736 KAMLDPNYYEN

-3759 GSGNVKH
+3759 GSGNVKY

-3804 NTNIEN
+3804 NINIEN

-3837 SDSKVD
+3837 SDSKAD

-3854 WSLPESTRDYIEQ
+3854 WSLPESTRYYIEQ

-3877 ENVIGYHQHSI
+3877 DNVIGYHQHSI

-3905 AKGLFGVFGIV
+3905 AKGLFGVFGLV

-3971 VRYAKEGLIN
+3971 ISYAKEGLIN

-3996 YKLRNSTLNQEQKM
+3996 YKLKNSTLNQEQKM
-4010 LMEQEYAFLKDSL
+4010 LMEQEYAFLEDSL

-4077 TKAGNV
+4077 TKAGNI

-4115 KHLTGNRAFKSE
+4115 KHLTENRAFKSE

-4162 ALGTQKVIYK
+4162 ALGIQKVIYK

-4203 PQQNMFDRSWD
+4203 PQQNMFERPWD
-4214 YATSPTNMF
+4214 YTTSPTNMF

>member
-6 YPTVSKGTI
+6 YPTVSKGTN

-30 SNADN
+30 PDADN

-88 KDMGLPYAPESLVNV
+88 KDMGLPYAPESSVNV
-103 KALSPE
+103 QALSPE

-136 LEAKYG
+136 LEAKYD
-142 SSVANYAS
+142 STVANYAS

-178 GLAGGAVSGT
+178 GLAGGAVRGT

-238 EAKDETSR
+238 EAKNETYR

-266 AKSARKQAID
+266 AKSARKQATD

-301 PQIVLAVLSGGI
+301 PQIILAVISGGI
-313 GAGIAEAGALG
+313 GAGITEAGALG
-324 VSKVV
+324 VSKIV
-329 AEQAITKLLP
+329 AEQAIKQLLP

-354 GLQDGTSAASDATIG
+354 GLQDGISAASDATIG

-407 ATEGEL
+407 ATEDEL
-413 LELAANQAK
+413 IELAANQAK

-444 GGFSSK
+444 GGFSGK

-489 INRALGAEAE
+489 INRALGVEAE

-527 VGHAVKAIGTAAFKP
+527 VGHAAKAIGTAAFKP

-550 NTKVTQEAKNQEKQE
+550 HAKVTQEAKNQEKQE

-593 AVPAIDGVLPNK
+593 TVPAIDGVLPNK

-617 SAVEARSNITG
+617 SAVEAHSNITG

-682 ALEQDINDVYPNV
+682 ALEQDINDVYPNA

-710 EKITNV
+710 EKIANV

-726 EEQANTQIQA
+726 EEQVNTQIQA

-774 TQDELTQPTEKLSLS
+774 TQDELNQSTEKLSLS

-804 SAKQIA
+804 SAKKIA
-810 QSIKTSGSEKDTN
+810 QSIKTSGSEKDTH

-926 VKALAQLK
+926 AKALAQLK

-946 LNAIKDTP
+946 LNALKDTP

-974 EKGISLYLT
+974 EKGKPLYLT
-983 NQSGNRVSFNT
+983 NQSGNRASFNT
-994 LSALNKYIGTLK
+994 LSGLNKYIGTLK

-1012 NAIIDSAVNKKTK
+1012 NTIIDNAVSKKTK
-1025 SEITGSDQNSQSQT
+1025 SEITGSDQNFQSQI
-1039 QSQTQTVN
+1039 QPQTQTVN

-1083 SEKQSEPKK
+1083 SEKQSEPEKK
-1092 KLADGRSMKEL
+1092 SAEGRSMKEL
-1103 VQDVRNI
+1103 VQDLRNI
-1110 KTMGDVNALS
+1110 KTMNDINALS

-1135 YLTKQLADKQYS
+1135 YLTKQLADRQHS
-1147 IKQQEKADKKAKAEA
+1147 IKQQEKAD
-1162 DKKAKYPE
+1162 
-1170 AVVIREAIRKALT
+1170 T
-1183 VDELR
+1183 
-1188 KLSET
+1188 
-1193 IDNHPNLKQ
+1193 
-1202 AAYDDL
+1202 
-1208 EAAIENRRFD
+1208 
-1218 LDVMETFSKQISLAK
+1218 
-1233 SQEALNNIREEFAE
+1233 
-1247 DSTIPRAIRD
+1247 
-1257 ELNNRL
+1257 
-1263 KEAEVKLNIKSEPV
+1263 KLNTKSEPV
-1277 EEQITEPVEEQDT
+1277 EEQTIEPEKQDT
-1290 AKETETNSEP
+1290 VKETETNFEP

-1325 QKAVTK
+1325 QKSVTK

-1336 VLHDLFKNT
+1336 VLQDLFKNT

-1359 DEIVR
+1359 DKIVR

-1413 TEENVKSF
+1413 TDENVKSF
-1421 IQALNAEITEDKL
+1421 VQALNPEITEDKL

-1440 DNATQ
+1440 DNKTQ
-1445 TNLFVETFVDTMRD
+1445 TNLFVETFIDTMKD

-1491 NLVQVDENSEITYPE
+1491 NLVQVDENNEITYPE

-1513 KAVLGFNIENLNN
+1513 KAVLGFNLENLNN

-1541 DISIVTKNVVPFA
+1541 DISIAAKNVVPFA
-1554 TSSNTKQGNKKAV
+1554 TNSSTKQGNKKAV

-1574 NGQKTFSTDVTLPVN
+1574 NGEKTFATDVTLPVN

-1621 STPSNITTALL
+1621 NTPSNITTALL

-1648 VEEYRVITDQDT
+1648 VDEYRVITDQDT

-1671 NNIFTTHFPKNT
+1671 NNTFTTHFPKNT
-1683 LRAMQMLVRAQRGS
+1683 LRAMQIFVRAQRGS
-1697 ALQSDAN
+1697 TLQSDAN
-1704 VTKVLENLNTAN
+1704 VTKVLENLNKAN

-1724 NALSSA
+1724 NALSTA

-1762 NLAQIRD
+1762 NLDQIRD

-1806 IKKAAGFITIDK
+1806 IKKAAGFVTIDK
-1818 NGNTDVITESLEARN
+1818 NKNTDIVAESLEARN

-1864 IDHFTTDTQRLAQVM
+1864 IDHFTTETQRLAQVM
-1879 QDNPQANKMVREFL
+1879 QNNPQANKMVREFL

-1903 QDLFTEQGQTLDLDF
+1903 QDLFTEHGQTLDLDF

-1932 RLPDTPETGSRDVN
+1932 RLPDAPETGSRDVN
-1946 FLVQQVQSLGKRA
+1946 FLVQQVRSLGKRA

-1984 QGLGIKIERLRSEN
+1984 QGLGIKIEKLRSEN

-2009 NPWIDQLADELWVAN
+2009 NPWIDQLADELWEAN

-2057 AYARYKHQPVKK
+2057 AYARYKHQPIKN

-2092 NLIRQFTV
+2092 NLVRQFTV

-2180 QLGDISAFGTLDE
+2180 QLGDMSTFGTLNE

-2205 KLEKRIKEL
+2205 KVEERIKEL
-2214 KDLLLNTA
+2214 KDLIRNAGKL
-2222 QSDVPNLGEE
+2222 DVSNLEEE

-2239 YRVLN
+2239 HKVLN

-2254 LGVLGVSSTDVN
+2254 LGVLGVTSTDVN

-2276 NDLSSMDSN
+2276 NDLSSMNNN

-2352 VGLNLKVKSTD
+2352 VGLDLEVKSTD
-2363 LGHLNAISG
+2363 LEHLNAISN
-2372 KLFHNRKS
+2372 KLFNNRKS
-2380 VGYQL
+2380 VGSQL
-2385 RSGISQF
+2385 KSGISQF

-2409 NLIALDTPA
+2409 NLIALDM
-2418 TRAFT
+2418 FT
-2423 FEVINRY
+2423 TQTFTTEVIDRY
-2430 KAAQEQRNKRLEY
+2430 KAAQEQRNKRLGY

-2457 ELQFLMKDLETIP
+2457 ELQSLMKDLETIP
-2470 VVSTAFSQGA
+2470 VIATAFSQGA
-2480 ITIDDILNKGHLVAK
+2480 ITIDDLLSEGHLIAK

-2509 NVFNIVGGNTNVPQ
+2509 NVFEIAGENTNVPQ

-2554 SMVQVVVNTLLGS
+2554 SMVQVVVNKLLGS
-2567 LGKAHH
+2567 LGKALH

-2584 LAKLVGVL
+2584 LAKLIGVL

-2598 QTHKQTNLQESL
+2598 QTHKQTNLQENL
-2610 FHRFNRANLQEY
+2610 FHRFNKITPKNTGIPEYLANIIANID
-2622 FENTSAIDKALSEK
+2622 ENASIEGLTVTLSLEDIKTLSLWAAWEK
-2636 ETEFT
+2636 V
-2641 QKDLVALDTIMS
+2641 KN
-2653 MLNTDPTTR
+2653 NTT
-2662 VSRSY
+2662 VSYS
-2667 TDNWFNEAL
+2667 L
-2676 LNGSAMVQLDKDVIK
+2676 LNKMFNTALIEGKYVTDKKEELLQIREIIK
-2691 KIKQLRSE
+2691 NNWDDFIGHPNIIKEMYSS
-2699 INDGFKGIVPIIL
+2699 IL
-2712 KYIAKGAAIAH
+2712 SYIAKGVATAH

-2770 NQYTSLTSEEMM
+2770 NQDKNWTSEEMM
-2782 SDFLANDAE
+2782 SNFLANDPE

-2820 GSSLKDTLK
+2820 GTSLKDTLK

-2838 SGKTYKAISVLAGSV
+2838 SGKTYKAISDLAGSV

-2899 QQSQADSIKTLIHET
+2899 QQSQVDSTKTLIHET

-2925 YYSNNMGGISKQE
+2925 YYSNNMEGVSKQE
-2938 QQAIQTLVQNLESN
+2938 QQVIQTLVQNLENN
-2952 ANRLLRA
+2952 ANKLLRA

-2973 LNTMNYFTNP
+2973 LNAMDYFANP

-3028 YSNKVDTSKAR
+3028 YSNKADTSKAK
-3039 GWNFIRSIFRQIKN
+3039 GWDFIRSIFKQIKD

-3069 DKSMLFEVLGSMTA
+3069 DKSMLFDVLGSMTA
-3083 LAKFRAPNQSNN
+3083 LANFKTPNQSNN
-3095 LSQVNYSANTAGSN
+3095 LNQINYSANTASSN
-3109 NPVHTGL
+3109 NPVHEGL

-3129 PNIKS
+3129 SNISS
-3134 SPEAQLLYVENAMSN
+3134 SPEAQLLYAENAMSN

-3160 NAGIN
+3160 NTGIN
-3165 VTALEYGTYNQLA
+3165 VTALEESTYNQLA

-3234 MAMITTN
+3234 MAMIATN

-3298 QVSNQLNKAWQLD
+3298 TVSNQLNKAWQLD
-3311 QAQKEYTKWQDRND
+3311 QAQKEYAKWQDRND

-3355 NTANLNVSE
+3355 NTANLNGSE
-3364 SDVDSMVGKA
+3364 ADVDSMVGKA
-3374 LQQFADLSSMRAGR
+3374 LQQFADLSAMRAGR

-3401 AREHTQFIYDARAR
+3401 VREHTQFIYDARAR
-3415 FAATVERV
+3415 FATTVEHV

-3461 FHLFDGSN
+3461 FHLFNGSN

-3528 TAKSGHERL
+3528 TAKSGHESV

-3562 EAIKERIDTLE
+3562 EAIRERIDTLE

-3587 VDKISRKEVAEYIKD
+3587 VDETSRKEVAEYIKD
-3602 YPEGITELFNA
+3602 YPEGMTELFNA
-3613 HNSVHENYASSNK
+3613 HNSVYENYASSNK

-3709 ALDSFAGQWSGS
+3709 ALGSFAGQWSGS
-3721 EDTQRHINTLLSAGK
+3721 EDTKQHINALLSAGK
-3736 KAMADPNYYEN
+3736 KAMLDPNYYEN

-3775 RNDLISTHEA
+3775 RNDLIATHEA

-3804 NTNIEN
+3804 NINIEN
-3810 IKALNQAYKNSI
+3810 IKALNQAYKNSL

-3837 SDSKVD
+3837 SDSKAD

-3877 ENVIGYHQHSI
+3877 DNVIGYHQHSI

-3905 AKGLFGVFGIV
+3905 AKGLFGVFGLV

-4010 LMEQEYAFLKDSL
+4010 LMEQEYAFLEDSL

-4042 AAGYERSLEAI
+4042 VAGYERSLEAI

-4115 KHLTGNRAFKSE
+4115 KHLTENRAFKSE

-4162 ALGTQKVIYK
+4162 ALGIQKVIYK

-4203 PQQNMFDRSWD
+4203 PQQNMFERSWD
-4214 YATSPTNMF
+4214 YTTSPTNMF

>member
-6 YPTVSKGTI
+6 YPTVSKGTN
-15 MAIGALDYLRNRLMN
+15 MAIGALDYLRNRMMN
-30 SNADN
+30 PDADN
-35 LTETDDLMAQ
+35 LTETDNLMAQ

-77 QQLTDNLNQQS
+77 QQLTDNLNQQN
-88 KDMGLPYAPESLVNV
+88 KDMGLPYAPESSVNV
-103 KALSPE
+103 QALSPE

-142 SSVANYAS
+142 STVANYAS

-178 GLAGGAVSGT
+178 GLAGGAVRGT

-198 GIMAFND
+198 GIMTFND

-219 LQDQNRETSEWAGS
+219 LQDQNKETSEWAGS

-238 EAKDETSR
+238 EAKNETYR
-246 GISEQVKQEV
+246 GISEQVKQEA

-266 AKSARKQAID
+266 AKSARKQATD

-301 PQIVLAVLSGGI
+301 PQIILAVISGGI
-313 GAGIAEAGALG
+313 GAGITEAGALG
-324 VSKVV
+324 ISKVV

-354 GLQDGTSAASDATIG
+354 GLQDGISAASDATIG

-407 ATEGEL
+407 ATEDEL
-413 LELAANQAK
+413 IELAANQAK

-444 GGFSSK
+444 GGFSGK

-463 HMSAPLVEGGT
+463 HMGAPLVEGGT

-489 INRALGAEAE
+489 INRALGVEAE

-527 VGHAVKAIGTAAFKP
+527 VGHAAKAIGTAAFKP

-550 NTKVTQEAKNQEKQE
+550 HTKVTQEAKNQEKQE

-580 AMGTSEGTNPDGT
+580 VMGTSEGTNPDGT
-593 AVPAIDGVLPNK
+593 TVPAIDGVLPNK

-617 SAVEARSNITG
+617 SAVEAHSNITG

-642 RLDTIKAIQSAT
+642 RLDTIKAIQLAT

-682 ALEQDINDVYPNV
+682 ALEQDINDVYSNA

-710 EKITNV
+710 ETIANV
-716 KEAFSQGLIS
+716 KEAFSQDLIS

-774 TQDELTQPTEKLSLS
+774 TQDELNQPTEKLSLS

-804 SAKQIA
+804 SAKKIA
-810 QSIKTSGSEKDTN
+810 QSIKTSGSEKDTH

-862 LQEKGYSNR
+862 LQENGYSNK

-946 LNAIKDTP
+946 LNALKDTP

-974 EKGISLYLT
+974 EKGKPLYLT
-983 NQSGNRVSFNT
+983 NQSGNRASFNT
-994 LSALNKYIGTLK
+994 LSGLNKYIGTLK

-1012 NAIIDSAVNKKTK
+1012 NAIIDNAVSKKTK
-1025 SEITGSDQNSQSQT
+1025 SEITGSDQNSQFQT

-1047 TAPVSSQE
+1047 TASVSSQE
-1055 TGSTVS
+1055 AGSTVS

-1083 SEKQSEPKK
+1083 SEKQSEPEKK
-1092 KLADGRSMKEL
+1092 SAEGRSMKEL
-1103 VQDVRNI
+1103 IQDLRNI
-1110 KTMGDVNALS
+1110 KTMNDINALS

-1135 YLTKQLADKQYS
+1135 YLTKQLADKQHS
-1147 IKQQEKADKKAKAEA
+1147 IKQQEKAD
-1162 DKKAKYPE
+1162 
-1170 AVVIREAIRKALT
+1170 T
-1183 VDELR
+1183 
-1188 KLSET
+1188 
-1193 IDNHPNLKQ
+1193 
-1202 AAYDDL
+1202 
-1208 EAAIENRRFD
+1208 
-1218 LDVMETFSKQISLAK
+1218 
-1233 SQEALNNIREEFAE
+1233 
-1247 DSTIPRAIRD
+1247 
-1257 ELNNRL
+1257 
-1263 KEAEVKLNIKSEPV
+1263 KLNTKSEPV
-1277 EEQITEPVEEQDT
+1277 EEQTIEPEKQDT
-1290 AKETETNSEP
+1290 VKETETNSEP

-1325 QKAVTK
+1325 QKSVTK

-1336 VLHDLFKNT
+1336 VLQDLFKNT

-1359 DEIVR
+1359 DKIVR

-1421 IQALNAEITEDKL
+1421 VQELNPEITEDKL

-1440 DNATQ
+1440 DNKTQ
-1445 TNLFVETFVDTMRD
+1445 TNLFVETFIDTMKD

-1491 NLVQVDENSEITYPE
+1491 NLVQVNENNEITYPE

-1541 DISIVTKNVVPFA
+1541 DISIVAKNIVPFA

-1574 NGQKTFSTDVTLPVN
+1574 NGEKTFATDVTLPVN

-1597 TPIYS
+1597 TPMYS

-1621 STPSNITTALL
+1621 NTPSNITTALL

-1648 VEEYRVITDQDT
+1648 VDEYRIITDQDT
-1660 GSYQT
+1660 GSFQT

-1671 NNIFTTHFPKNT
+1671 NNTFTTHFPKNT

-1704 VTKVLENLNTAN
+1704 VTKVLENLNKAN
-1716 DLNKGWIV
+1716 DLNKGWVI

-1762 NLAQIRD
+1762 NLDQIRD

-1806 IKKAAGFITIDK
+1806 IKKAAGFIAIDK
-1818 NGNTDVITESLEARN
+1818 NKNTDIVAESLEARN

-1864 IDHFTTDTQRLAQVM
+1864 IDHFTTETQRLAQVM
-1879 QDNPQANKMVREFL
+1879 QNNPQANKMVREFL

-1903 QDLFTEQGQTLDLDF
+1903 QDLFTEHGQTLDLDF

-1932 RLPDTPETGSRDVN
+1932 RLPDAPETGSRDVN
-1946 FLVQQVQSLGKRA
+1946 FLVQQVRSLGKRA

-1984 QGLGIKIERLRSEN
+1984 QGLGIKIEKLRSEN

-2009 NPWIDQLADELWVAN
+2009 NPWIDQLADELWEAN
-2024 LNPEHKINPELADKL
+2024 LNPEYKINPELADKL

-2057 AYARYKHQPVKK
+2057 AYARYKHQPVKN
-2069 GNRVNYFEFNT
+2069 GNRINYFEFNT

-2092 NLIRQFTV
+2092 NLVRQFTV

-2180 QLGDISAFGTLDE
+2180 QLGDMSAFGTLDE

-2205 KLEKRIKEL
+2205 KVEERIKEL
-2214 KDLLLNTA
+2214 KDLIRNA
-2222 QSDVPNLGEE
+2222 GKSDVSNLEEE
-2232 LILRQDQ
+2232 LILRQNQ
-2239 YRVLN
+2239 HKVLN

-2254 LGVLGVSSTDVN
+2254 LGVLGVTSTDVN

-2276 NDLSSMDSN
+2276 NDLSSMDN
-2285 SLNLSI
+2285 GSLNLSI

-2352 VGLNLKVKSTD
+2352 VGLDLEIKSTD
-2363 LGHLNAISG
+2363 LEHLNAISS
-2372 KLFHNRKS
+2372 KLFNNRKS
-2380 VGYQL
+2380 VGSRL
-2385 RSGISQF
+2385 RNGISQF

-2409 NLIALDTPA
+2409 NLIALDM
-2418 TRAFT
+2418 FT
-2423 FEVINRY
+2423 TQTFTTEVIDRY
-2430 KAAQEQRNKRLEY
+2430 KAAQEQRNKRLGY

-2457 ELQFLMKDLETIP
+2457 ELQSLMKDLETIP
-2470 VVSTAFSQGA
+2470 VIATAFSQGV
-2480 ITIDDILNKGHLVAK
+2480 ITIDDLLSEGHLIAK

-2509 NVFNIVGGNTNVPQ
+2509 NVFEIAGENTNVPQ

-2554 SMVQVVVNTLLGS
+2554 SIVQVVVNKLLGS
-2567 LGKAHH
+2567 LGKALH

-2598 QTHKQTNLQESL
+2598 QTHKQTNLQENL
-2610 FHRFNRANLQEY
+2610 FHRFNKITPKNTGIPEYLANIIANID
-2622 FENTSAIDKALSEK
+2622 ENASIEGLTITLSLEDIKTLSLWAAWEK
-2636 ETEFT
+2636 V
-2641 QKDLVALDTIMS
+2641 KN
-2653 MLNTDPTTR
+2653 NTT
-2662 VSRSY
+2662 VSYS
-2667 TDNWFNEAL
+2667 L
-2676 LNGSAMVQLDKDVIK
+2676 LNKMFNTALIEGKYVTDKKEELLQIREIIK
-2691 KIKQLRSE
+2691 NNWDDFIGHPNIIKEMYSS
-2699 INDGFKGIVPIIL
+2699 IL
-2712 KYIAKGAAIAH
+2712 SYIAKGAATAH

-2770 NQYTSLTSEEMM
+2770 NQDKNWTSEEMM
-2782 SDFLANDAE
+2782 SNFLANDPE
-2791 VQAVY
+2791 VQIVY

-2829 SLKVNDKTI
+2829 SLKINDKTI
-2838 SGKTYKAISVLAGSV
+2838 SGKTYKAISDLAGSV

-2868 EAMQNQGYNT
+2868 EAMQNQDYNT

-2892 NVGIYVN
+2892 NIGIYVN
-2899 QQSQADSIKTLIHET
+2899 QQSQADSTKTLIHET

-2925 YYSNNMGGISKQE
+2925 YYSNNMEGVSKQE
-2938 QQAIQTLVQNLESN
+2938 QQVIQTLVQNLESN
-2952 ANRLLRA
+2952 ANKLLRA

-2973 LNTMNYFTNP
+2973 LNAMDYFANP

-3028 YSNKVDTSKAR
+3028 YSNKADTSKAK
-3039 GWNFIRSIFRQIKN
+3039 GWDFIRSIFKQIKD

-3069 DKSMLFEVLGSMTA
+3069 DKSMLFDVLGSMTA
-3083 LAKFRAPNQSNN
+3083 LANFKTPNQSNN
-3095 LSQVNYSANTAGSN
+3095 LNQINYSANTASSN
-3109 NPVHTGL
+3109 NPVHEGL

-3129 PNIKS
+3129 SNISS
-3134 SPEAQLLYVENAMSN
+3134 SPEAQLFYAENAMSN

-3160 NAGIN
+3160 NTGIN
-3165 VTALEYGTYNQLA
+3165 VTALEESTYNQLA

-3197 KVFSQIIKSIQD
+3197 KVFSQIIKLIQD

-3223 GTGSNFNLANS
+3223 GTGSNFSLANS
-3234 MAMITTN
+3234 MAMIATN

-3276 KEIRDFKDKSTVE
+3276 KEIIDFKDKSTVE

-3298 QVSNQLNKAWQLD
+3298 TVSNQLNKAWQLD
-3311 QAQKEYTKWQDRND
+3311 QAQKEYAKWQDRND

-3355 NTANLNVSE
+3355 NTANLNGSE
-3364 SDVDSMVGKA
+3364 ADVDSMVGKA
-3374 LQQFADLSSMRAGR
+3374 LQQFADLSAIRAGR

-3437 AFGENVFNEEMDNH
+3437 AFGKNVFNEEMDNH

-3461 FHLFDGSN
+3461 FHLFNGSN

-3528 TAKSGHERL
+3528 TAKSGHESV

-3587 VDKISRKEVAEYIKD
+3587 VDETSRKEVAEYIKD
-3602 YPEGITELFNA
+3602 YPEGMTELFNA
-3613 HNSVHENYASSNK
+3613 HNSVYENYASSNK

-3709 ALDSFAGQWSGS
+3709 ALGSFAGQWSGS
-3721 EDTQRHINTLLSAGK
+3721 EDTKQHINALLSAGK
-3736 KAMADPNYYEN
+3736 KAMLDPNYYEN

-3804 NTNIEN
+3804 NINIEN

-3837 SDSKVD
+3837 SDSKAD

-3877 ENVIGYHQHSI
+3877 DNVIGYHQHSI
-3888 TDIYTGKSTL
+3888 TDIYTGKSIL

-3905 AKGLFGVFGIV
+3905 AKGLFGVFGLV

-3929 GTKEF
+3929 STKEF

-3971 VRYAKEGLIN
+3971 VSYAKEGLIN

-4010 LMEQEYAFLKDSL
+4010 LMEQEYAFLEDSL

-4115 KHLTGNRAFKSE
+4115 KHLTENRAFKSE

-4162 ALGTQKVIYK
+4162 ALGIQKVIYK
-4172 MLRRNLLSTLAT
+4172 MLRRNLLSTLVT

-4203 PQQNMFDRSWD
+4203 PQQNMFERSWD
-4214 YATSPTNMF
+4214 YTTSPTNMF

-4234 FHMMF
+4234 FHIMF

>member
-6 YPTVSKGTI
+6 YPTVSKGTN

-30 SNADN
+30 PDADN

-45 KAALSA
+45 KVALSA

-88 KDMGLPYAPESLVNV
+88 KDMGLPYAPESSVNV
-103 KALSPE
+103 QALSPE

-142 SSVANYAS
+142 STVANYAS

-178 GLAGGAVSGT
+178 GLAGGAVRGT

-238 EAKDETSR
+238 EAKNETYR

-266 AKSARKQAID
+266 TKSARKQATD

-301 PQIVLAVLSGGI
+301 PQIILAVISGGM

-329 AEQAITKLLP
+329 AEQAIKQLLP

-354 GLQDGTSAASDATIG
+354 GLQDGISAASDATIG

-407 ATEGEL
+407 ATEDEL
-413 LELAANQAK
+413 IELAANQAK

-489 INRALGAEAE
+489 INRALGVEAE

-509 MQAAQI
+509 MQAAQV

-550 NTKVTQEAKNQEKQE
+550 HTKVTQEAKNQEKQE

-593 AVPAIDGVLPNK
+593 TVPAIDGVLPNK

-617 SAVEARSNITG
+617 SAVEAHSNITG

-682 ALEQDINDVYPNV
+682 ALEQDINDVYPNA

-710 EKITNV
+710 EKIANV
-716 KEAFSQGLIS
+716 KEAYSQGLIS

-774 TQDELTQPTEKLSLS
+774 TQDELNQPTEKLSLS

-804 SAKQIA
+804 SAKKIA
-810 QSIKTSGSEKDTN
+810 QSIKTSGSEKDTH

-946 LNAIKDTP
+946 LNALKDTP

-974 EKGISLYLT
+974 EKGSPLYLT
-983 NQSGNRVSFNT
+983 NQSGNRASFNT
-994 LSALNKYIGTLK
+994 LSGLNKYIGTLK

-1012 NAIIDSAVNKKTK
+1012 NAIIDNAVSKKTK

-1047 TAPVSSQE
+1047 TASVSSQE
-1055 TGSTVS
+1055 TDSTVS
-1061 GTNPQTA
+1061 GTNPQTV

-1083 SEKQSEPKK
+1083 SEKQSEPEKK
-1092 KLADGRSMKEL
+1092 SAGGRSMKEL
-1103 VQDVRNI
+1103 IQDLRNI
-1110 KTMGDVNALS
+1110 KTMNDINALS

-1135 YLTKQLADKQYS
+1135 YLTKQLADKQHS
-1147 IKQQEKADKKAKAEA
+1147 IKQQEKAD
-1162 DKKAKYPE
+1162 
-1170 AVVIREAIRKALT
+1170 T
-1183 VDELR
+1183 
-1188 KLSET
+1188 
-1193 IDNHPNLKQ
+1193 
-1202 AAYDDL
+1202 
-1208 EAAIENRRFD
+1208 
-1218 LDVMETFSKQISLAK
+1218 
-1233 SQEALNNIREEFAE
+1233 
-1247 DSTIPRAIRD
+1247 
-1257 ELNNRL
+1257 
-1263 KEAEVKLNIKSEPV
+1263 KLNTKSEPV
-1277 EEQITEPVEEQDT
+1277 EEQTIEPEKQDT
-1290 AKETETNSEP
+1290 VKETETNSEP
-1300 EQEQQ
+1300 EREQQ

-1325 QKAVTK
+1325 QKSVTK

-1336 VLHDLFKNT
+1336 VLQDLFKNT
-1345 KSMSEQT
+1345 KAMSEQT

-1359 DEIVR
+1359 DKIVR
-1364 DGLSQKA
+1364 DRLSQKA

-1407 LKNEGY
+1407 LKNDGY

-1421 IQALNAEITEDKL
+1421 VQALNPEITEDKL

-1440 DNATQ
+1440 DNKTQ
-1445 TNLFVETFVDTMRD
+1445 TNLFVETFIDAMKD

-1491 NLVQVDENSEITYPE
+1491 NLVQVNENNEITYPE

-1541 DISIVTKNVVPFA
+1541 DISIVAKNVVPFA

-1574 NGQKTFSTDVTLPVN
+1574 NGEKTFATDVTLPVN

-1597 TPIYS
+1597 TPMYS

-1621 STPSNITTALL
+1621 NTPSNITTALL

-1648 VEEYRVITDQDT
+1648 VDEYRVITDQDT
-1660 GSYQT
+1660 GSFQT

-1671 NNIFTTHFPKNT
+1671 NNTFTTHFPKNT
-1683 LRAMQMLVRAQRGS
+1683 LRAMQMLVRAQRDS

-1704 VTKVLENLNTAN
+1704 VTKVLENLNKAN

-1730 SIAKSEAAK
+1730 SITKSEAAK
-1739 TVFNDYRKQ
+1739 TIFNDYRKQ

-1762 NLAQIRD
+1762 NLDQIRD

-1806 IKKAAGFITIDK
+1806 IKKAAGFIAIDK
-1818 NGNTDVITESLEARN
+1818 NKNTDIVAESLEARN

-1864 IDHFTTDTQRLAQVM
+1864 IDHFTTETQRLAQVM
-1879 QDNPQANKMVREFL
+1879 QNNPQANKMVREFL

-1903 QDLFTEQGQTLDLDF
+1903 QDLFTEHGQTLDLDF

-1932 RLPDTPETGSRDVN
+1932 RLPDAPETGSRDIN
-1946 FLVQQVQSLGKRA
+1946 FLVQQVRSLGKRA

-1984 QGLGIKIERLRSEN
+1984 QGLGIKIEKLRSEN

-2009 NPWIDQLADELWVAN
+2009 NPWIDQLADELWEAN
-2024 LNPEHKINPELADKL
+2024 LNPEYKINPELADKL

-2057 AYARYKHQPVKK
+2057 AYARYKHQPVKN

-2092 NLIRQFTV
+2092 NLVRQFTV

-2175 NTIKQ
+2175 NIIKQ

-2193 NVTVQDILDFKP
+2193 NITVQDILDFKP
-2205 KLEKRIKEL
+2205 KVEERIKEL
-2214 KDLLLNTA
+2214 KDLIRNAGKL
-2222 QSDVPNLGEE
+2222 DVSNLEEE
-2232 LILRQDQ
+2232 LSLRQDQ
-2239 YRVLN
+2239 HKVLN

-2254 LGVLGVSSTDVN
+2254 LGVLGVSSIDIN
-2266 SLQDILDMKF
+2266 SLQDILNMKF
-2276 NDLSSMDSN
+2276 NDLSSMDN
-2285 SLNLSI
+2285 GSLNLSI

-2352 VGLNLKVKSTD
+2352 VGLDLEIKSTD
-2363 LGHLNAISG
+2363 LEQLNAISS
-2372 KLFHNRKS
+2372 KLFNNRKS
-2380 VGYQL
+2380 VGSQL
-2385 RSGISQF
+2385 RNGISQF

-2409 NLIALDTPA
+2409 NLIALDMFA
-2418 TRAFT
+2418 TQTFT
-2423 FEVINRY
+2423 TEVIDRY
-2430 KAAQEQRNKRLEY
+2430 KAAQEQRNKRLGY

-2457 ELQFLMKDLETIP
+2457 ELQSLMKDLETIP
-2470 VVSTAFSQGA
+2470 IIATAFSQGA
-2480 ITIDDILNKGHLVAK
+2480 ITIDDLLSEGHLIAK

-2509 NVFNIVGGNTNVPQ
+2509 NVFEIAGENTNVPQ

-2554 SMVQVVVNTLLGS
+2554 SMVQVVVNKLLGS
-2567 LGKAHH
+2567 LGKALH

-2592 ANKAYD
+2592 VNKAYD
-2598 QTHKQTNLQESL
+2598 QTHKQTNLQENL
-2610 FHRFNRANLQEY
+2610 FHRFNKITPKNTGIPEYLANIIANID
-2622 FENTSAIDKALSEK
+2622 ENASIEGLTITLSLEDIKTLSLWAAWEK
-2636 ETEFT
+2636 V
-2641 QKDLVALDTIMS
+2641 KN
-2653 MLNTDPTTR
+2653 NTT
-2662 VSRSY
+2662 VSYS
-2667 TDNWFNEAL
+2667 L
-2676 LNGSAMVQLDKDVIK
+2676 LNKMFNTALIEGKYVTDKKEELLQIREIIK
-2691 KIKQLRSE
+2691 NNWDDFIGHPNIIKEMYSS
-2699 INDGFKGIVPIIL
+2699 IL
-2712 KYIAKGAAIAH
+2712 SYIAKGAATAH

-2770 NQYTSLTSEEMM
+2770 NQDKNWTSEEMM
-2782 SDFLANDAE
+2782 SNFLANDPE
-2791 VQAVY
+2791 VQIVY

-2820 GSSLKDTLK
+2820 DTSLKDTLK

-2838 SGKTYKAISVLAGSV
+2838 SGKTYKAISDLAGSV

-2899 QQSQADSIKTLIHET
+2899 QQSQADNTKTLIHET

-2925 YYSNNMGGISKQE
+2925 YYSNNMEGVSKQE

-2952 ANRLLRA
+2952 ANKLLRA
-2959 YNTDPVVNELLGSD
+2959 YNTDPVVNELLDSD
-2973 LNTMNYFTNP
+2973 LNTMDYFANP

-3028 YSNKVDTSKAR
+3028 YSNKADISKAK
-3039 GWNFIRSIFRQIKN
+3039 GWDFIRSIFKQIKD

-3069 DKSMLFEVLGSMTA
+3069 DKSMLFDVLGSMTA
-3083 LAKFRAPNQSNN
+3083 LANFKAPNQSNN
-3095 LSQVNYSANTAGSN
+3095 LNQVNYSANTAGSN
-3109 NPVHTGL
+3109 NLVHEGL

-3129 PNIKS
+3129 SNISS
-3134 SPEAQLLYVENAMSN
+3134 SPEAQLLYAENAMSN

-3160 NAGIN
+3160 NTGIN
-3165 VTALEYGTYNQLA
+3165 VTALEESTYNQLA

-3311 QAQKEYTKWQDRND
+3311 QAQKEYAKWQDRND

-3355 NTANLNVSE
+3355 NTANLNGSE
-3364 SDVDSMVGKA
+3364 TDVDSMVGKA
-3374 LQQFADLSSMRAGR
+3374 LQQFADLSAMRAGR

-3528 TAKSGHERL
+3528 TAKSGHESV

-3562 EAIKERIDTLE
+3562 EAIRERIDTLE
-3573 PVIRQLVTLHSLQY
+3573 PVIRQLVTLYSLQY
-3587 VDKISRKEVAEYIKD
+3587 VDETSRKEVAEYIKD
-3602 YPEGITELFNA
+3602 YPEGMTELFNA
-3613 HNSVHENYASSNK
+3613 HNSVYENYASSNK

-3655 HTRLLALGYAQIAN
+3655 YTRLLALGYAQIAN

-3709 ALDSFAGQWSGS
+3709 ALGSFAGQWSGS
-3721 EDTQRHINTLLSAGK
+3721 EDTKQHINALLSVGK
-3736 KAMADPNYYEN
+3736 KAMLDPNYYEN

-3775 RNDLISTHEA
+3775 RNDLIATHEA

-3804 NTNIEN
+3804 NINIEN

-3837 SDSKVD
+3837 SDSKAD

-3877 ENVIGYHQHSI
+3877 DNVIGYYQHSI

-3905 AKGLFGVFGIV
+3905 AKGLFGVFGLV

-4010 LMEQEYAFLKDSL
+4010 LMEQEYAFLEDSL

-4077 TKAGNV
+4077 TKTGNV

-4115 KHLTGNRAFKSE
+4115 KHLTENRAFKSE

-4162 ALGTQKVIYK
+4162 ALGIQKVIYK

-4192 HIEPTGLLSTV
+4192 HIEPTELLSIV
-4203 PQQNMFDRSWD
+4203 PQQNMFERSWD
-4214 YATSPTNMF
+4214 YTTSPTNMF

>member
-1 MALIF
+1 MVLIF
-6 YPTVSKGTI
+6 YPTVSKGTN
-15 MAIGALDYLRNRLMN
+15 MAIGALDYLRNRLIN
-30 SNADN
+30 PDADN

-88 KDMGLPYAPESLVNV
+88 KDMGLSYAPESSVNV
-103 KALSPE
+103 QALSPE

-142 SSVANYAS
+142 STVANYAS

-178 GLAGGAVSGT
+178 GLAGGAVHGT

-238 EAKDETSR
+238 EVKNEIYR
-246 GISEQVKQEV
+246 GISEQVKQEA

-266 AKSARKQAID
+266 AKSARKQATD

-294 LGLGEQA
+294 LGLGKQA
-301 PQIVLAVLSGGI
+301 PQIILAVISGGI
-313 GAGIAEAGALG
+313 GAGITEAGALG
-324 VSKVV
+324 ISKVV

-354 GLQDGTSAASDATIG
+354 GLQDGISAASDATIG

-407 ATEGEL
+407 ATEDEL
-413 LELAANQAK
+413 IELAANQAK

-430 LYTGASAGIFSPVL
+430 LYTGASASIFSPVL

-489 INRALGAEAE
+489 INRALGVEAE

-515 GALAGSGSSIGS
+515 GALTGSGSSIGS

-550 NTKVTQEAKNQEKQE
+550 HTKVTQEAKNQEKQE

-580 AMGTSEGTNPDGT
+580 AMGTSEGTNPDGNT
-593 AVPAIDGVLPNK
+593 VPAIDGVLPNK

-617 SAVEARSNITG
+617 SAVEAHSNIAG

-682 ALEQDINDVYPNV
+682 ALEQDINDVYPNA

-710 EKITNV
+710 EKIANV

-774 TQDELTQPTEKLSLS
+774 TQDELNQPTEKLSLS

-804 SAKQIA
+804 SAKKIA
-810 QSIKTSGSEKDTN
+810 QSIKTSGSEKDTH

-835 FGKEFTAE
+835 FGKEFTAD

-855 TNDLISA
+855 TNNLISA

-896 NKFFVSDKA
+896 NKFFVSDKT

-917 VNNGTKGKQ
+917 INSGTNGKQ

-946 LNAIKDTP
+946 LNALKDTP

-974 EKGISLYLT
+974 EKGKPLYLT
-983 NQSGNRVSFNT
+983 NQSGNRASFNT
-994 LSALNKYIGTLK
+994 LSGLNKYIGTLK

-1012 NAIIDSAVNKKTK
+1012 NAIIDNAVNKKTK
-1025 SEITGSDQNSQSQT
+1025 SEVTGSDQNSQSQN

-1047 TAPVSSQE
+1047 TASVSSQE
-1055 TGSTVS
+1055 AGSTVS

-1083 SEKQSEPKK
+1083 SEKQSEPEKK
-1092 KLADGRSMKEL
+1092 SAEGRSMKEL
-1103 VQDVRNI
+1103 IQDLRNI
-1110 KTMGDVNALS
+1110 KTMNDINALS

-1135 YLTKQLADKQYS
+1135 YLTKQLADKQHS
-1147 IKQQEKADKKAKAEA
+1147 IKQQEKAD
-1162 DKKAKYPE
+1162 
-1170 AVVIREAIRKALT
+1170 T
-1183 VDELR
+1183 
-1188 KLSET
+1188 
-1193 IDNHPNLKQ
+1193 
-1202 AAYDDL
+1202 
-1208 EAAIENRRFD
+1208 
-1218 LDVMETFSKQISLAK
+1218 
-1233 SQEALNNIREEFAE
+1233 
-1247 DSTIPRAIRD
+1247 
-1257 ELNNRL
+1257 
-1263 KEAEVKLNIKSEPV
+1263 KLNTKSEPV
-1277 EEQITEPVEEQDT
+1277 EEQTIEPEKQDT
-1290 AKETETNSEP
+1290 VKETETNSEP

-1325 QKAVTK
+1325 QKSVTK

-1336 VLHDLFKNT
+1336 VLQDLFKNT

-1359 DEIVR
+1359 DKIVR

-1400 VFELATK
+1400 VFELTTK

-1421 IQALNAEITEDKL
+1421 VQALNPEITKDKL

-1440 DNATQ
+1440 DNKTQ
-1445 TNLFVETFVDTMRD
+1445 TNLFVETFVDTMKD

-1469 RTLEA
+1469 RTLEV

-1491 NLVQVDENSEITYPE
+1491 NLVQVDENNEITYPE

-1541 DISIVTKNVVPFA
+1541 DISIVAKNVVPFA

-1574 NGQKTFSTDVTLPVN
+1574 NGEKTFATDVTLPVN
-1589 DASLSLLA
+1589 DISLSLLA
-1597 TPIYS
+1597 TPMYS

-1621 STPSNITTALL
+1621 NTPSNVITALL

-1648 VEEYRVITDQDT
+1648 VDEYRVITDQDI

-1671 NNIFTTHFPKNT
+1671 NNTFTTHFPKNT

-1704 VTKVLENLNTAN
+1704 VTKVLENLNKAN

-1739 TVFNDYRKQ
+1739 TIFNDYRKQ

-1762 NLAQIRD
+1762 NLDQIRD

-1785 NNVPYKLDKTFG
+1785 NNIPYKLDKTFG

-1806 IKKAAGFITIDK
+1806 IKKAAGFIAIDK
-1818 NGNTDVITESLEARN
+1818 NKNTDIVAESLEARN

-1850 ESINKDD
+1850 ESINKED

-1864 IDHFTTDTQRLAQVM
+1864 IDHFTTETQRLAQVM
-1879 QDNPQANKMVREFL
+1879 QNNPQANKMVREFL

-1903 QDLFTEQGQTLDLDF
+1903 QDLFTEHGQTLDLDF
-1918 SDVQGL
+1918 SDVQSL

-1932 RLPDTPETGSRDVN
+1932 RLPDAPETGSRNVN
-1946 FLVQQVQSLGKRA
+1946 FLVQQVRSLGKRA
-1959 YKGRKLGQDAQQAY
+1959 YKGRKLRQDAQQAY
-1973 QVQAGLTLALA
+1973 QVQVGLTLALA
-1984 QGLGIKIERLRSEN
+1984 QGLGIKIEKLRSEN
-1998 ILNQLEQVFAE
+1998 TLNQLEQVFAE
-2009 NPWIDQLADELWVAN
+2009 NPWIDQLADELWEAN

-2057 AYARYKHQPVKK
+2057 AYARYKHQPIKN
-2069 GNRVNYFEFNT
+2069 GNRVNYFEFNI

-2119 RMYDIMKGKGK
+2119 RIYDIMKGKGK

-2180 QLGDISAFGTLDE
+2180 QLGDMSAFGTLNE

-2205 KLEKRIKEL
+2205 KVEERIKEL
-2214 KDLLLNTA
+2214 KDLIRNA
-2222 QSDVPNLGEE
+2222 GKSDVSNLEEE

-2239 YRVLN
+2239 HKVLN

-2254 LGVLGVSSTDVN
+2254 LGVLGVTSTDVN
-2266 SLQDILDMKF
+2266 SLQYILDMKF
-2276 NDLSSMDSN
+2276 NDLVSMDNN

-2352 VGLNLKVKSTD
+2352 VGLDLEVKSTD
-2363 LGHLNAISG
+2363 LEHLNAISG
-2372 KLFHNRKS
+2372 KLFNNRKL
-2380 VGYQL
+2380 VGSQL
-2385 RSGISQF
+2385 KSGISQF

-2409 NLIALDTPA
+2409 NLIALDIPA

-2430 KAAQEQRNKRLEY
+2430 KAAQEQRNKRLGY

-2457 ELQFLMKDLETIP
+2457 ELQSLMKDLETIP

-2480 ITIDDILNKGHLVAK
+2480 ITIDDILNEGHLVAK
-2495 DTFISS
+2495 DIFVSS

-2509 NVFNIVGGNTNVPQ
+2509 NVFEIAGENTNVPQ

-2554 SMVQVVVNTLLGS
+2554 SMVQVVVNKLLGS
-2567 LGKAHH
+2567 LGKALH

-2610 FHRFNRANLQEY
+2610 FHRFNRANLQKY
-2622 FENTSAIDKALSEK
+2622 FENTSAIDKALSGK

-2653 MLNTDPTTR
+2653 MLNTNPETK

-2676 LNGSAMVQLDKDVIK
+2676 LNGSAMVQLDNDVIQ
-2691 KIKQLRSE
+2691 KIEQLRD
-2699 INDGFKGIVPIIL
+2699 NFTNGFKGIVPSIL
-2712 KYIAKGAAIAH
+2712 NYIAKGAAIAH

-2728 ERQILTYNVN
+2728 ERQLLTYNVN
-2738 QFAGANRGILVN
+2738 QFAGANRGILIN

-2770 NQYTSLTSEEMM
+2770 NQDKNWTSEEMM
-2782 SDFLANDAE
+2782 SNFLANDPE

-2838 SGKTYKAISVLAGSV
+2838 SGKTYKAISDLAGSV

-2899 QQSQADSIKTLIHET
+2899 QQSQADSTKTLIHET

-2925 YYSNNMGGISKQE
+2925 YYSNNMEGVSKQE

-2952 ANRLLRA
+2952 ANKLLRA

-2973 LNTMNYFTNP
+2973 LNTIDYFTNP

-2992 YQKVFGQESSAQEK
+2992 YQKIFGQESSAQEK

-3028 YSNKVDTSKAR
+3028 YSNKADTSKAK
-3039 GWNFIRSIFRQIKN
+3039 GWDFIRSIFKQIKD

-3069 DKSMLFEVLGSMTA
+3069 DKSMLFDVLGSMTA
-3083 LAKFRAPNQSNN
+3083 LAKFKAPNQSNN
-3095 LSQVNYSANTAGSN
+3095 LNQVNYSANTTGSN
-3109 NPVHTGL
+3109 NPVHEGL

-3129 PNIKS
+3129 SNISS
-3134 SPEAQLLYVENAMSN
+3134 SPEAQLLYAENAMSN
-3149 QFRNNT
+3149 KFRNNT

-3160 NAGIN
+3160 NTGIN
-3165 VTALEYGTYNQLA
+3165 VTALEESTYNQLA

-3234 MAMITTN
+3234 MAMIATN

-3332 HTERMHLPKS
+3332 HTERMQLPKS
-3342 FSAAATFL
+3342 FSAVATFL

-3355 NTANLNVSE
+3355 NTANLNGSE
-3364 SDVDSMVGKA
+3364 ADVDSMVGKA
-3374 LQQFADLSSMRAGR
+3374 LQQFADLSAMRAGR

-3437 AFGENVFNEEMDNH
+3437 AFGENVFNEEMDNY

-3491 NQLSQLLGSQF
+3491 NQLSQLLSSQF
-3502 KPNDVPKVLNWITW
+3502 KPNDIPKVLNWITW

-3528 TAKSGHERL
+3528 TAKSGHESV

-3587 VDKISRKEVAEYIKD
+3587 VDETSRKEVAEYIKD
-3602 YPEGITELFNA
+3602 YPEGMTELFNA
-3613 HNSVHENYASSNK
+3613 HNSVYENYASSNK

-3644 DIQIVYPQTKE
+3644 DIRIVYPQTKE

-3709 ALDSFAGQWSGS
+3709 ALGSFAGQWSGS
-3721 EDTQRHINTLLSAGK
+3721 EDTKQHINALLSAGK
-3736 KAMADPNYYEN
+3736 KAMSDPNYYEN

-3775 RNDLISTHEA
+3775 RNDLIATHEA

-3804 NTNIEN
+3804 NINIEN

-3837 SDSKVD
+3837 SDSKAD

-3877 ENVIGYHQHSI
+3877 DNVIGYHQHSI

-3905 AKGLFGVFGIV
+3905 AKGLFGVFGLV

-4010 LMEQEYAFLKDSL
+4010 LMEQEYAFLEDSL

-4083 VNNILISKESRTHEI
+4083 VNNILISKESKTHEI

-4115 KHLTGNRAFKSE
+4115 KHLTENRAFKSE

-4162 ALGTQKVIYK
+4162 ALGIQKVIYK

-4192 HIEPTGLLSTV
+4192 HIEPIGLLSTV
-4203 PQQNMFDRSWD
+4203 PQQNMFERSWD
-4214 YATSPTNMF
+4214 YTTSPINMF

>member
-6 YPTVSKGTI
+6 YPTVSKGTN

-30 SNADN
+30 PDADN

-88 KDMGLPYAPESLVNV
+88 KDMGLPYAPESSVNV
-103 KALSPE
+103 QALSPE

-142 SSVANYAS
+142 SAVANYAS

-178 GLAGGAVSGT
+178 GLAGGAVRGT

-238 EAKDETSR
+238 EAKNETYR

-266 AKSARKQAID
+266 AKSARKQATD

-301 PQIVLAVLSGGI
+301 PQIILAVISGGM

-329 AEQAITKLLP
+329 AEQAIKQLLP

-354 GLQDGTSAASDATIG
+354 GLQDGISAASDATIG

-407 ATEGEL
+407 ATEDEL
-413 LELAANQAK
+413 IELAANQAK

-430 LYTGASAGIFSPVL
+430 LYTGASASIFSPVL

-489 INRALGAEAE
+489 INRALGVEAE

-527 VGHAVKAIGTAAFKP
+527 VGHAAKAIGTAAFKP

-550 NTKVTQEAKNQEKQE
+550 HTKVTQEAKNQEKQE
-565 LNQELKDLGVINEVN
+565 LNQELKDLGVISEIN

-593 AVPAIDGVLPNK
+593 TVPAIDGVLPNK

-682 ALEQDINDVYPNV
+682 ALEQDINDVYPNA

-710 EKITNV
+710 EKIANV

-761 ANSKIYAMLSDDV
+761 ANSKIYTMLSDDV
-774 TQDELTQPTEKLSLS
+774 TQDELNQPTEKLSLS

-804 SAKQIA
+804 SAKKIT
-810 QSIKTSGSEKDTN
+810 QSIKTSGSEKDTH

-946 LNAIKDTP
+946 LNALKDTP

-974 EKGISLYLT
+974 EKGSPLYLT
-983 NQSGNRVSFNT
+983 NQSGNRASFNT
-994 LSALNKYIGTLK
+994 LSGLNKYIGTLK

-1012 NAIIDSAVNKKTK
+1012 NAIIDNAVSKKTK

-1055 TGSTVS
+1055 AGSTVS
-1061 GTNPQTA
+1061 GINPQTA

-1083 SEKQSEPKK
+1083 SEKQSEPEKK
-1092 KLADGRSMKEL
+1092 PAEGRSMKEL
-1103 VQDVRNI
+1103 VQDLHNI
-1110 KTMGDVNALS
+1110 KTMNDINALS

-1135 YLTKQLADKQYS
+1135 YLTKQLADKQHS
-1147 IKQQEKADKKAKAEA
+1147 IKQQEKAD
-1162 DKKAKYPE
+1162 
-1170 AVVIREAIRKALT
+1170 T
-1183 VDELR
+1183 
-1188 KLSET
+1188 
-1193 IDNHPNLKQ
+1193 
-1202 AAYDDL
+1202 
-1208 EAAIENRRFD
+1208 
-1218 LDVMETFSKQISLAK
+1218 
-1233 SQEALNNIREEFAE
+1233 
-1247 DSTIPRAIRD
+1247 
-1257 ELNNRL
+1257 
-1263 KEAEVKLNIKSEPV
+1263 KLNTKSEPV
-1277 EEQITEPVEEQDT
+1277 EEQTIEPEKQDT
-1290 AKETETNSEP
+1290 VKETETNSEP

-1320 EQTTE
+1320 GQTTE
-1325 QKAVTK
+1325 QKSVTK

-1336 VLHDLFKNT
+1336 VLQDLFKNI
-1345 KSMSEQT
+1345 KAMSEQT

-1359 DEIVR
+1359 DKIVR

-1413 TEENVKSF
+1413 TDENVKSF
-1421 IQALNAEITEDKL
+1421 VQELNPEITEDKL

-1440 DNATQ
+1440 DNKTQ
-1445 TNLFVETFVDTMRD
+1445 TNLFVETFIDTMKD

-1469 RTLEA
+1469 RTLVA

-1491 NLVQVDENSEITYPE
+1491 NLVQVNENNEITYPE

-1541 DISIVTKNVVPFA
+1541 DISIVAKNVVPFA

-1574 NGQKTFSTDVTLPVN
+1574 NGEKTFATDVTLPVN

-1597 TPIYS
+1597 TPMYS

-1621 STPSNITTALL
+1621 NTPSNITTALL

-1648 VEEYRVITDQDT
+1648 VDEYRVITDQDT
-1660 GSYQT
+1660 GLFQT

-1671 NNIFTTHFPKNT
+1671 NNTFTTHFPKNT

-1704 VTKVLENLNTAN
+1704 VTKVLENLNKAN

-1739 TVFNDYRKQ
+1739 TIFNDYRKQ

-1762 NLAQIRD
+1762 NLNQIRD

-1806 IKKAAGFITIDK
+1806 IKKAAGFIAIDK
-1818 NGNTDVITESLEARN
+1818 NKNTDIVAESLEARN

-1864 IDHFTTDTQRLAQVM
+1864 IDHFTTETQRLAQVM
-1879 QDNPQANKMVREFL
+1879 QNNPQANKMVREFL

-1903 QDLFTEQGQTLDLDF
+1903 QDLFTEHGQTLDLDF

-1932 RLPDTPETGSRDVN
+1932 RLPDAPETGSRDVN
-1946 FLVQQVQSLGKRA
+1946 FLVQQVRSLGKRA

-1984 QGLGIKIERLRSEN
+1984 QGLGIKIEKLRSEN

-2009 NPWIDQLADELWVAN
+2009 NPWIDQLADELWEAN
-2024 LNPEHKINPELADKL
+2024 LNPEYKINPELADKL

-2057 AYARYKHQPVKK
+2057 AYARYKHQPVKN

-2092 NLIRQFTV
+2092 NLVRQFTV

-2119 RMYDIMKGKGK
+2119 RMYEIMKGKGK

-2180 QLGDISAFGTLDE
+2180 QLGDMSVFGTLDE
-2193 NVTVQDILDFKP
+2193 NVTVQNVLNFKP
-2205 KLEKRIKEL
+2205 KIEERIKEL
-2214 KDLLLNTA
+2214 KDLIRNA
-2222 QSDVPNLGEE
+2222 GKSDVSNLEEE

-2239 YRVLN
+2239 HKVLN

-2254 LGVLGVSSTDVN
+2254 LGVLGVTSTDVN

-2276 NDLSSMDSN
+2276 NDLSSMDNN

-2352 VGLNLKVKSTD
+2352 VGLDLEIKSTD
-2363 LGHLNAISG
+2363 LKHLNAISG
-2372 KLFHNRKS
+2372 KLFNNRKS
-2380 VGYQL
+2380 VGSQL
-2385 RSGISQF
+2385 RNGISQF

-2409 NLIALDTPA
+2409 NLIALDM
-2418 TRAFT
+2418 FT
-2423 FEVINRY
+2423 TQTFTTEVIDRY
-2430 KAAQEQRNKRLEY
+2430 KAAQEQRNKRLGY

-2457 ELQFLMKDLETIP
+2457 ELQSLMKDLETIP
-2470 VVSTAFSQGA
+2470 VIATAFSQGA
-2480 ITIDDILNKGHLVAK
+2480 ITIDDLLSEGHLVAK
-2495 DTFISS
+2495 DTFVSS

-2509 NVFNIVGGNTNVPQ
+2509 NVFEIAGENTNVPQ

-2554 SMVQVVVNTLLGS
+2554 SMVQVVVNKLLGS
-2567 LGKAHH
+2567 LGKALH

-2598 QTHKQTNLQESL
+2598 QTHKQTNLQENL
-2610 FHRFNRANLQEY
+2610 FHRFNKITPKNTGISEYLANIIANID
-2622 FENTSAIDKALSEK
+2622 ENASIEGLTITLSLEDIKTLSLWAAWEK
-2636 ETEFT
+2636 V
-2641 QKDLVALDTIMS
+2641 KN
-2653 MLNTDPTTR
+2653 NTT
-2662 VSRSY
+2662 VSYS
-2667 TDNWFNEAL
+2667 L
-2676 LNGSAMVQLDKDVIK
+2676 LNKMFNTALIEGKYVTDKKEELLQIREIIK
-2691 KIKQLRSE
+2691 NNWDDFIGHPNIIKEMYSS
-2699 INDGFKGIVPIIL
+2699 IL
-2712 KYIAKGAAIAH
+2712 SYIAKGAATAH

-2770 NQYTSLTSEEMM
+2770 NQDKSWTSEEMM
-2782 SDFLANDAE
+2782 SNFLANDAE

-2820 GSSLKDTLK
+2820 GISLKDTLK

-2838 SGKTYKAISVLAGSV
+2838 SGKTYKAISDLAGSV

-2868 EAMQNQGYNT
+2868 EAMQNQDYNT

-2899 QQSQADSIKTLIHET
+2899 QQSQVDSTKTLIHET

-2925 YYSNNMGGISKQE
+2925 YYSNNMEGVSKQE

-2952 ANRLLRA
+2952 ANKLLRA

-2973 LNTMNYFTNP
+2973 LNAMDYFANP

-3028 YSNKVDTSKAR
+3028 YSNKADTSKAK
-3039 GWNFIRSIFRQIKN
+3039 GWDFIRSIFKQIKD

-3069 DKSMLFEVLGSMTA
+3069 DKSMLFDVLSSMTA
-3083 LAKFRAPNQSNN
+3083 LANFKTPNQSNN
-3095 LSQVNYSANTAGSN
+3095 LNQINYSANTASSN
-3109 NPVHTGL
+3109 NPVHEGL

-3129 PNIKS
+3129 SNISS
-3134 SPEAQLLYVENAMSN
+3134 SPEAQLLYAENAMSN

-3155 MFDLR
+3155 IFDLR
-3160 NAGIN
+3160 NTGIN
-3165 VTALEYGTYNQLA
+3165 VTALEESTYNQLA

-3234 MAMITTN
+3234 MAMIATN

-3332 HTERMHLPKS
+3332 HTERMHLSKS

-3355 NTANLNVSE
+3355 NTANLNGSE
-3364 SDVDSMVGKA
+3364 ADVDSMVGKA
-3374 LQQFADLSSMRAGR
+3374 LQQFADLSAIRAGR

-3528 TAKSGHERL
+3528 TAKSGHESV

-3587 VDKISRKEVAEYIKD
+3587 VDETSRKEVAEYIKD
-3602 YPEGITELFNA
+3602 YPEGMTELFNA
-3613 HNSVHENYASSNK
+3613 HNSVYENYASSNK

-3644 DIQIVYPQTKE
+3644 DIRIVYPQTKE
-3655 HTRLLALGYAQIAN
+3655 HTRLLVLGYAQIAN

-3709 ALDSFAGQWSGS
+3709 ALGSFAGQWSGS
-3721 EDTQRHINTLLSAGK
+3721 EDTKQHINALLSAGK
-3736 KAMADPNYYEN
+3736 KAMSDPNYYEN
-3747 LGSEVSIQPVID
+3747 LGSEISIQPVID

-3775 RNDLISTHEA
+3775 RNDLIATHEA

-3804 NTNIEN
+3804 NINIEN

-3837 SDSKVD
+3837 SDSKAD

-3877 ENVIGYHQHSI
+3877 DNVIGYHQHSI

-3905 AKGLFGVFGIV
+3905 AKGLFGVFGLV

-4010 LMEQEYAFLKDSL
+4010 LMEQEYAFLEDSL

-4077 TKAGNV
+4077 TKAGNI

-4115 KHLTGNRAFKSE
+4115 KHLTENRAFKSE

-4162 ALGTQKVIYK
+4162 ALGIQKVIYK

-4203 PQQNMFDRSWD
+4203 PQQNMFERSWD
-4214 YATSPTNMF
+4214 YTTSPTNMF

>member
-6 YPTVSKGTI
+6 YPTVSKGTN

-30 SNADN
+30 PDADN

-70 TAQINYA
+70 TAQINYT

-88 KDMGLPYAPESLVNV
+88 KDMGLPYAPESSVNV
-103 KALSPE
+103 QALSPE

-142 SSVANYAS
+142 SAVANYAS

-178 GLAGGAVSGT
+178 GLAGGAVRGT

-238 EAKDETSR
+238 EAKNETYR

-266 AKSARKQAID
+266 AKSARKQATD

-301 PQIVLAVLSGGI
+301 PQIILAVISGGM

-329 AEQAITKLLP
+329 AEQAIKQLLP

-354 GLQDGTSAASDATIG
+354 GLQDGTSAASNATIG

-407 ATEGEL
+407 ATEDEL
-413 LELAANQAK
+413 IELAANQAK

-430 LYTGASAGIFSPVL
+430 LYTGASASIFSPVL

-489 INRALGAEAE
+489 INRALGVEAE
-499 DVDAYAHNDA
+499 DVNAYAHNDA

-550 NTKVTQEAKNQEKQE
+550 HTKVTQEAKNQEKQE
-565 LNQELKDLGVINEVN
+565 LNQELKDLGVISEVN

-593 AVPAIDGVLPNK
+593 TVPAIDGVLPNK

-617 SAVEARSNITG
+617 SAVEAHSNITG

-682 ALEQDINDVYPNV
+682 ALEQDINDVYPNA

-710 EKITNV
+710 EKIANV

-774 TQDELTQPTEKLSLS
+774 TQDELNQPTEKLSLS

-804 SAKQIA
+804 SAKKIA
-810 QSIKTSGSEKDTN
+810 QSIKTSGSEKDTH

-946 LNAIKDTP
+946 LNALKDTP

-974 EKGISLYLT
+974 EKGSPLYLT
-983 NQSGNRVSFNT
+983 NQSGNRASFNT
-994 LSALNKYIGTLK
+994 LSGLNKYIGTLK

-1012 NAIIDSAVNKKTK
+1012 NAIIDNAVNKKTK

-1055 TGSTVS
+1055 AGSTVS
-1061 GTNPQTA
+1061 DTNPQTA
-1068 SQTQSESVSAPKNST
+1068 SQTQSDSVSAPKNST
-1083 SEKQSEPKK
+1083 SEKQSEPEKK
-1092 KLADGRSMKEL
+1092 PARGRSMKEL
-1103 VQDVRNI
+1103 IQDLRNI
-1110 KTMGDVNALS
+1110 KTIDDVNALS
-1120 HEVEQHQGLNKKQYE
+1120 HEVEQHQGLNKKQE
-1135 YLTKQLADKQYS
+1135 RYLKDKLNEKQHS
-1147 IKQQEKADKKAKAEA
+1147 IKQQEKAD
-1162 DKKAKYPE
+1162 
-1170 AVVIREAIRKALT
+1170 T
-1183 VDELR
+1183 
-1188 KLSET
+1188 
-1193 IDNHPNLKQ
+1193 
-1202 AAYDDL
+1202 
-1208 EAAIENRRFD
+1208 
-1218 LDVMETFSKQISLAK
+1218 
-1233 SQEALNNIREEFAE
+1233 
-1247 DSTIPRAIRD
+1247 
-1257 ELNNRL
+1257 
-1263 KEAEVKLNIKSEPV
+1263 KLNTKSEPV
-1277 EEQITEPVEEQDT
+1277 KEQTIEPEKQDT
-1290 AKETETNSEP
+1290 VKETETNSEP

-1325 QKAVTK
+1325 QKSVTK

-1336 VLHDLFKNT
+1336 VLQDLFKNT
-1345 KSMSEQT
+1345 KAMSEQT

-1359 DEIVR
+1359 DKIVR

-1400 VFELATK
+1400 VFKLATK

-1421 IQALNAEITEDKL
+1421 VQALNPEITEDKL

-1440 DNATQ
+1440 DNKTQ
-1445 TNLFVETFVDTMRD
+1445 TNLFVETFVDTMKD

-1469 RTLEA
+1469 RTLEV

-1491 NLVQVDENSEITYPE
+1491 NLVQVDENNEITYPE

-1541 DISIVTKNVVPFA
+1541 DISIVAKNVVPFA
-1554 TSSNTKQGNKKAV
+1554 ISSNTKQGNKKAV
-1567 HQNALNE
+1567 HQNTLNE
-1574 NGQKTFSTDVTLPVN
+1574 NGEKTFATNVTLPVN
-1589 DASLSLLA
+1589 DVSLSLLA
-1597 TPIYS
+1597 TPMYS

-1621 STPSNITTALL
+1621 NTPSNVTTALL

-1648 VEEYRVITDQDT
+1648 VDEYRVITDQDT
-1660 GSYQT
+1660 GSFQT

-1671 NNIFTTHFPKNT
+1671 NNTFTTHFPKNT

-1704 VTKVLENLNTAN
+1704 VTKVLENLNKAN

-1730 SIAKSEAAK
+1730 SVAKSEAAK

-1762 NLAQIRD
+1762 NLDQIRD
-1769 KLKIKPNALV
+1769 KLKIKPSALV

-1806 IKKAAGFITIDK
+1806 IKKAAGFVTIDK
-1818 NGNTDVITESLEARN
+1818 NKNTDVIAESLEARN

-1857 ISTANFF
+1857 ISAANFF
-1864 IDHFTTDTQRLAQVM
+1864 IDHFTTETQRLAQVM
-1879 QDNPQANKMVREFL
+1879 QNNPQANKMVREFL

-1903 QDLFTEQGQTLDLDF
+1903 QDLFAEHGQTLDLDF

-1924 VRPIEAKF
+1924 VRPVEAKF
-1932 RLPDTPETGSRDVN
+1932 RLPDAPETGSRDVN
-1946 FLVQQVQSLGKRA
+1946 FLVQQVRSLGKRA

-1984 QGLGIKIERLRSEN
+1984 QGLGIKIEKLRSEN

-2009 NPWIDQLADELWVAN
+2009 NPWIDQLADELWEAN

-2057 AYARYKHQPVKK
+2057 AYARYKHQPVKN

-2092 NLIRQFTV
+2092 NLVRQFTV

-2180 QLGDISAFGTLDE
+2180 QLGDMSAFGTLDE

-2205 KLEKRIKEL
+2205 KVEERIKEL
-2214 KDLLLNTA
+2214 KDLIRNA
-2222 QSDVPNLGEE
+2222 GKSDVSNLEEE
-2232 LILRQDQ
+2232 LSLRQDQ
-2239 YRVLN
+2239 HKVLN

-2276 NDLSSMDSN
+2276 NDLSSMDNN
-2285 SLNLSI
+2285 SLNISI

-2322 SVQNKINELIGQDKS
+2322 SVQNKINELVGQDKS

-2352 VGLNLKVKSTD
+2352 VGLDLEVKSTD
-2363 LGHLNAISG
+2363 LEHLNAISN
-2372 KLFHNRKS
+2372 KLFNNRKS
-2380 VGYQL
+2380 VGSQL
-2385 RSGISQF
+2385 RNGISQF

-2409 NLIALDTPA
+2409 NLIALDM
-2418 TRAFT
+2418 FT
-2423 FEVINRY
+2423 TQTFTTEVIDRY
-2430 KAAQEQRNKRLEY
+2430 KAAQEQRNKRLGY

-2457 ELQFLMKDLETIP
+2457 ELQSLMKDLETIP
-2470 VVSTAFSQGA
+2470 VIATAFSQGA
-2480 ITIDDILNKGHLVAK
+2480 ITIDDLLSEGHLIAK

-2509 NVFNIVGGNTNVPQ
+2509 NVFEIAGENTNVPQ

-2554 SMVQVVVNTLLGS
+2554 SMVQVVVNKLLGS
-2567 LGKAHH
+2567 LGKALH

-2598 QTHKQTNLQESL
+2598 QTHKQTNLQENL
-2610 FHRFNRANLQEY
+2610 FHRFNKITPKNTGIPEYLANIIANID
-2622 FENTSAIDKALSEK
+2622 ENASIEGLTITLSLEDIKTLSLWAAWEK
-2636 ETEFT
+2636 V
-2641 QKDLVALDTIMS
+2641 KN
-2653 MLNTDPTTR
+2653 NTA
-2662 VSRSY
+2662 VSYS
-2667 TDNWFNEAL
+2667 L
-2676 LNGSAMVQLDKDVIK
+2676 LNKMFNTALIEGKYVTDKKEELLQIREIIK
-2691 KIKQLRSE
+2691 NNWDDFIGHPNIIKEMYSS
-2699 INDGFKGIVPIIL
+2699 IL
-2712 KYIAKGAAIAH
+2712 SYIAKGAATAH

-2770 NQYTSLTSEEMM
+2770 NQDKNWTSEEMM
-2782 SDFLANDAE
+2782 SNFLANDPE

-2838 SGKTYKAISVLAGSV
+2838 SGKTYKAISDLAGSV

-2899 QQSQADSIKTLIHET
+2899 QQSQADSTKTLIHET

-2925 YYSNNMGGISKQE
+2925 YYSNNMEGISKQE

-2952 ANRLLRA
+2952 ANKLLRA
-2959 YNTDPVVNELLGSD
+2959 YNTDPVVNELLGSN
-2973 LNTMNYFTNP
+2973 LNTMDYFANS

-3028 YSNKVDTSKAR
+3028 YSNKADTSKAK
-3039 GWNFIRSIFRQIKN
+3039 GWDFIRSIFKQIKD

-3069 DKSMLFEVLGSMTA
+3069 DKSMLFDVLGSMTA
-3083 LAKFRAPNQSNN
+3083 LANFKTTNQSNN
-3095 LSQVNYSANTAGSN
+3095 LNQVNYSANTAGSN
-3109 NPVHTGL
+3109 NSVHEGL

-3129 PNIKS
+3129 SNISS
-3134 SPEAQLLYVENAMSN
+3134 SPEAQLLYAENAMSN

-3160 NAGIN
+3160 NTGIN
-3165 VTALEYGTYNQLA
+3165 VTALEESTYNQLA

-3234 MAMITTN
+3234 MAMIATN

-3311 QAQKEYTKWQDRND
+3311 QAQKEYAKWQDRND

-3355 NTANLNVSE
+3355 NTANLNGSE
-3364 SDVDSMVGKA
+3364 ADVDSMVGKA
-3374 LQQFADLSSMRAGR
+3374 LQQFADLSAIRAGR

-3528 TAKSGHERL
+3528 TAKSGHESV

-3573 PVIRQLVTLHSLQY
+3573 PVIRQLVTLYSLQY
-3587 VDKISRKEVAEYIKD
+3587 VNETSRKEVAEYIKD
-3602 YPEGITELFNA
+3602 YPEGMTELFNA
-3613 HNSVHENYASSNK
+3613 HNSVYENYASSNK
-3626 YSLLG
+3626 HSLLG

-3709 ALDSFAGQWSGS
+3709 ALGSFAGQWSGS
-3721 EDTQRHINTLLSAGK
+3721 EDTKQHINALLSAGK
-3736 KAMADPNYYEN
+3736 KAMSDPNYYEN

-3804 NTNIEN
+3804 NINIEN

-3837 SDSKVD
+3837 SDSKAD

-3877 ENVIGYHQHSI
+3877 DNVIGYHQHSI

-3905 AKGLFGVFGIV
+3905 AKGLFNVFGLV

-4010 LMEQEYAFLKDSL
+4010 LMEQEYAFLEDSL

-4077 TKAGNV
+4077 TKAGNI

-4115 KHLTGNRAFKSE
+4115 KHLTENRAFKSE

-4162 ALGTQKVIYK
+4162 ALGIQKVIYK

-4203 PQQNMFDRSWD
+4203 PQQNMFERSWD
-4214 YATSPTNMF
+4214 YTTSPTNMF

>member
-6 YPTVSKGTI
+6 YPTVSKGI
-15 MAIGALDYLRNRLMN
+15 NMAIGALDYLRNRLMN
-30 SNADN
+30 PDADN

-88 KDMGLPYAPESLVNV
+88 KDMGLPYAPESSVNV
-103 KALSPE
+103 QALSPE

-142 SSVANYAS
+142 STVANYAS

-178 GLAGGAVSGT
+178 GLAGGAVRGT

-238 EAKDETSR
+238 KAKNETYR

-266 AKSARKQAID
+266 AKSARKQATD

-301 PQIVLAVLSGGI
+301 PQIILAVISGGI
-313 GAGIAEAGALG
+313 GAGITEAGALG

-329 AEQAITKLLP
+329 AEQAIKQLLP

-354 GLQDGTSAASDATIG
+354 GLQDGISAASDATIG

-407 ATEGEL
+407 ATEDEL
-413 LELAANQAK
+413 IELAANQAK

-430 LYTGASAGIFSPVL
+430 LYTGASASIFSPVL

-450 LSQGLSARNKFLA
+450 LSQGLSAKNKFLA

-489 INRALGAEAE
+489 INRALGVEAE

-550 NTKVTQEAKNQEKQE
+550 HTKVTQEAKNQEKQE

-593 AVPAIDGVLPNK
+593 TVPAIDGVLPNK

-617 SAVEARSNITG
+617 SAVEAHSNITG

-673 EAQRENLQK
+673 EVQRENLQK
-682 ALEQDINDVYPNV
+682 ALEQDINDVYPNA

-710 EKITNV
+710 EKIANV
-716 KEAFSQGLIS
+716 KEAYSQGLIS

-774 TQDELTQPTEKLSLS
+774 TQDELNQPTEKLSLS

-804 SAKQIA
+804 SAKKIA

-835 FGKEFTAE
+835 FGKEFTAD

-862 LQEKGYSNR
+862 LQEKGYSNK

-946 LNAIKDTP
+946 LNALKDTP

-974 EKGISLYLT
+974 EKGSPLYLT
-983 NQSGNRVSFNT
+983 NQSGNRASFNT
-994 LSALNKYIGTLK
+994 LSGLNKYIGTLK

-1012 NAIIDSAVNKKTK
+1012 NAIIDNAVSKKTK

-1055 TGSTVS
+1055 AGSTVS
-1061 GTNPQTA
+1061 STNPQTA

-1083 SEKQSEPKK
+1083 SEKQSEPEKK
-1092 KLADGRSMKEL
+1092 SAEGRSMKEL
-1103 VQDVRNI
+1103 VQDLRNI
-1110 KTMGDVNALS
+1110 KTMNDINTLS

-1135 YLTKQLADKQYS
+1135 YLTKQLADKQHS
-1147 IKQQEKADKKAKAEA
+1147 IKQQEKAD
-1162 DKKAKYPE
+1162 
-1170 AVVIREAIRKALT
+1170 T
-1183 VDELR
+1183 
-1188 KLSET
+1188 
-1193 IDNHPNLKQ
+1193 
-1202 AAYDDL
+1202 
-1208 EAAIENRRFD
+1208 
-1218 LDVMETFSKQISLAK
+1218 
-1233 SQEALNNIREEFAE
+1233 
-1247 DSTIPRAIRD
+1247 
-1257 ELNNRL
+1257 
-1263 KEAEVKLNIKSEPV
+1263 KLNTKSEPV
-1277 EEQITEPVEEQDT
+1277 EEQTIEPEKQDT
-1290 AKETETNSEP
+1290 VKETETNSEP

-1325 QKAVTK
+1325 QKSVTK

-1336 VLHDLFKNT
+1336 VLHDLFTNT

-1359 DEIVR
+1359 DKIVR

-1413 TEENVKSF
+1413 TDENVKSF
-1421 IQALNAEITEDKL
+1421 VQELNPEITEDKL

-1440 DNATQ
+1440 DNKTQ
-1445 TNLFVETFVDTMRD
+1445 TNLFVETFIDTMKD

-1474 NTKGHLNSDI
+1474 NTKGHLNFDI

-1491 NLVQVDENSEITYPE
+1491 NLVQVNENNEITYPE

-1541 DISIVTKNVVPFA
+1541 DISIVAKNVVPFA

-1574 NGQKTFSTDVTLPVN
+1574 NGEKTFATDVTLPVN
-1589 DASLSLLA
+1589 EASLSLLA
-1597 TPIYS
+1597 TPMYS

-1621 STPSNITTALL
+1621 NTPSNITTALL

-1648 VEEYRVITDQDT
+1648 VDEYRVITDQDT

-1671 NNIFTTHFPKNT
+1671 NNTFTTHFPKNT

-1704 VTKVLENLNTAN
+1704 VTKVLENLNKAN

-1724 NALSSA
+1724 NALLSA

-1748 TGYTVTTDTKGNKA
+1748 IGYTVTTDTKGNKA
-1762 NLAQIRD
+1762 NLDQIRD

-1806 IKKAAGFITIDK
+1806 IKKAAGFIAIDK
-1818 NGNTDVITESLEARN
+1818 NKNTDIVAESLEARN

-1864 IDHFTTDTQRLAQVM
+1864 IDHFTTETQRLAQVM
-1879 QDNPQANKMVREFL
+1879 QNNPQANKMVREFL
-1893 RVHSSSFDAI
+1893 RVYSSSFDAI
-1903 QDLFTEQGQTLDLDF
+1903 QDLFTEHGQTLDLDF

-1932 RLPDTPETGSRDVN
+1932 RLPDAPETGARDVN
-1946 FLVQQVQSLGKRA
+1946 FLVQQVRSLGKRA
-1959 YKGRKLGQDAQQAY
+1959 YKRRKLGQDAQQAY

-1984 QGLGIKIERLRSEN
+1984 QGLGIKIEKLRSEN

-2009 NPWIDQLADELWVAN
+2009 NPWIDQLADELWEAN
-2024 LNPEHKINPELADKL
+2024 LNPEYKINPELADKL

-2057 AYARYKHQPVKK
+2057 AYARYKHQPVKN

-2092 NLIRQFTV
+2092 NLVRQFTV

-2180 QLGDISAFGTLDE
+2180 QLGDMSAFGTLDE
-2193 NVTVQDILDFKP
+2193 NITVQDILDFKS
-2205 KLEKRIKEL
+2205 KVEERIKEL
-2214 KDLLLNTA
+2214 KDLIRNAGKL
-2222 QSDVPNLGEE
+2222 DVSNLEEE

-2239 YRVLN
+2239 HKVLN

-2276 NDLSSMDSN
+2276 NDLSSMDNN

-2352 VGLNLKVKSTD
+2352 VGLGLEIKSTD
-2363 LGHLNAISG
+2363 LEHLNVISG
-2372 KLFHNRKS
+2372 KLFNNRKS
-2380 VGYQL
+2380 VGSQL
-2385 RSGISQF
+2385 RNGISQF

-2409 NLIALDTPA
+2409 NLIALDM
-2418 TRAFT
+2418 FT
-2423 FEVINRY
+2423 TQTFTTEVIDRY
-2430 KAAQEQRNKRLEY
+2430 KAAQKQRNKRLGY
-2443 SDTDPRRNDALTKK
+2443 SNTDPRRNDALTKK
-2457 ELQFLMKDLETIP
+2457 ELQSLMKDLETIP
-2470 VVSTAFSQGA
+2470 VIATAFSQGA
-2480 ITIDDILNKGHLVAK
+2480 ITIDDLLSEGHLIAK

-2509 NVFNIVGGNTNVPQ
+2509 NVFEIAGENTNVPQ

-2554 SMVQVVVNTLLGS
+2554 SMVQVVVNKLLGS
-2567 LGKAHH
+2567 LGKALH

-2598 QTHKQTNLQESL
+2598 QTHKQTNLQENL
-2610 FHRFNRANLQEY
+2610 FHRFNKITPKNTGIPEYLANIIANID
-2622 FENTSAIDKALSEK
+2622 ENASIEGLTITLSLEDIKTLSLWAAWEK
-2636 ETEFT
+2636 V
-2641 QKDLVALDTIMS
+2641 KN
-2653 MLNTDPTTR
+2653 NTT
-2662 VSRSY
+2662 VSYS
-2667 TDNWFNEAL
+2667 L
-2676 LNGSAMVQLDKDVIK
+2676 LNKMFNTALIEGKYVTDKKEELLQIREIIK
-2691 KIKQLRSE
+2691 NNWDDFIGHPNIIKEMYSS
-2699 INDGFKGIVPIIL
+2699 IL
-2712 KYIAKGAAIAH
+2712 SYIAKGAATAH

-2770 NQYTSLTSEEMM
+2770 NQDKNWTSEEMM
-2782 SDFLANDAE
+2782 SNFLANDAE

-2838 SGKTYKAISVLAGSV
+2838 SGKTYKAISNLVGSV

-2892 NVGIYVN
+2892 NIGIYMN
-2899 QQSQADSIKTLIHET
+2899 QQSQADSTKTLIHET

-2925 YYSNNMGGISKQE
+2925 YYSNNMKGISKQE

-2952 ANRLLRA
+2952 ANKLLRA

-2973 LNTMNYFTNP
+2973 LNAMDYFANP

-2992 YQKVFGQESSAQEK
+2992 YQKVFGQESSAQDK

-3028 YSNKVDTSKAR
+3028 YSNKADTSKAK
-3039 GWNFIRSIFRQIKN
+3039 GWNFIRSIFKQIKD

-3069 DKSMLFEVLGSMTA
+3069 DKSMLFDVLGSMTA
-3083 LAKFRAPNQSNN
+3083 LAKFKAPNQSNN
-3095 LSQVNYSANTAGSN
+3095 LNQVNYSANTTGSN
-3109 NPVHTGL
+3109 NPVHEGL

-3129 PNIKS
+3129 SNISS
-3134 SPEAQLLYVENAMSN
+3134 SPEAQLLYAENAMSN

-3160 NAGIN
+3160 NTGIN
-3165 VTALEYGTYNQLA
+3165 VTALEESTYNQLA

-3197 KVFSQIIKSIQD
+3197 KVFSQIIKLIQD

-3223 GTGSNFNLANS
+3223 GTGSNFSLANS
-3234 MAMITTN
+3234 MAMIATN

-3253 AKKNLVSNLVDK
+3253 AKKNLISNLVDK

-3298 QVSNQLNKAWQLD
+3298 TVSNQLNKAWQLD
-3311 QAQKEYTKWQDRND
+3311 QAQKEYAKWQDRND

-3332 HTERMHLPKS
+3332 HTERMHLPKL

-3355 NTANLNVSE
+3355 NTANLNGSE
-3364 SDVDSMVGKA
+3364 TDVDSMVGKA
-3374 LQQFADLSSMRAGR
+3374 LQQFADLSAMRAGR

-3528 TAKSGHERL
+3528 TAKSGHESV

-3562 EAIKERIDTLE
+3562 EAIRERIDTLE

-3587 VDKISRKEVAEYIKD
+3587 VDETSRKEVAEYIKD
-3602 YPEGITELFNA
+3602 YPEGMTELFNA
-3613 HNSVHENYASSNK
+3613 HNSVYENYASSNK

-3709 ALDSFAGQWSGS
+3709 ALGSFAGQWSGS
-3721 EDTQRHINTLLSAGK
+3721 EDTKQHINALLSAGK
-3736 KAMADPNYYEN
+3736 KAMSDPNYYEN

-3775 RNDLISTHEA
+3775 RNDLIATHEA

-3804 NTNIEN
+3804 NINIEN

-3822 DKMSYIKIDGKLKPK
+3822 DKMSYIKIDGNLKPK
-3837 SDSKVD
+3837 SDSKAD

-3854 WSLPESTRDYIEQ
+3854 WSLPESTRNYIEQ

-3877 ENVIGYHQHSI
+3877 DNVIGYHQHSI

-3898 PEPVQQA
+3898 SEPVQQA
-3905 AKGLFGVFGIV
+3905 AKGLFGVFGLV

-3971 VRYAKEGLIN
+3971 VRYAKEGLVN

-3996 YKLRNSTLNQEQKM
+3996 YKLRNSTLNQEQRM
-4010 LMEQEYAFLKDSL
+4010 LMEQEYAFLEDSL

-4115 KHLTGNRAFKSE
+4115 KHLTENRAFKSE

-4162 ALGTQKVIYK
+4162 ALGIQKVIYK

-4203 PQQNMFDRSWD
+4203 PQQNMFERSWN
-4214 YATSPTNMF
+4214 YTTSPTNMF

>member
-6 YPTVSKGTI
+6 YPTVSKGTN

-30 SNADN
+30 PDADN

-88 KDMGLPYAPESLVNV
+88 KDMGLPYAPESSVNV
-103 KALSPE
+103 QALSPE

-142 SSVANYAS
+142 STVANYAS

-178 GLAGGAVSGT
+178 GLVGGAVRGT

-238 EAKDETSR
+238 EAKNETYR

-266 AKSARKQAID
+266 TKSARKQATD

-301 PQIVLAVLSGGI
+301 PQIILAVISGGI

-354 GLQDGTSAASDATIG
+354 GLQDGISAASDATIG

-407 ATEGEL
+407 ATEDEL
-413 LELAANQAK
+413 IELAANQAK

-430 LYTGASAGIFSPVL
+430 LYTGASASIFSPVL

-489 INRALGAEAE
+489 INRALGVEAE

-527 VGHAVKAIGTAAFKP
+527 VGHAAKAIGTAAFKP

-550 NTKVTQEAKNQEKQE
+550 HTKVTQEAKNQEKQE
-565 LNQELKDLGVINEVN
+565 LSQELKDLGVINEVN

-593 AVPAIDGVLPNK
+593 TVPAIDGVLPNK

-617 SAVEARSNITG
+617 SAVEAHSNITG

-642 RLDTIKAIQSAT
+642 RLDTIKAIQLAT

-682 ALEQDINDVYPNV
+682 ALEQDINDVYPNA

-710 EKITNV
+710 EKIANV

-736 AQEEYKSVREQFKVD
+736 AQEEYKSVREQFKVN

-774 TQDELTQPTEKLSLS
+774 TQDELNQPAEKLSLS

-804 SAKQIA
+804 SAKKIA
-810 QSIKTSGSEKDTN
+810 QSIKTSGSEKDTH
-823 GAIHAWL
+823 GAIRAWL

-862 LQEKGYSNR
+862 LQEKGYSNK

-917 VNNGTKGKQ
+917 INNGTNGKQ

-946 LNAIKDTP
+946 LNALKDTP

-974 EKGISLYLT
+974 EKGNPLYLT
-983 NQSGNRVSFNT
+983 NQSGNRASFNT
-994 LSALNKYIGTLK
+994 LSGLNKYIGTLK

-1012 NAIIDSAVNKKTK
+1012 NAIIDNAVSKKTK

-1083 SEKQSEPKK
+1083 SEKQSELEKK
-1092 KLADGRSMKEL
+1092 PAEGRSMKEL
-1103 VQDVRNI
+1103 VQDLRNI
-1110 KTMGDVNALS
+1110 KTMNDINALS

-1135 YLTKQLADKQYS
+1135 YLTKQLADKQHS
-1147 IKQQEKADKKAKAEA
+1147 IKQQEKAD
-1162 DKKAKYPE
+1162 
-1170 AVVIREAIRKALT
+1170 T
-1183 VDELR
+1183 
-1188 KLSET
+1188 
-1193 IDNHPNLKQ
+1193 
-1202 AAYDDL
+1202 
-1208 EAAIENRRFD
+1208 
-1218 LDVMETFSKQISLAK
+1218 
-1233 SQEALNNIREEFAE
+1233 
-1247 DSTIPRAIRD
+1247 
-1257 ELNNRL
+1257 
-1263 KEAEVKLNIKSEPV
+1263 KLNTKSEPV
-1277 EEQITEPVEEQDT
+1277 KEQTIEPEKQDT
-1290 AKETETNSEP
+1290 VKETETNSEP

-1325 QKAVTK
+1325 QKSVTK

-1359 DEIVR
+1359 DKIVR

-1407 LKNEGY
+1407 LKNDGY

-1421 IQALNAEITEDKL
+1421 VQALNPEITEDKL

-1440 DNATQ
+1440 DNKTQ

-1491 NLVQVDENSEITYPE
+1491 NLVQVNENNEITYPE

-1541 DISIVTKNVVPFA
+1541 DISIVAKNVVPFA
-1554 TSSNTKQGNKKAV
+1554 TSSSTKQGNKKAV
-1567 HQNALNE
+1567 YQNALNE
-1574 NGQKTFSTDVTLPVN
+1574 NGEKTFATDVTLPIN

-1597 TPIYS
+1597 TPMYS

-1621 STPSNITTALL
+1621 NTPLNVTTALL

-1648 VEEYRVITDQDT
+1648 VDEYRVITDQDT

-1671 NNIFTTHFPKNT
+1671 NNTFTTHFPKNT

-1704 VTKVLENLNTAN
+1704 VTKVLENLNKAN

-1724 NALSSA
+1724 NALSTA

-1762 NLAQIRD
+1762 NLDQIRD

-1806 IKKAAGFITIDK
+1806 IKKAAGFVTIDK
-1818 NGNTDVITESLEARN
+1818 NKNTDIITESLEARN

-1857 ISTANFF
+1857 ISVANFF
-1864 IDHFTTDTQRLAQVM
+1864 IDHFTTETQRLAQVM
-1879 QDNPQANKMVREFL
+1879 QNNPQANKMVREFL

-1903 QDLFTEQGQTLDLDF
+1903 QDLFTEHGQTLDLDF

-1932 RLPDTPETGSRDVN
+1932 RLPDAPETGSRDVN
-1946 FLVQQVQSLGKRA
+1946 FLVQQVRSLGKRA

-1984 QGLGIKIERLRSEN
+1984 QGLGIKIEKLRSEN
-1998 ILNQLEQVFAE
+1998 TLNQLEQVFVE
-2009 NPWIDQLADELWVAN
+2009 NPWIDQLADELWEAN

-2057 AYARYKHQPVKK
+2057 AYARYKHQPVKN
-2069 GNRVNYFEFNT
+2069 GNRINYFEFNT
-2080 YLEADGIGNGMS
+2080 YLEADGIGNGMA

-2180 QLGDISAFGTLDE
+2180 QLGDMSAFGTLNE

-2205 KLEKRIKEL
+2205 KVEERIKEL
-2214 KDLLLNTA
+2214 KDLIRNA
-2222 QSDVPNLGEE
+2222 GKSDVSNLEEE

-2239 YRVLN
+2239 HKVLN
-2244 ALNTLVQINT
+2244 ALNTLVQINI

-2266 SLQDILDMKF
+2266 SLQDIFDMKF

-2352 VGLNLKVKSTD
+2352 VGLDLEIKSTD
-2363 LGHLNAISG
+2363 LEHLNAVSN
-2372 KLFHNRKS
+2372 KLFNNRKS
-2380 VGYQL
+2380 VGSQL

-2409 NLIALDTPA
+2409 NLIALDIPA

-2430 KAAQEQRNKRLEY
+2430 KAAQEQRNKRLGY

-2457 ELQFLMKDLETIP
+2457 ELQSLMKDLETIP

-2480 ITIDDILNKGHLVAK
+2480 ITIDDILNEGHLVAK
-2495 DTFISS
+2495 DTFVSS

-2509 NVFNIVGGNTNVPQ
+2509 NVFEIVGENTNVPQ

-2554 SMVQVVVNTLLGS
+2554 SMVQVVVNKLLGS
-2567 LGKAHH
+2567 LGKALH

-2622 FENTSAIDKALSEK
+2622 FEDTSAIDKALSGK

-2653 MLNTDPTTR
+2653 MLNTNPETK

-2676 LNGSAMVQLDKDVIK
+2676 LKGSAMVQLDNDVIQ
-2691 KIKQLRSE
+2691 KIEQLRDNF
-2699 INDGFKGIVPIIL
+2699 NDGFKGIVPSIL
-2712 KYIAKGAAIAH
+2712 NYIAKGAAIAH

-2761 KRYEDYVNR
+2761 ERYEDYVNR
-2770 NQYTSLTSEEMM
+2770 NQDKNWTSEEMM
-2782 SDFLANDAE
+2782 SNFLANDAE

-2801 QKLNELLVNHSENT
+2801 QKLNELLINHSENT

-2838 SGKTYKAISVLAGSV
+2838 SGKTYKAISDLAGSV

-2899 QQSQADSIKTLIHET
+2899 QQSQADSTKTLIHET

-2925 YYSNNMGGISKQE
+2925 YYSNNMKGISKQE

-2952 ANRLLRA
+2952 ANKLLRA

-2973 LNTMNYFTNP
+2973 LNAMDYFANP

-3028 YSNKVDTSKAR
+3028 YSNKADTGKAK
-3039 GWNFIRSIFRQIKN
+3039 GWGFIRSIFKQIKD

-3069 DKSMLFEVLGSMTA
+3069 DKSMLFDVLGSMTT
-3083 LAKFRAPNQSNN
+3083 LANFKAPNQSNN
-3095 LSQVNYSANTAGSN
+3095 LNQINYSANTASSN
-3109 NPVHTGL
+3109 NPTHEGL

-3129 PNIKS
+3129 SNISS
-3134 SPEAQLLYVENAMSN
+3134 SPEAQLLYAENAMSN

-3160 NAGIN
+3160 NTGIN
-3165 VTALEYGTYNQLA
+3165 VTALEESTYNQLA

-3197 KVFSQIIKSIQD
+3197 KVFGQIIKSIQD

-3234 MAMITTN
+3234 MAMIATN

-3311 QAQKEYTKWQDRND
+3311 QAQKEYAKWQDRND
-3325 ILEAVKD
+3325 ILEAVKN

-3355 NTANLNVSE
+3355 NTANLNGSE
-3364 SDVDSMVGKA
+3364 ADVDSMVGKA
-3374 LQQFADLSSMRAGR
+3374 LQQFADLSAIRAGR

-3528 TAKSGHERL
+3528 TAKSGHESV
-3537 SHNILPNSRAIASLK
+3537 SHNILPNSRVIASLK

-3587 VDKISRKEVAEYIKD
+3587 VDETSRKEVAEYIKD
-3602 YPEGITELFNA
+3602 YPEGMTELFNA
-3613 HNSVHENYASSNK
+3613 YNSVYENYASSNK

-3655 HTRLLALGYAQIAN
+3655 YTRLLALGYAQIAN

-3709 ALDSFAGQWSGS
+3709 ALGSFAGQWSGS
-3721 EDTQRHINTLLSAGK
+3721 EDTKQHINALLSAGK
-3736 KAMADPNYYEN
+3736 KAMLDPNYYEN

-3804 NTNIEN
+3804 NINIEN

-3837 SDSKVD
+3837 SDSKAD

-3877 ENVIGYHQHSI
+3877 DNVIGYHQHSI

-3905 AKGLFGVFGIV
+3905 AKGLFGVFGLV

-4010 LMEQEYAFLKDSL
+4010 LMEQEYAFLEDSL
-4023 ANNPIAP
+4023 ANNPIAL

-4077 TKAGNV
+4077 TKAGNI

-4115 KHLTGNRAFKSE
+4115 KHLTENRAFKSE

-4155 ATWFASY
+4155 VTWFASY
-4162 ALGTQKVIYK
+4162 ALGIQKVIYK

-4203 PQQNMFDRSWD
+4203 PQQNMFERSWD
-4214 YATSPTNMF
+4214 YTTSPTNMF

>member
-6 YPTVSKGTI
+6 YPTVSKGTN

-30 SNADN
+30 PDADN

-59 QALINDAVKRR
+59 QALINDAIKRR

-88 KDMGLPYAPESLVNV
+88 KDMGLPYASESSVNV
-103 KALSPE
+103 QALSPE

-136 LEAKYG
+136 LESKYG
-142 SSVANYAS
+142 SAVANYAN

-178 GLAGGAVSGT
+178 GLAGGAVRGT

-238 EAKDETSR
+238 EAKNETYR
-246 GISEQVKQEV
+246 GISEQVKQEA

-266 AKSARKQAID
+266 AKSARKQATD

-301 PQIVLAVLSGGI
+301 PQIILAVISGGI
-313 GAGIAEAGALG
+313 GAGITEAGALG
-324 VSKVV
+324 ISKVV

-354 GLQDGTSAASDATIG
+354 GLQDGISAASDATIG

-407 ATEGEL
+407 ATEDEL
-413 LELAANQAK
+413 IELAANQAK

-430 LYTGASAGIFSPVL
+430 LYTGASASIFSPVL

-489 INRALGAEAE
+489 INRALGVEAE

-509 MQAAQI
+509 IQAAQI

-527 VGHAVKAIGTAAFKP
+527 VGHAAKAIGTAAFKP

-550 NTKVTQEAKNQEKQE
+550 HTKVTQEAKNQEKQE

-580 AMGTSEGTNPDGT
+580 VMGTSEGTNPDGT
-593 AVPAIDGVLPNK
+593 TVPAIDGVLPNK

-617 SAVEARSNITG
+617 SAVEAHSNITG

-682 ALEQDINDVYPNV
+682 ALEQDINDVYPNA

-710 EKITNV
+710 EKIANV

-736 AQEEYKSVREQFKVD
+736 TQEEYKSVREQFKVD

-761 ANSKIYAMLSDDV
+761 ANSKIYAMLSDDI
-774 TQDELTQPTEKLSLS
+774 TQDELNQPTEKLSLS

-804 SAKQIA
+804 SAKKIA
-810 QSIKTSGSEKDTN
+810 QSIKTSGSEKDTH

-946 LNAIKDTP
+946 LNVLKDTP

-974 EKGISLYLT
+974 EKGSPLYLT
-983 NQSGNRVSFNT
+983 NQSGNRASFNT
-994 LSALNKYIGTLK
+994 LSGLNKYIGTLK

-1012 NAIIDSAVNKKTK
+1012 NAIIDNAVSKKTK
-1025 SEITGSDQNSQSQT
+1025 SEITDSDQNSQSQT
-1039 QSQTQTVN
+1039 QLQTQTVN
-1047 TAPVSSQE
+1047 IAPVSSQE
-1055 TGSTVS
+1055 AGSTVS
-1061 GTNPQTA
+1061 GTNLQTA
-1068 SQTQSESVSAPKNST
+1068 SQTQSESISAPKNST
-1083 SEKQSEPKK
+1083 SEKQSEPEKK
-1092 KLADGRSMKEL
+1092 PAEGRSMKEL
-1103 VQDVRNI
+1103 VQDLRNI
-1110 KTMGDVNALS
+1110 KTINDVNALS
-1120 HEVEQHQGLNKKQYE
+1120 HEVEQHQGLSKKQEKYLKDKLNKKQYE
-1135 YLTKQLADKQYS
+1135 L
-1147 IKQQEKADKKAKAEA
+1147 KQQEKADTKAKAETEQ
-1162 DKKAKYPE
+1162 KANPKP
-1170 AVVIREAIRKALT
+1170 T
-1183 VDELR
+1183 
-1188 KLSET
+1188 
-1193 IDNHPNLKQ
+1193 Q
-1202 AAYDDL
+1202 
-1208 EAAIENRRFD
+1208 
-1218 LDVMETFSKQISLAK
+1218 
-1233 SQEALNNIREEFAE
+1233 
-1247 DSTIPRAIRD
+1247 D
-1257 ELNNRL
+1257 ELNNQL
-1263 KEAEVKLNIKSEPV
+1263 KEADTKLNTKSEPV
-1277 EEQITEPVEEQDT
+1277 EEQITEPEKQDT
-1290 AKETETNSEP
+1290 VKETETNSEP

-1325 QKAVTK
+1325 QKSVTK

-1336 VLHDLFKNT
+1336 VLQDLFKNT

-1359 DEIVR
+1359 DKIVR

-1407 LKNEGY
+1407 LKNDGY

-1421 IQALNAEITEDKL
+1421 VQALNPEITEDKL

-1440 DNATQ
+1440 DNKTQ
-1445 TNLFVETFVDTMRD
+1445 TNLFVETFVDTMKD

-1491 NLVQVDENSEITYPE
+1491 NLVQVDENNEITYPE

-1541 DISIVTKNVVPFA
+1541 DISIVAKNVVPFA

-1567 HQNALNE
+1567 HQNTLNE
-1574 NGQKTFSTDVTLPVN
+1574 NGEKTFATDITLPVN

-1597 TPIYS
+1597 TPMYS

-1621 STPSNITTALL
+1621 NTPSNITTALL

-1648 VEEYRVITDQDT
+1648 VDEYRVITDQDT
-1660 GSYQT
+1660 GSFQT

-1671 NNIFTTHFPKNT
+1671 NNTFTTHFPKNT

-1704 VTKVLENLNTAN
+1704 VTKVLENLNKAN

-1739 TVFNDYRKQ
+1739 TIFNDYRKQ

-1762 NLAQIRD
+1762 NLDQIRD

-1806 IKKAAGFITIDK
+1806 IKKAAGFIAIDK
-1818 NGNTDVITESLEARN
+1818 NKNTDVITESLEARN

-1864 IDHFTTDTQRLAQVM
+1864 IDHFTTETQRLAQVM
-1879 QDNPQANKMVREFL
+1879 QNNPQANKMVREFL

-1903 QDLFTEQGQTLDLDF
+1903 QDLFTEHGQTLDLDF

-1932 RLPDTPETGSRDVN
+1932 RLPDAPETGSRDVN
-1946 FLVQQVQSLGKRA
+1946 FLAQQVRSLGKRV

-1984 QGLGIKIERLRSEN
+1984 QGLGIKIEKLRSEN

-2009 NPWIDQLADELWVAN
+2009 NLWIDQLADELWEAN
-2024 LNPEHKINPELADKL
+2024 LNPEYKINPELADKL

-2057 AYARYKHQPVKK
+2057 AYARYKHQPVKN

-2092 NLIRQFTV
+2092 NLVRQFTV

-2180 QLGDISAFGTLDE
+2180 QLGDMSAFGTLDE

-2205 KLEKRIKEL
+2205 KVEERIKEL
-2214 KDLLLNTA
+2214 KDLIRNA
-2222 QSDVPNLGEE
+2222 GKSDVSNLEEE

-2239 YRVLN
+2239 HKVLN

-2254 LGVLGVSSTDVN
+2254 LGVLGVTSTDVN

-2276 NDLSSMDSN
+2276 NDLSFMDSS

-2352 VGLNLKVKSTD
+2352 VGLDLEIKSTD
-2363 LGHLNAISG
+2363 LEHLNAISS
-2372 KLFHNRKS
+2372 KLFNNRKS
-2380 VGYQL
+2380 VGFQL

-2430 KAAQEQRNKRLEY
+2430 KAAQEQRNKRLGY

-2457 ELQFLMKDLETIP
+2457 ELQSLMKDLETIP
-2470 VVSTAFSQGA
+2470 IVSTAFSQGA
-2480 ITIDDILNKGHLVAK
+2480 ITIDDILNEGHLVAK
-2495 DTFISS
+2495 DTFVSS

-2509 NVFNIVGGNTNVPQ
+2509 NVFDIAGENTNVPQ

-2554 SMVQVVVNTLLGS
+2554 SMVQVVVNKLLGS
-2567 LGKAHH
+2567 LGKALH

-2622 FENTSAIDKALSEK
+2622 FEDTSAIDKALSGK

-2653 MLNTDPTTR
+2653 MLNTNPETK

-2676 LNGSAMVQLDKDVIK
+2676 LNGSAMVQLDNDVIQ
-2691 KIKQLRSE
+2691 KIEQLRD
-2699 INDGFKGIVPIIL
+2699 NFHDGFKGIVPSIL
-2712 KYIAKGAAIAH
+2712 NYIAKGAAIAH

-2770 NQYTSLTSEEMM
+2770 NQDKSWTSEEMM
-2782 SDFLANDAE
+2782 SNFLANDAE

-2801 QKLNELLVNHSENT
+2801 QKLNELLINHSENT

-2838 SGKTYKAISVLAGSV
+2838 SGKTYKAISDLAGSV

-2878 DFALSNNPDGMFVP
+2878 DFALSNNPNGMFVP
-2892 NVGIYVN
+2892 NIGIYVN
-2899 QQSQADSIKTLIHET
+2899 QQSQADSTKTLIHET

-2925 YYSNNMGGISKQE
+2925 YYSNNMKGISKQE

-2952 ANRLLRA
+2952 ANKLLRA

-2973 LNTMNYFTNP
+2973 LNTMDYFANS

-2992 YQKVFGQESSAQEK
+2992 YEKVFGQESSAQEK

-3028 YSNKVDTSKAR
+3028 YSNKADTSKAK
-3039 GWNFIRSIFRQIKN
+3039 GWDFIRSIFKQIKD

-3069 DKSMLFEVLGSMTA
+3069 DKSMLFDVLGSMTA
-3083 LAKFRAPNQSNN
+3083 LAKFKAPNQSNN
-3095 LSQVNYSANTAGSN
+3095 LNQVNYSTNTTGSN
-3109 NPVHTGL
+3109 NPVHEGL

-3129 PNIKS
+3129 SNISS
-3134 SPEAQLLYVENAMSN
+3134 SPEAQLLYAENAMSN

-3160 NAGIN
+3160 NTGIN
-3165 VTALEYGTYNQLA
+3165 VTALEESTYNQLA

-3197 KVFSQIIKSIQD
+3197 KVFSQIIKLIQD

-3223 GTGSNFNLANS
+3223 GTGSNFSLANS
-3234 MAMITTN
+3234 MAMIATN

-3311 QAQKEYTKWQDRND
+3311 QAQKEYAKWQDRND

-3355 NTANLNVSE
+3355 NTANLNGSE
-3364 SDVDSMVGKA
+3364 ADVDSMVGKA
-3374 LQQFADLSSMRAGR
+3374 LQQFADLSAMRAGR

-3482 RQDKIDDLT
+3482 RQDKIDDLM

-3528 TAKSGHERL
+3528 TAKSGHESV

-3562 EAIKERIDTLE
+3562 EAIRERIDTLE

-3587 VDKISRKEVAEYIKD
+3587 VDETSRKEVAEYIKD
-3602 YPEGITELFNA
+3602 YPEGMTELFNA
-3613 HNSVHENYASSNK
+3613 HNSVYENYASSNK

-3655 HTRLLALGYAQIAN
+3655 YTRLLALGYAQIAN

-3709 ALDSFAGQWSGS
+3709 ALGSFAGQWSGS
-3721 EDTQRHINTLLSAGK
+3721 EDTKQHINALLSAGK
-3736 KAMADPNYYEN
+3736 KAMLDPNYYEN

-3804 NTNIEN
+3804 NINIEN

-3837 SDSKVD
+3837 SDSKAD

-3877 ENVIGYHQHSI
+3877 DNVIGYHQHSI

-3905 AKGLFGVFGIV
+3905 AKGLFGVFGLV
-3916 GIKPIKAVSTIEQ
+3916 GIKPIKAVSTIEH

-3971 VRYAKEGLIN
+3971 VRYAKEGFIN

-4010 LMEQEYAFLKDSL
+4010 LMEQEYAFLEDSL

-4098 MTKALDYGDL
+4098 MTKTLDYGDL

-4115 KHLTGNRAFKSE
+4115 KHLTENRAFKSE

-4162 ALGTQKVIYK
+4162 ALGIQKVIYK

-4192 HIEPTGLLSTV
+4192 HIELTGLLSTV
-4203 PQQNMFDRSWD
+4203 PQQNMFERSWD
-4214 YATSPTNMF
+4214 YTTSPINMF

>member
-6 YPTVSKGTI
+6 YPTVSKGTN

-30 SNADN
+30 PDADN

-88 KDMGLPYAPESLVNV
+88 KDMGLPYAPESSVNV
-103 KALSPE
+103 QALSPE

-142 SSVANYAS
+142 STVANYAS

-170 ARTGNVLT
+170 ARTGNILT
-178 GLAGGAVSGT
+178 GLAGGAVRGT

-238 EAKDETSR
+238 EAKNETYR

-266 AKSARKQAID
+266 AKSARKQATD

-301 PQIVLAVLSGGI
+301 PQIILAVISGGI

-329 AEQAITKLLP
+329 AEQAIKQLLP

-354 GLQDGTSAASDATIG
+354 GLQDGISAASDATIG

-381 LNGDSSKLTELF
+381 LNGDNSKLTELF
-393 NSEAMQKLKAANPT
+393 NSEAMKKFKATNPT
-407 ATEGEL
+407 ATEDEL
-413 LELAANQAK
+413 IELAANQAK

-430 LYTGASAGIFSPVL
+430 LYTGASASIFSPVL
-444 GGFSSK
+444 GGFSGK

-489 INRALGAEAE
+489 INRALGVEAE

-515 GALAGSGSSIGS
+515 GALTGSGSSIGS
-527 VGHAVKAIGTAAFKP
+527 VGHAIKAISTAAFKP

-550 NTKVTQEAKNQEKQE
+550 HTKVTQEAKNQEKQE
-565 LNQELKDLGVINEVN
+565 LNQELKDLGVISEIN

-593 AVPAIDGVLPNK
+593 TVPAIDGVLPNK

-617 SAVEARSNITG
+617 SAVEAHSNITG

-635 LQSMAQE
+635 LQSMTQE

-682 ALEQDINDVYPNV
+682 ALEQDINDVYPNA

-710 EKITNV
+710 EKIASI
-716 KEAFSQGLIS
+716 KEAYSQGLIS

-774 TQDELTQPTEKLSLS
+774 TQDELNQPTEKLSLS

-804 SAKQIA
+804 SAKKIA
-810 QSIKTSGSEKDTN
+810 QSIKTSGSEKDTH

-835 FGKEFTAE
+835 FGKEFTAD

-862 LQEKGYSNR
+862 LQEKGYSNK

-896 NKFFVSDKA
+896 NKFFVSDKT

-946 LNAIKDTP
+946 LNALKDTP

-974 EKGISLYLT
+974 EKGSPLYLT
-983 NQSGNRVSFNT
+983 NQSGNRASFNT
-994 LSALNKYIGTLK
+994 LSGLNKYIGTLK

-1012 NAIIDSAVNKKTK
+1012 NAIIDNAVSKKTK
-1025 SEITGSDQNSQSQT
+1025 SEITGSDQNSSSKT
-1039 QSQTQTVN
+1039 QPQTQTVN
-1047 TAPVSSQE
+1047 TASVSSQE
-1055 TGSTVS
+1055 AGSTVS

-1068 SQTQSESVSAPKNST
+1068 SQTQSESVSASKNST
-1083 SEKQSEPKK
+1083 SEKQSEPEKK
-1092 KLADGRSMKEL
+1092 SAGGRSMKEL
-1103 VQDVRNI
+1103 IQDLRNI
-1110 KTMGDVNALS
+1110 KTMNDINALS

-1135 YLTKQLADKQYS
+1135 YLTKQLADKQHS
-1147 IKQQEKADKKAKAEA
+1147 IKQQEKAD
-1162 DKKAKYPE
+1162 
-1170 AVVIREAIRKALT
+1170 T
-1183 VDELR
+1183 
-1188 KLSET
+1188 
-1193 IDNHPNLKQ
+1193 
-1202 AAYDDL
+1202 
-1208 EAAIENRRFD
+1208 
-1218 LDVMETFSKQISLAK
+1218 
-1233 SQEALNNIREEFAE
+1233 
-1247 DSTIPRAIRD
+1247 
-1257 ELNNRL
+1257 
-1263 KEAEVKLNIKSEPV
+1263 KLNTKSEPV
-1277 EEQITEPVEEQDT
+1277 EEQTIEPEKQDT
-1290 AKETETNSEP
+1290 VKETETNSEP

-1325 QKAVTK
+1325 QKSVTK

-1336 VLHDLFKNT
+1336 VLQDLFKNT
-1345 KSMSEQT
+1345 KAMSEQT

-1359 DEIVR
+1359 DKIVR

-1421 IQALNAEITEDKL
+1421 VQALNPEITEDKL

-1440 DNATQ
+1440 DNKTQ
-1445 TNLFVETFVDTMRD
+1445 TNLFVETFIDAMKD

-1491 NLVQVDENSEITYPE
+1491 NLVQVDENNEITYPE

-1541 DISIVTKNVVPFA
+1541 DISIVAKNVVPFA

-1567 HQNALNE
+1567 HQNTLNE
-1574 NGQKTFSTDVTLPVN
+1574 NGEKTFAINVTLPVN

-1597 TPIYS
+1597 TPMYS

-1621 STPSNITTALL
+1621 NTPSNVITALL

-1648 VEEYRVITDQDT
+1648 VDEYRVITDQDT

-1671 NNIFTTHFPKNT
+1671 NNTFTTHFPKNT
-1683 LRAMQMLVRAQRGS
+1683 LRAMQMFVRAQRGS
-1697 ALQSDAN
+1697 TLQSDAN
-1704 VTKVLENLNTAN
+1704 VTKVLENLNKAN

-1748 TGYTVTTDTKGNKA
+1748 TGYTVTNDTKGNKA
-1762 NLAQIRD
+1762 NLDQIRD

-1806 IKKAAGFITIDK
+1806 IKKAAGFVTIDK
-1818 NGNTDVITESLEARN
+1818 NKNTDIVAESLEARN

-1850 ESINKDD
+1850 ESFNKDD
-1857 ISTANFF
+1857 ISAANFF
-1864 IDHFTTDTQRLAQVM
+1864 IDHFTTETQRLAQVM
-1879 QDNPQANKMVREFL
+1879 QNNPQANKMVREFL

-1903 QDLFTEQGQTLDLDF
+1903 QDLFTEHGQTLDLDF

-1932 RLPDTPETGSRDVN
+1932 RLPDAPETGSRDVN
-1946 FLVQQVQSLGKRA
+1946 FLVQQVRSLGKRA

-1984 QGLGIKIERLRSEN
+1984 QGLGIKIEKLRSEN

-2009 NPWIDQLADELWVAN
+2009 NPWIDQLADELWEAN
-2024 LNPEHKINPELADKL
+2024 LNPEYKINPELADKL

-2057 AYARYKHQPVKK
+2057 AYARYKHQPVKN

-2092 NLIRQFTV
+2092 NLVRQFTV

-2180 QLGDISAFGTLDE
+2180 QLGDMSAFGTLDE
-2193 NVTVQDILDFKP
+2193 NVTVQNVLNFKP
-2205 KLEKRIKEL
+2205 KVEERIKEL
-2214 KDLLLNTA
+2214 KDLIRNAGKL
-2222 QSDVPNLGEE
+2222 DVSNLEEE

-2239 YRVLN
+2239 HKVLN

-2254 LGVLGVSSTDVN
+2254 LGVLGVSSTDIN

-2276 NDLSSMDSN
+2276 NDLSSMDNS

-2352 VGLNLKVKSTD
+2352 VGLGLEIKSTD
-2363 LGHLNAISG
+2363 LEHLNAISS
-2372 KLFHNRKS
+2372 KLFNNRKS
-2380 VGYQL
+2380 VGSQL
-2385 RSGISQF
+2385 RNGISQF

-2409 NLIALDTPA
+2409 NLIALDM
-2418 TRAFT
+2418 FT
-2423 FEVINRY
+2423 TQTFTTEVIDRY
-2430 KAAQEQRNKRLEY
+2430 KAAQEQRNKRLGY

-2457 ELQFLMKDLETIP
+2457 ELQSLMKDLETIP
-2470 VVSTAFSQGA
+2470 VIATAFSQGA
-2480 ITIDDILNKGHLVAK
+2480 ITIDDLLSEGHLIAK

-2509 NVFNIVGGNTNVPQ
+2509 NVFEIAGENTNVPQ

-2554 SMVQVVVNTLLGS
+2554 SMVQVVVNKLLGS
-2567 LGKAHH
+2567 LGKALH

-2598 QTHKQTNLQESL
+2598 QTHKQTNLQENL
-2610 FHRFNRANLQEY
+2610 FHRFNKITPKNTGIPEYLANIIANID
-2622 FENTSAIDKALSEK
+2622 ENASIEGLTITLSLEDIKTLSLWAAWEK
-2636 ETEFT
+2636 V
-2641 QKDLVALDTIMS
+2641 KN
-2653 MLNTDPTTR
+2653 NTT
-2662 VSRSY
+2662 VSYS
-2667 TDNWFNEAL
+2667 L
-2676 LNGSAMVQLDKDVIK
+2676 LNKMFNTALIEGKYVTDKKEELFQIREIIK
-2691 KIKQLRSE
+2691 NNWDDFIGHPNIIKEMYSS
-2699 INDGFKGIVPIIL
+2699 IL
-2712 KYIAKGAAIAH
+2712 SYIAKGAATAH

-2770 NQYTSLTSEEMM
+2770 NQDRNWTSEEMM
-2782 SDFLANDAE
+2782 SNFLANDAE

-2838 SGKTYKAISVLAGSV
+2838 SGKTYKAISDLAGSV

-2892 NVGIYVN
+2892 NIGIYVN
-2899 QQSQADSIKTLIHET
+2899 QQSQADSTKTLIHEA

-2925 YYSNNMGGISKQE
+2925 YYSNNMKGISKQE

-2952 ANRLLRA
+2952 ANKLLRA

-2973 LNTMNYFTNP
+2973 LNTMDYFANS

-3028 YSNKVDTSKAR
+3028 YSNKADTSKAK
-3039 GWNFIRSIFRQIKN
+3039 GWDFIRSIFKQIKD

-3069 DKSMLFEVLGSMTA
+3069 DKSMLFDVLGSMTA
-3083 LAKFRAPNQSNN
+3083 LAKFKAPNQSNN
-3095 LSQVNYSANTAGSN
+3095 LNQVNYSAKTTGSN
-3109 NPVHTGL
+3109 NPVHEGL

-3129 PNIKS
+3129 SNISS
-3134 SPEAQLLYVENAMSN
+3134 SPEAQLLYAENAMSN

-3160 NAGIN
+3160 NTGIN
-3165 VTALEYGTYNQLA
+3165 VTALEESTYNQLA

-3234 MAMITTN
+3234 MAMIATN

-3311 QAQKEYTKWQDRND
+3311 QAQKEYAKWQDRND

-3355 NTANLNVSE
+3355 NTANLNGSE
-3364 SDVDSMVGKA
+3364 ADVDSMVGKA
-3374 LQQFADLSSMRAGR
+3374 LQQFADLSAIRAGR

-3528 TAKSGHERL
+3528 TAKSRHESV

-3587 VDKISRKEVAEYIKD
+3587 VDETSRKEVAEYIKD
-3602 YPEGITELFNA
+3602 YPEGMTELFNA
-3613 HNSVHENYASSNK
+3613 HNSVYENYTSSNK

-3655 HTRLLALGYAQIAN
+3655 YTRLLALGYAQIAN

-3709 ALDSFAGQWSGS
+3709 ALGSFAGQWSGS
-3721 EDTQRHINTLLSAGK
+3721 EDTKQHINALLSAGK
-3736 KAMADPNYYEN
+3736 KAMLDPNYYEN

-3759 GSGNVKH
+3759 GSGNVKY

-3804 NTNIEN
+3804 NINIEN

-3837 SDSKVD
+3837 SDSKAD

-3854 WSLPESTRDYIEQ
+3854 WSLPESTRYYIEQ

-3877 ENVIGYHQHSI
+3877 DNVIGYHQHSI

-3905 AKGLFGVFGIV
+3905 AKGLFGVFGLV

-3971 VRYAKEGLIN
+3971 ISYAKEGLIN

-3996 YKLRNSTLNQEQKM
+3996 YKLKNSTLNQEQKM
-4010 LMEQEYAFLKDSL
+4010 LMEQEYAFLEDSL

-4077 TKAGNV
+4077 TKAGNI

-4115 KHLTGNRAFKSE
+4115 KHLTENRAFKSE

-4162 ALGTQKVIYK
+4162 ALGIQKVIYK

-4203 PQQNMFDRSWD
+4203 PQQNMFERSWD
-4214 YATSPTNMF
+4214 YTTNPTNMF